1 MKRHKHHI
9 IHQSLTLLFALCMV
23 QGAMAQKTLDR
34 SKISIEDHSTA
45 SQGDQYRVQNAI
57 DGNKQT
63 YYRTTGSRYTSAFL
77 LLNVGSDYTKVNS
90 IEFYVQYTAH
100 AANTVTIYS
109 SNTNHGDNVRDWR
122 NEQSVEISNFNN
134 QDTHTIPITLQGQYV
149 YIYMVA
155 NSGRQFDISELTF
168 YVTPEVDTTPVTGN
182 RYSNTYRNTT
192 IHHKPAKWYDIRKE
206 YGQTP
211 EDDFDGDEESKYVKS
226 GNGTNMQATH
236 TLVDTI
242 YVHRGTVTRLT
253 IPDYLGNT
261 NSNQTYQRWYN
272 YENDGLFTYR
282 YNNQDIDL
290 LTPATDELP
299 EPGNPTTAYRFA
311 NGYLGQPVADKGLIA
326 MDFYFPDD
334 EAKDAYYV
342 VCDVSGYQDFT
353 PEYDTGKQEYTAFGQ
368 YRNGYTNEYWE
379 PTLSHR
385 YLFYICA
392 IENENSWAYK
402 QYNNDK
408 GQLPIQEMD
417 ITFPATRIPNHT
429 QELVALAMDAQ
440 SYLTPNGNINEAAQ
454 ALSVSLA
461 TNTAGITLETTSL
474 SGTDRIIHFSYPEND
489 HNNDGTETVDIP
501 TNGSKPQAVIE
512 VKRGNYVAAR
522 FNLTFDKSARL
533 LSQSQL
539 QLISDNEDEN
549 GNLNDNAP
557 QITGTILEDYAN
569 RTPKFL
575 MSNYELL
582 TQMNFDY
589 DTTIGNSYGQPQSY
603 PYPLGWN
610 DISYG
615 FYDGS
620 NGYATK
626 ERVWNYDDNTWHD
639 NTNVYVDDSGWRNGF
654 KTPSKSYCPEWGFY
668 GILNTYVEGKTYGWN
683 EAGLTTPNDNEEVRM
698 NSEGQKST
706 YHLYADTSDRP
717 GTIARLPF
725 TEPLC
730 NGTELFITAWVKCA
744 RSNSGKDNA
753 AALFSIMGV
762 KTENVPG
769 VGKRTT
775 YVPIHRFQTG
785 QIPFTLHH
793 GRSDDGDPADPRI
806 TSTGY
811 NQSENDWMQ
820 VYFSFIN
827 DADADYESYVLQV
840 DNNSGSTDGGDIYI
854 DDIRVYIATP
864 DAKITQLEATCT
876 NERTMTNIQLDW
888 ERLTQRLG
896 VNTNAGEIGTGNDP
910 VTAFDY
916 CFVDA
921 KTYNDFLAEPGN
933 ETKYAE
939 AIEAA
944 IVEIGDNTQYN
955 QKYVTIYFHNIF
967 DNNTKATQVNGTVV
981 HPNLLVD
988 NKQQDG
994 NYYLYSMTQRGNKY
1008 LTGDFYAAFVPN
1020 REYWMLMK
1028 PHSDTGTVDANWFAQ
1043 DIASPCA
1050 IRTPFDVSAQTLIR
1064 VNGQVTVPTSDY
1076 CAGQVL
1082 NFTAQVRVP
1091 TGEKDEAGLPIYE
1104 TLDEEVYYDW
1114 FFGTSDEFIAQNPD
1128 YDQMSLEVALKTFR
1142 DIAEFRDKKDLDGV
1156 TPGTYKAPDGTDVEL
1171 TQAQINIIQHY
1182 LDEVPAQ
1189 GGTNAK
1195 LVLHESGL
1203 NITLLETGLELV
1215 VQPIP
1220 VVKPADVTEEDWQQ
1234 VCWSYV
1240 PLTLTTNSKAPELH
1254 AGFNGYRYP
1263 TDKEYSPSLRIGLD
1277 QIEMATDSKTPLKIS
1292 LRGAKYTT
1300 DGVDRLDRIT
1310 DKPNGKEYDKIYL
1323 VGTDD
1328 PAYKDFF
1335 SDEEGGFD
1343 QLSLPIGNL
1352 ITLEAHE
1359 YFPGSPLANVA
1370 TVKFD
1375 TKTRHHTADGKDF
1388 IFTPK
1393 EGYTYTFTVH
1403 YQEVMEKG
1411 QEAGTACYGMFSV
1424 PMKVVPKYLVWQG
1437 KDGTANWNNDE
1448 NWKRADKS
1456 ELKKTASDSY
1466 ESNTKNTTNKGFV
1479 PMLFSNVV
1487 MPANSQVHLYM
1498 AGYDKGEG
1506 ENDEWYWNNT
1516 EEFARPE
1523 GMEAPTENIQYDLMA
1538 FEQKQGNQTVVSTQ
1552 RYRVNLCNDI
1562 HFEPGAQMLHAEQL
1576 IYNKAWMD
1584 ISLPTNKWTAISTPL
1599 QDIVAGDWYTQTATG
1614 TQETPYFEDI
1624 TFNNTDYNRL
1634 KPAVYQRSWSGA
1646 NIVGQSFNGSVSFQN
1661 NWSAAYNDTSVPYL
1675 AGEGY
1680 SISGRPVGNSQT
1692 LVFRMPKADTSY
1704 DLASGN
1710 FSRDNAGKM
1719 LIGQLYDRSNPN
1731 SLQTDD
1737 YVSVNLTAAN
1747 GDGNYLMVGNPY
1759 MAELDLQQFLETNND
1774 VLTQQYTYVNAAG
1787 ETATATYNTE
1797 TSKWETNGVEAD
1809 NAFIKP
1815 YGVFYA
1821 LPLTEGATSA
1831 EVKFSADMQR
1841 LTPATTTENPDEQ
1854 ANTGMLIEATSERGT
1869 SKASVNYASTASDN
1883 YLRTED
1889 AALLTGI
1896 GENAV
1901 PHVFTAADNM
1911 AITVN
1916 QLQGQTRIPL
1926 GVYADANEAVTLTF
1940 HNMDGFREPAL
1951 YDAKNQT
1958 STPLYDGYQVMVTG
1972 DNFGQYFITSK
1983 GPLVTGIENIETAE
1997 DEIQVNSMIHRQVVV
2012 TANSGIEEITI
2023 YSANGTLLRRVS
2035 PKGETT
2041 CTIDGVASGVAVVIV
2056 KTANNND
2063 TFKIIIK

>member
-1 MKRHKHHI
+1 MNHKYQHTAYFC
-9 IHQSLTLLFALCMV
+9 LTLLFAIFV
-23 QGAMAQKTLDR
+23 AQGAVAQ
-34 SKISIEDHSTA
+34 
-45 SQGDQYRVQNAI
+45 N
-57 DGNKQT
+57 
-63 YYRTTGSRYTSAFL
+63 
-77 LLNVGSDYTKVNS
+77 
-90 IEFYVQYTAH
+90 
-100 AANTVTIYS
+100 
-109 SNTNHGDNVRDWR
+109 
-122 NEQSVEISNFNN
+122 
-134 QDTHTIPITLQGQYV
+134 
-149 YIYMVA
+149 
-155 NSGRQFDISELTF
+155 
-168 YVTPEVDTTPVTGN
+168 
-182 RYSNTYRNTT
+182 YRNIT
-192 IHHKPAKWYDIRKE
+192 IKHKKAKWYDVRE
-206 YGQTP
+206 QQTQAP
-211 EDDFDGDEESKYVKS
+211 ADDFDEDTPWQSGAMGDI
-226 GNGTNMQATH
+226 QATH
-236 TLVDTI
+236 TSIQTI
-242 YVHRGTVTRLT
+242 YARKGSTVRLYMT
-253 IPDYLGNT
+253 DYHPNGSM
-261 NSNQTYQRWYN
+261 SNRTYQRWYN
-272 YENDGLFTYR
+272 YQTDGLF
-282 YNNQDIDL
+282 NDGM
-290 LTPATDELP
+290 LTRATDNL
-299 EPGNPTTAYRFA
+299 PTTIDKGTPIQNGEMYQFA
-311 NGYLGQPVADKGLIA
+311 NGYVGQPAGTSSLYAV
-326 MDFYFPDD
+326 DFHFPENGQD
-334 EAKDAYYV
+334 YYLV
-342 VCDVSGYQDFT
+342 GCDVSGYKDFREKYANDGNT
-353 PEYDTGKQEYTAFGQ
+353 SDFLSTHY
-368 YRNGYTNEYWE
+368 E

-385 YLFYICA
+385 YIFFIRS
-392 IENENSWAYK
+392 IEDTSTPANIALQAGKPIEV
-402 QYNNDK
+402 NN
-408 GQLPIQEMD
+408 ISM
-417 ITFPATRIPNHT
+417 PATRINNMT
-429 QELVALAMDAQ
+429 QEMVALQMDAK
-440 SYLTPNGNINEAAQ
+440 SYLTLDKRDDNSELEVTIPNQ
-454 ALSVSLA
+454 
-461 TNTAGITLETTSL
+461 TNNAGIQLLDVNIRNNTYLTANQLNL
-474 SGTDRIIHFSYPEND
+474 SGEERIIFFQYPKDNRNGTRSVNNLEN
-489 HNNDGTETVDIP
+489 GQ
-501 TNGSKPQAVIE
+501 SSSVIE
-512 VKRGNYVAAR
+512 VRRGETLVAQ
-522 FNLTFDKSARL
+522 FNITFK
-533 LSQSQL
+533 
-539 QLISDNEDEN
+539 EDS
-549 GNLNDNAP
+549 
-557 QITGTILEDYAN
+557 
-569 RTPKFL
+569 R
-575 MSNYELL
+575 LL
-582 TQMNFDY
+582 TQTQVEKIEDGDYQQGGILSNYTFRSPSAISGSYQLLTEMNFDF
-589 DTTIGNSYGQPQSY
+589 DEQFTAASVFGGSGRPQIY
-603 PYPLGWN
+603 PYPLGWD

-615 FYDGS
+615 FFDGS
-620 NGYATK
+620 YNCFEGIGTQAPQWGYYAITK
-626 ERVWNYDDNTWHD
+626 G
-639 NTNVYVDDSGWRNGF
+639 YVEVGGWSGWTNQGVA
-654 KTPSKSYCPEWGFY
+654 PE
-668 GILNTYVEGKTYGWN
+668 
-683 EAGLTTPNDNEEVRM
+683 DNVTVRK
-698 NSEGQKST
+698 NSEGNNST
-706 YHLYADTSDRP
+706 FHLYADVSDRP
-717 GTIARLPF
+717 GIIARLPF
-725 TEPLC
+725 SEQLC
-730 NGTELFITAWVKCA
+730 SGTELFITAWVKCV
-744 RSNSGKDNA
+744 RNDPSSNNA
-753 AALFSIMGV
+753 SALFSIIGV
-762 KTENVPG
+762 TNTQTADGP
-769 VGKRTT
+769 RTVYT
-775 YVPIHRFQTG
+775 PIYRFQTG
-785 QIPFTLHH
+785 QIPYTLRNDKA
-793 GRSDDGDPADPRI
+793 GGEVIS
-806 TSTGY
+806 GY
-811 NQSENDWMQ
+811 EGYEQGKNDWMQ

-827 DADADYESYVLQV
+827 EADANFDSYALQV
-840 DNNSGSTDGGDIYI
+840 DNNCAATRGGDIYI

-864 DAKITQLEATCT
+864 DAKVTQLEATCT
-876 NERTMTNIQLDW
+876 NDRTMTNIQLDW

-896 VNTNAGEIGTGNDP
+896 VNTNAGEIGADNDP

-921 KTYNDFLAEPGN
+921 KTYNDFLAKEGN
-933 ETKYAE
+933 ATNYAG

-944 IVEIGDNTQYN
+944 VVEIGDSTQYN

-967 DNNTKATQVNGTVV
+967 DKNEAAKVNDEGTVV
-981 HPNLLVD
+981 HPNLLVN
-988 NKQQDG
+988 NKQDDD
-994 NYYLYSMTQRGNKY
+994 NYYLYSMTERGSKY

-1028 PHSDTGTVDANWFAQ
+1028 PHRDTGTVDAKWFAQ
-1043 DIASPCA
+1043 DIDSPCA

-1128 YDQMSLEVALKTFR
+1128 YSQMSLEVALKTFR

-1156 TPGTYKAPDGTDVEL
+1156 TRGTYKAPDGTDVEL
-1171 TQAQINIIQHY
+1171 TQAQIDIIQHY
-1182 LDEVPAQ
+1182 LEEIPAQ

-1220 VVKPADVTEEDWQQ
+1220 VVKPADVTEEYWKQ

-1263 TDKEYSPSLRIGLD
+1263 TDKEYNPSLRIGLA
-1277 QIEMATDSKTPLKIS
+1277 QIEMATTDSNTPLQIS

-1300 DGVDRLDRIT
+1300 DGVDHLDRIT
-1310 DKPNGKEYDKIYL
+1310 DKPNGRDYEKIYL
-1323 VGTDD
+1323 IGTDD

-1352 ITLEAHE
+1352 IDLEAHE
-1359 YFPGSPLANVA
+1359 YLPGSSLANVA
-1370 TVKFD
+1370 VVKFD
-1375 TKTRHHTADGKDF
+1375 TKTRHQTADGKEF
-1388 IFTPK
+1388 QFTPK

-1403 YQEVMEKG
+1403 YQEVMERG

-1424 PMKVVPKYLVWQG
+1424 PMKIVPKYLVWQG

-1448 NWKRADKS
+1448 NWKRADKD
-1456 ELKKTASDSY
+1456 ELKKADDDRY
-1466 ESNTKNTTNKGFV
+1466 ETNTQNTTNNGFV

-1538 FEQKQGNQTVVSTQ
+1538 FEQNQGNSTTITTQ

-1562 HFEPGAQMLHAEQL
+1562 HFKPGAQMLHAEQL

-1584 ISLPTNKWTAISTPL
+1584 IILPVDSWTAISTPL
-1599 QDIVAGDWYTQTATG
+1599 QEVVSGDWYTQSATG
-1614 TQETPYFEDI
+1614 KQETPYFEDI
-1624 TFNNTDYNRL
+1624 NFGTGYNRL
-1634 KPAVYQRSWSGA
+1634 NPAVYQRSWSNA
-1646 NIVGQSFNGSVSFQN
+1646 NVIGNNVNGSVSFSN
-1661 NWSAAYNDTSVPYL
+1661 NWSAAYND
-1675 AGEGY
+1675 AGVAYEPAEGY
-1680 SISGRPVGNSQT
+1680 SIRGRKTGATQ
-1692 LVFRMPKADTSY
+1692 LVFRLPKADDTYQNAQAFTRDENKVGKLLIS
-1704 DLASGN
+1704 DLYN
-1710 FSRDNAGKM
+1710 
-1719 LIGQLYDRSNPN
+1719 RSNPN
-1731 SLQTDD
+1731 RPNTQENI
-1737 YVSVNLTAAN
+1737 SVQLTAAN

-1759 MAELDLQQFLETNND
+1759 MAELDLQKFLEANND

-1787 ETATATYNTE
+1787 ETATASYNTE

-1821 LPLTEGATSA
+1821 LPQTKGATSA

-1854 ANTGMLIEATSERGT
+1854 AYTGMLIEASSERGT

-1926 GVYADANEAVTLTF
+1926 GVYADDNEAVTLTF

-1983 GPLVTGIENIETAE
+1983 GPLVTGIENAETAE

-2023 YSANGTLLRRVS
+2023 YSANGTLLSKVS
-2035 PKGETT
+2035 PAGDTT

>member
-1 MKRHKHHI
+1 MKRYKHHI

-23 QGAMAQKTLDR
+23 QGAVAQKTLDR
-34 SKISIEDHSTA
+34 NEISIINNTQA
-45 SQGDQYRVQNAI
+45 SGNFPPGYAI
-57 DGNKQT
+57 DGNKET
-63 YYRTTGSRYTSAFL
+63 DYRTQGNRSNAYI
-77 LLNVGSDYTKVNS
+77 LLNVGDNYAKVNS
-90 IEFYVQYTAH
+90 IEFYVDDNARH
-100 AANTVTIYS
+100 GAGTVQVFS
-109 SNTNHGDNVRDWR
+109 SNTNHGTSLSNWR
-122 NEQSVEISNFNN
+122 NSQSVKIENFNN
-134 QDTHTIPITLQGQYV
+134 QETNTIPITLEGRYV
-149 YIYMVA
+149 FIYMTEPGGYSQF
-155 NSGRQFDISELTF
+155 NGQFDISELTF

-272 YENDGLFTYR
+272 YENNGLFTYR

-311 NGYLGQPVADKGLIA
+311 NGYLGQPVANKGLIA

-368 YRNGYTNEYWE
+368 YRNGHTNEYWE

-454 ALSVSLA
+454 TLSVSLA

-474 SGTDRIIHFSYPEND
+474 SGTERIIHFSYPEND
-489 HNNDGTETVDIP
+489 PNNDGTETVDIP
-501 TNGSKPQAVIE
+501 TDGSKPQAVIE

-522 FNLTFDKSARL
+522 FNLTFDESARL

-549 GNLNDNAP
+549 GNLNDNAH

-620 NGYATK
+620 NGTA
-626 ERVWNYDDNTWHD
+626 NGG
-639 NTNVYVDDSGWRNGF
+639 GWSNGF
-654 KTPSKSYCPEWGFY
+654 KTPSSSYCPEWGFY
-668 GILNTYVEGKTYGWN
+668 GLLNAYVEGSGYGWN
-683 EAGLTTPNDNEEVRM
+683 NVNLTIPNDNEEVRK

-769 VGKRTT
+769 VGERTT

-785 QIPFTLHH
+785 QIPFTLYH

-864 DAKITQLEATCT
+864 DASITQLEATCT
-876 NERTMTNIQLDW
+876 NERTLTNIKLDW

-896 VNTNAGEIGTGNDP
+896 VNTNASEVGDDQDP

-921 KTYNDFLAEPGN
+921 KTYNDHLAEN
-933 ETKYAE
+933 ANDYAG
-939 AIEAA
+939 AIEAS
-944 IVEIGDNTQYN
+944 VVQIGDNVEYN

-967 DNNTKATQVNGTVV
+967 DKNTAANVNDEGTVV
-981 HPNLLVD
+981 HPNLLVT
-988 NKQQDG
+988 NKQTDG
-994 NYYLYSMTQRGNKY
+994 NYYLYSMTERGDFY

-1091 TGEKDEAGLPIYE
+1091 TGDKDEAGLPIYD
-1104 TLDEEVYYDW
+1104 TVDGGVYFDW
-1114 FFGTSDEFIAQNPD
+1114 FFGTPDEFIAPN
-1128 YDQMSLEVALKTFR
+1128 DQYGNETLEMALKTLR
-1142 DIAEFRDKKDLDGV
+1142 EIPEYREKKDLEGV
-1156 TPGTYKAPDGTDVEL
+1156 TAGSYQAYDGSTVEL
-1171 TQAQINIIQHY
+1171 TENMINLIRHY
-1182 LDEVPAQ
+1182 LEAEAEQ
-1189 GGTNAK
+1189 GGLNRP
-1195 LVLHESGL
+1195 LILHESSL
-1203 NITLLETGLELV
+1203 NITLLDDGLQLV

-1220 VVKPADVTEEDWQQ
+1220 VLQSPDPNIEDDMWQQ

-1240 PLTLTTNSKAPELH
+1240 PLTLSVNSEAPGLH
-1254 AGFNGYRYP
+1254 AGFNGYTYP
-1263 TDKEYSPSLRIGLD
+1263 SEHLNPNLRIGLD
-1277 QIEMATDSKTPLKIS
+1277 QIELATNESTPLTIS
-1292 LRGAKYTT
+1292 LRGATYTT
-1300 DGVDRLDRIT
+1300 EDVDRLGIISND
-1310 DKPNGKEYDKIYL
+1310 PNGKDYKKIYL
-1323 VGTDD
+1323 ISTDD
-1328 PAYKDFF
+1328 PAYRDFF

-1343 QLSLPIGNL
+1343 QLSLPIG
-1352 ITLEAHE
+1352 TLQSLVAHIYTQGTTTE
-1359 YFPGSPLANVA
+1359 DNIAKV
-1370 TVKFD
+1370 VFD
-1375 TKTRHHTADGKDF
+1375 TSSTITTADGKPF
-1388 IFTPK
+1388 KFTPR
-1393 EGYTYTFTVH
+1393 EGYTYTFTIH
-1403 YQEVMEKG
+1403 YQEIMQRG
-1411 QEAGTACYGMFSV
+1411 AQASTACYGSLSI
-1424 PMKVVPKYLVWQG
+1424 PMMIVPKYLVWQG

-1448 NWKRADKS
+1448 NWKRADKT
-1456 ELKKTASDSY
+1456 ELKKATDDSY
-1466 ESNTKNTTNKGFV
+1466 QTNTENTTDNGFV

-1487 MPANSQVHLYM
+1487 MPAGSQAQLYM
-1498 AGYDKGEG
+1498 AGYDQDGSG
-1506 ENDEWYWNNT
+1506 NWYWNNS
-1516 EEFARPE
+1516 EGDARPE
-1523 GMEAPTENIQYDLMA
+1523 GMEAPTENIAYDLMA
-1538 FEQKQGNQTVVSTQ
+1538 YEKTTGGTTTLTTE

-1599 QDIVAGDWYTQTATG
+1599 QEVVSGDWYTQSATG
-1614 TQETPYFEDI
+1614 TQGTPYFEDI
-1624 TFNNTDYNRL
+1624 NFGTGYNRL
-1634 KPAVYQRSWSGA
+1634 NPAVYQRSWSNA
-1646 NIVGQSFNGSVSFQN
+1646 NVIGNNVNGSVSFSN
-1661 NWSAAYNDTSVPYL
+1661 NWSAAYND
-1675 AGEGY
+1675 AGVAYEPAEGY
-1680 SISGRPVGNSQT
+1680 SIRGRKTGATQ
-1692 LVFRMPKADTSY
+1692 LVFRLPKADNAYQNAQAFTRDENKVGKLLIS
-1704 DLASGN
+1704 DLYN
-1710 FSRDNAGKM
+1710 
-1719 LIGQLYDRSNPN
+1719 RSNPN
-1731 SLQTDD
+1731 QPNTQENI
-1737 YVSVNLTAAN
+1737 SVQLTAAN

-1759 MAELDLQQFLETNND
+1759 MAELDVQQFLKANKD
-1774 VLTQQYTYVNAAG
+1774 VLTQQYTYVNATG

-1821 LPLTEGATSA
+1821 LPLAEGATSA
-1831 EVKFSADMQR
+1831 TVKFNESMQR
-1841 LTPATTTENPDEQ
+1841 LTPVAITETPEEGTGAATAMQ
-1854 ANTGMLIEATSERGT
+1854 IEATSERGT
-1869 SKASVNYASTASDN
+1869 SKASVNYSATASDN

-1901 PHVFTAADNM
+1901 PRVFTAADNM

-2056 KTANNND
+2056 KTASNNE
-2063 TFKIIIK
+2063 TSKIIIK

>member
-1 MKRHKHHI
+1 MKRYKHHI
-9 IHQSLTLLFALCMV
+9 IHQSLTLLFALCMA
-23 QGAMAQKTLDR
+23 QGAMAQSTL
-34 SKISIEDHSTA
+34 KGISIVNA
-45 SQGDQYRVQNAI
+45 SDASRGEQYREENAI
-57 DGNKQT
+57 DGNKGT
-63 YYRTTGSRYTSAFL
+63 YYRTTGDSNTEAFL
-77 LLNVGSDYTKVNS
+77 LLDVGNDYAKVNS
-90 IEFYVQYTAH
+90 IEFYVQYTNH

-109 SNTNHGDNVRDWR
+109 SDTNYGDKPGNWR
-122 NEQSVEISNFNN
+122 NEESVEINDFNN

-149 YIYMVA
+149 YIYMEA

-168 YVTPEVDTTPVTGN
+168 YVTPEVDTTPVTGD
-182 RYSNTYRNTT
+182 RYNNTYRNIT
-192 IHHKPAKWYDIRKE
+192 IHPKPAKWYDIRKE

-253 IPDYLGNT
+253 IPDYLGSA

-311 NGYLGQPVADKGLIA
+311 NGYLGQPVANKGLIA

-353 PEYDTGKQEYTAFGQ
+353 PEYDTSKQEYTAFGQ
-368 YRNGYTNEYWE
+368 YNRNEYWE

-408 GQLPIQEMD
+408 GQLPVQEMD

-474 SGTDRIIHFSYPEND
+474 SGTERIIHFSYPEND
-489 HNNDGTETVDIP
+489 PNNDGTETVNIP
-501 TNGSKPQAVIE
+501 TDGSKPQATIE

-522 FNLTFDKSARL
+522 FHLTFDENARL

-539 QLISDNEDEN
+539 QLISDNEDKD

-557 QITGTILEDYAN
+557 QITGTILKNYTN
-569 RTPKFL
+569 RTPKYL
-575 MSNYELL
+575 MHNYELL
-582 TQMNFDY
+582 TEMNFDY

-620 NGYATK
+620 NGTATK
-626 ERVWNYDDNTWHD
+626 KTVWENNKWEE
-639 NTNVYVDDSGWRNGF
+639 NTNVYDENSGWANGF
-654 KTPSKSYCPEWGFY
+654 KTPSNSYCPEWGFY
-668 GILNTYVEGKTYGWN
+668 GILNTYVEGTTYGWN
-683 EAGLTTPNDNEEVRM
+683 KTGLTTPNDNEEVRM

-769 VGKRTT
+769 VGERTI

-785 QIPFTLHH
+785 QIPFTYQH
-793 GRSDDGDPADPRI
+793 SGDPTI
-806 TSTGY
+806 SSTGY

-827 DADADYESYVLQV
+827 DADADYDSYVLQV

-896 VNTNAGEIGTGNDP
+896 VNTNAGEIGTGNNP

-921 KTYNDFLAEPGN
+921 KTYNDFLAKEGN
-933 ETKYAE
+933 ATNYAG

-944 IVEIGDNTQYN
+944 VVEIGDNTQYN
-955 QKYVTIYFHNIF
+955 QKYVTIYFRNIF

-981 HPNLLVD
+981 HPNLLVN
-988 NKQQDG
+988 NKQDDD
-994 NYYLYSMTQRGNKY
+994 NYYLYSMTERGSKY

-1028 PHSDTGTVDANWFAQ
+1028 PHSDTGTVDAKWFAQ
-1043 DIASPCA
+1043 DIDSPCA

-1128 YDQMSLEVALKTFR
+1128 YSQMSLEVALKTFR

-1156 TPGTYKAPDGTDVEL
+1156 TRGTYKAPDGTDVEL
-1171 TQAQINIIQHY
+1171 TQAQIDIIQHY
-1182 LDEVPAQ
+1182 LEEIPAQ

-1220 VVKPADVTEEDWQQ
+1220 VVKPADVTEEYWKQ

-1263 TDKEYSPSLRIGLD
+1263 TDKEYNPSLRIGLA
-1277 QIEMATDSKTPLKIS
+1277 QIEMATTDSNTPLQIS

-1300 DGVDRLDRIT
+1300 DGVDHLDRIT
-1310 DKPNGKEYDKIYL
+1310 DKPNGRDYEKIYL
-1323 VGTDD
+1323 IGTDD

-1352 ITLEAHE
+1352 IDLEAHE
-1359 YFPGSPLANVA
+1359 YLPGSSLANVA
-1370 TVKFD
+1370 VVKFD
-1375 TKTRHHTADGKDF
+1375 TKTRHQTADGKEF
-1388 IFTPK
+1388 QFTPK

-1403 YQEVMEKG
+1403 YQEIMKRG

-1424 PMKVVPKYLVWQG
+1424 PMKIVPKYLVWQG

-1448 NWKRADKS
+1448 NWKRADKD
-1456 ELKKTASDSY
+1456 ELKKTDDSY
-1466 ESNTKNTTNKGFV
+1466 ETNTQNTTNNGFV

-1538 FEQKQGNQTVVSTQ
+1538 FEQKQGNQNVVSTQ

-1562 HFEPGAQMLHAEQL
+1562 HFETGAQMLHAEQL

-1584 ISLPTNKWTAISTPL
+1584 ISLPVDSWTAISTPL
-1599 QDIVAGDWYTQTATG
+1599 QEVVSGDWYTQSATG
-1614 TQETPYFEDI
+1614 RQETPYFEDI
-1624 TFNNTDYNRL
+1624 NFGTGYNRL
-1634 KPAVYQRSWSGA
+1634 NPAVYQRSWSNA
-1646 NIVGQSFNGSVSFQN
+1646 NVIGNNVNGSVSFSN
-1661 NWSAAYNDTSVPYL
+1661 NWSAAYND
-1675 AGEGY
+1675 AGVAYEPAEGY
-1680 SISGRPVGNSQT
+1680 SIRGRKTGATQ
-1692 LVFRMPKADTSY
+1692 LVFRLPKADDTYQNAQAFTRDKNKVGKLLIS
-1704 DLASGN
+1704 DLYN
-1710 FSRDNAGKM
+1710 
-1719 LIGQLYDRSNPN
+1719 RSNPN
-1731 SLQTDD
+1731 LPNTQENI
-1737 YVSVNLTAAN
+1737 SVQLTAAN

-1759 MAELDLQQFLETNND
+1759 MAELDLQKFLEANND
-1774 VLTQQYTYVNAAG
+1774 VLAQQYTYVNAAG

-1797 TSKWETNGVEAD
+1797 TSQWETNGVEAD

-1831 EVKFSADMQR
+1831 TVKFNESMQR
-1841 LTPATTTENPDEQ
+1841 LTPVTTTENPDEQ
-1854 ANTGMLIEATSERGT
+1854 ANTGMLIEASSERGT
-1869 SKASVNYASTASDN
+1869 SKASVNYSSTASDN

-1940 HNMDGFREPAL
+1940 HHLDGFREPAL

-1983 GPLVTGIENIETAE
+1983 GPLVTGIENVETAE

-2012 TANSGIEEITI
+2012 TANSDIEGISI
-2023 YSANGTLLRRVS
+2023 YSANGTLLRRVT
-2035 PKGETT
+2035 PAGDTT

>member
-63 YYRTTGSRYTSAFL
+63 YYRTTGSRNTSAFL

-353 PEYDTGKQEYTAFGQ
+353 PEYDTGKQKYTAFGQ

-489 HNNDGTETVDIP
+489 PNNDGTETVDIP

-620 NGYATK
+620 NGTATK
-626 ERVWNYDDNTWHD
+626 ATVNEKPY
-639 NTNVYVDDSGWRNGF
+639 TNVYNQDGWRNGF

-683 EAGLTTPNDNEEVRM
+683 ETGLDTPNDNEEVRK
-698 NSEGQKST
+698 NSKGQKST

-769 VGKRTT
+769 VGERTT

-785 QIPFTLHH
+785 QIPFTFHH

-864 DAKITQLEATCT
+864 DASITQLEATCT
-876 NERTMTNIQLDW
+876 NERTLTNIQLDW
-888 ERLTQRLG
+888 QRLTQRLG
-896 VNTNAGEIGTGNDP
+896 VNTNASEVGDNQDP

-921 KTYNDFLAEPGN
+921 KTYNDYLAEHPN
-933 ETKYAE
+933 DYAG

-944 IVEIGDNTQYN
+944 VVQIGDNVDYN

-967 DNNTKATQVNGTVV
+967 ENNTAAKVNAEGTVV
-981 HPNLLVD
+981 HPNLLVE
-988 NKQQDG
+988 NKQAGG
-994 NYYLYSMTQRGNKY
+994 NYYLYSMTERGDNY

-1028 PHSDTGTVDANWFAQ
+1028 PHSDNGTVDANWFAE

-1050 IRTPFDVSAQTLIR
+1050 IRTPFDVGAQTLIR

-1082 NFTAQVRVP
+1082 NFSAQVRVP
-1091 TGEKDEAGLPIYE
+1091 TGEKDEAGLPIYD
-1104 TLDEEVYYDW
+1104 TVDGGVYFDW
-1114 FFGTSDEFIAQNPD
+1114 FFGTSDEFIAPN
-1128 YDQMSLEVALKTFR
+1128 DQYGNETLEMALKTLR
-1142 DIAEFRDKKDLDGV
+1142 EIPEYREKKDLEGV
-1156 TPGTYKAPDGTDVEL
+1156 TAGSYQAYDGSTVEL
-1171 TQAQINIIQHY
+1171 TENMINLIRHY
-1182 LDEVPAQ
+1182 LEAEAEQ
-1189 GGTNAK
+1189 GGLNRP
-1195 LVLHESGL
+1195 LILHESSL
-1203 NITLLETGLELV
+1203 NITLLDDGLQLV

-1220 VVKPADVTEEDWQQ
+1220 VLQSPDPDIEDDMWQQ

-1240 PLTLTTNSKAPELH
+1240 PLTLSVNSEAPGLH
-1254 AGFNGYRYP
+1254 AGFNGYTYP
-1263 TDKEYSPSLRIGLD
+1263 SEHLNPNLRIGRD
-1277 QIEMATDSKTPLKIS
+1277 QIELATNESTPLTIS
-1292 LRGAKYTT
+1292 LRGATYTT
-1300 DGVDRLDRIT
+1300 EDVDRLGIISND
-1310 DKPNGKEYDKIYL
+1310 PNGKDYKKIYL
-1323 VGTDD
+1323 ISTDD
-1328 PAYKDFF
+1328 PAYRDFF

-1343 QLSLPIGNL
+1343 QLSLPIG
-1352 ITLEAHE
+1352 TLQSLVAHIYTQGTTTE
-1359 YFPGSPLANVA
+1359 DNIAKV
-1370 TVKFD
+1370 VFD
-1375 TKTRHHTADGKDF
+1375 TSSTITTADGKPF
-1388 IFTPK
+1388 KFTPR
-1393 EGYTYTFTVH
+1393 EGYTYTFTIH
-1403 YQEVMEKG
+1403 YQEIMQRG
-1411 QEAGTACYGMFSV
+1411 AQASTACYGSLSI
-1424 PMKVVPKYLVWQG
+1424 PMMIVPKYLVWQG

-1448 NWKRADKS
+1448 NWKRADKT
-1456 ELKKTASDSY
+1456 ELKKATDDSY
-1466 ESNTKNTTNKGFV
+1466 QTNTENTTDNGFV

-1487 MPANSQVHLYM
+1487 MPAGSQAQLYM
-1498 AGYDKGEG
+1498 AGYDQDGSG
-1506 ENDEWYWNNT
+1506 NWYWNNS
-1516 EEFARPE
+1516 EGDARPE
-1523 GMEAPTENIQYDLMA
+1523 GMEAPTENIAYDLMA
-1538 FEQKQGNQTVVSTQ
+1538 YEKTTGGTTTLTTE
-1552 RYRVNLCNDI
+1552 RYRVNLCNEI

-1692 LVFRMPKADTSY
+1692 LVFRMPKADMSY

-1719 LIGQLYDRSNPN
+1719 LIGQLYDRSNPE
-1731 SLQTDD
+1731 SLQTDE

-1759 MAELDLQQFLETNND
+1759 MAELDVQQFLEANKD

-1821 LPLTEGATSA
+1821 LPLAEGATSA
-1831 EVKFSADMQR
+1831 TVKFNESMQR
-1841 LTPATTTENPDEQ
+1841 LTPVAITETPEEGTGAATAMQ
-1854 ANTGMLIEATSERGT
+1854 IEATSERGT
-1869 SKASVNYASTASDN
+1869 SKASVNYSATASDN

-1901 PHVFTAADNM
+1901 PRVFTAADNM

-2035 PKGETT
+2035 PKGETA

-2056 KTANNND
+2056 KTASNNE
-2063 TFKIIIK
+2063 TSKIIIK

>member
-1 MKRHKHHI
+1 MKRYKHHI
-9 IHQSLTLLFALCMV
+9 IHQSLTLLFALFV
-23 QGAMAQKTLDR
+23 AQGAVAQSTL
-34 SKISIEDHSTA
+34 KGISIVNA
-45 SQGDQYRVQNAI
+45 SDASRGEQYRKENAI
-57 DGNKQT
+57 DGNKGT
-63 YYRTTGSRYTSAFL
+63 YYRTTGGDNTEAFL
-77 LLNVGSDYTKVNS
+77 LLDVGNDYAKVNS
-90 IEFYVQYTAH
+90 IEFYVQYTNH

-109 SNTNHGDNVRDWR
+109 SDTNYGDNVRDWR
-122 NEQSVEISNFNN
+122 NEQSVEINNFNN
-134 QDTHTIPITLQGQYV
+134 QNTHTIPITLQGQYV
-149 YIYMVA
+149 YIYMEA

-182 RYSNTYRNTT
+182 RYSNIYRNTT
-192 IHHKPAKWYDIRKE
+192 INHKPAKWYDIRKE

-211 EDDFDGDEESKYVKS
+211 EDDFDGDEGSKYVKS

-253 IPDYLGNT
+253 IPDYLGSA

-353 PEYDTGKQEYTAFGQ
+353 PEYDTSKQEYTAFGQ

-408 GQLPIQEMD
+408 GELPIQEMD

-474 SGTDRIIHFSYPEND
+474 SGTERIIHFSYPDND
-489 HNNDGTETVDIP
+489 PNNDGTETVNIP
-501 TNGSKPQAVIE
+501 TDGSKPQAVIE
-512 VKRGNYVAAR
+512 VKREDYVAAR
-522 FNLTFDKSARL
+522 FNLTFDESARL

-539 QLISDNEDEN
+539 QLISDNEDKD
-549 GNLNDNAP
+549 GNLNNNAP

-569 RTPKFL
+569 RTPKYL
-575 MSNYELL
+575 MHNYELL
-582 TQMNFDY
+582 TEMNFDY
-589 DTTIGNSYGQPQSY
+589 DTTIGNSYGQSQSY
-603 PYPLGWN
+603 PFPLGWT

-620 NGYATK
+620 NGTATK
-626 ERVWNYDDNTWHD
+626 KTVNGQAY
-639 NTNVYVDDSGWRNGF
+639 TNVYNQDGWRNGF
-654 KTPSKSYCPEWGFY
+654 KTPSKSYCPKWGFY

-683 EAGLTTPNDNEEVRM
+683 ETGLDTPNDNEEVRM
-698 NSEGQKST
+698 NSKGQKST
-706 YHLYADTSDRP
+706 YHLYADTSDHP

-769 VGKRTT
+769 VGDRTT

-785 QIPFTLHH
+785 QIPFTYQH
-793 GRSDDGDPADPRI
+793 GGDPTI
-806 TSTGY
+806 SSTGY
-811 NQSENDWMQ
+811 NRQENDWMQ

-864 DAKITQLEATCT
+864 DASITQLEATCT

-896 VNTNAGEIGTGNDP
+896 VNTNAGEIGAGNDP

-921 KTYNDFLAEPGN
+921 KTYNDFLAKEGN
-933 ETKYAE
+933 ATNYAG

-944 IVEIGDNTQYN
+944 VVEIGDSTQYN

-967 DNNTKATQVNGTVV
+967 DNNTKANQVNGTVV
-981 HPNLLVD
+981 HPNLLVN
-988 NKQQDG
+988 NKQNDG
-994 NYYLYSMTQRGNKY
+994 NYYLYSMTERGNKY

-1028 PHSDTGTVDANWFAQ
+1028 PHSDTGTVDAKWFAQ
-1043 DIASPCA
+1043 DIDSPCA

-1128 YDQMSLEVALKTFR
+1128 YSQMSLEVALKTFR

-1171 TQAQINIIQHY
+1171 TPTQIGIIQHY
-1182 LDEVPAQ
+1182 LEEIPAQ

-1220 VVKPADVTEEDWQQ
+1220 VVKPADVTEEYWKQ

-1277 QIEMATDSKTPLKIS
+1277 QIEMATTDSNTPLHIS

-1300 DGVDRLDRIT
+1300 DGVDHLDRIT
-1310 DKPNGKEYDKIYL
+1310 DKPNGRDYEKIYL
-1323 VGTDD
+1323 IGTDD

-1352 ITLEAHE
+1352 IDLEAHE
-1359 YFPGSPLANVA
+1359 YLPGSSLANVA
-1370 TVKFD
+1370 VVKFD
-1375 TKTRHHTADGKDF
+1375 TKTRHQTADGKEF
-1388 IFTPK
+1388 QFTPK
-1393 EGYTYTFTVH
+1393 EGYTYTFTIH
-1403 YQEVMEKG
+1403 YQEIMRRDA
-1411 QEAGTACYGMFSV
+1411 QASTACYGMFSV
-1424 PMKVVPKYLVWQG
+1424 PMKIVPKYLVWQG

-1448 NWKRADKS
+1448 NWKRADKD
-1456 ELKKTASDSY
+1456 ELKKADDDRY
-1466 ESNTKNTTNKGFV
+1466 ETNTQNTTNNGFV

-1487 MPANSQVHLYM
+1487 MPAGSQAQLYM
-1498 AGYDKGEG
+1498 AGYDQDGSG
-1506 ENDEWYWNNT
+1506 NWYWNNT
-1516 EEFARPE
+1516 EEFARPV

-1562 HFEPGAQMLHAEQL
+1562 HFEPEAQMLHAEQL

-1584 ISLPTNKWTAISTPL
+1584 ITLPVDSWTAISTPL
-1599 QDIVAGDWYTQTATG
+1599 QEVVSGDWYTQSATG
-1614 TQETPYFEDI
+1614 KQETPYFEDI
-1624 TFNNTDYNRL
+1624 NFGTGYNRL
-1634 KPAVYQRSWSGA
+1634 NPAVYQRSWSNA
-1646 NIVGQSFNGSVSFQN
+1646 NVIGNNVNGSVSFSN
-1661 NWSAAYNDTSVPYL
+1661 NWSAAYND
-1675 AGEGY
+1675 AGVAYEPAEGY
-1680 SISGRPVGNSQT
+1680 SIRGRKTGATQ
-1692 LVFRMPKADTSY
+1692 LVFRLPKADDTYQNAQAFTRDENKVGKLLIS
-1704 DLASGN
+1704 DLYN
-1710 FSRDNAGKM
+1710 
-1719 LIGQLYDRSNPN
+1719 RSNPN
-1731 SLQTDD
+1731 QPNTQENI
-1737 YVSVNLTAAN
+1737 SVQLTAAN
-1747 GDGNYLMVGNPY
+1747 GDGNYGDGNYLMVGNPY
-1759 MAELDLQQFLETNND
+1759 MAELDLQKFLEANND

-1787 ETATATYNTE
+1787 ETATASYNTK
-1797 TSKWETNGVEAD
+1797 TSKWKTNGVDAD

-1831 EVKFSADMQR
+1831 TVKFSADMQR

-1854 ANTGMLIEATSERGT
+1854 AYTGMLIEASSERGT

-1983 GPLVTGIENIETAE
+1983 GPLVTGIENVETAE

-2012 TANSGIEEITI
+2012 TANSDIEGISI
-2023 YSANGTLLRRVS
+2023 YSANGTLLRRVT
-2035 PKGETT
+2035 PAGDTT

>member
-1 MKRHKHHI
+1 MKRYKHHI
-9 IHQSLTLLFALCMV
+9 IHQSLTLLFALFV
-23 QGAMAQKTLDR
+23 TQGAVAQVTRNMYNDKLPQKL
-34 SKISIEDHSTA
+34 SGISIISEPGA
-45 SQGDQYRVQNAI
+45 SGDKVAANAI
-57 DGNKQT
+57 DGNT
-63 YYRTTGSRYTSAFL
+63 ESYYRTTGTHNDTYIL
-77 LLNVGSDYTKVNS
+77 LDLGNNYNNVSS
-90 IEFYVQYTAH
+90 IEFYVNQNSKRAGQ
-100 AANTVTIYS
+100 VTLYS
-109 SNTNHGDNVRDWR
+109 DNSIHGTTQNSWR
-122 NEQSVEISNFNN
+122 NYRIGSISDFNHNATNTFNN
-134 QDTHTIPITLQGQYV
+134 INLKGRYL
-149 YIYMVA
+149 YIYME
-155 NSGRQFDISELTF
+155 SSSWQGQQFDINEITF
-168 YVTPEVDTTPVTGN
+168 YNEN
-182 RYSNTYRNTT
+182 ASLST
-192 IHHKPAKWYDIRKE
+192 IYVQHKPAKWYDIIAE
-206 YGQTP
+206 QGLNP
-211 EDDFDGDEESKYVKS
+211 EDDFDKEEESKWINVRNNIKL
-226 GNGTNMQATH
+226 QAAH
-236 TLVDTI
+236 TLIDTI
-242 YVHRGTVTRLT
+242 YMHRGTSTQLV
-253 IPDYLGNT
+253 IPDYLGGT
-261 NSNQTYQRWYN
+261 NSNNSYQRWYN
-272 YENDGLFTYR
+272 YLTDSDFK
-282 YNNQDIDL
+282 YNYQGQEIDL
-290 LTPATDELP
+290 LTPATGIP
-299 EPGNPTTAYRFA
+299 NVSSSSTGYRFA
-311 NGYLGQPVADKGLIA
+311 NGYVGQPLTSTGLVA
-326 MDFYFPDD
+326 MNFYYPDND
-334 EAKDAYYV
+334 VNAYYV

-353 PEYDTGKQEYTAFGQ
+353 EKYDNDKTAYTEFGKY
-368 YRNGYTNEYWE
+368 NGNEYWE
-379 PTLSHR
+379 PTLTHR
-385 YLFYICA
+385 FVFYIRA
-392 IENENSWAYK
+392 IENPDSWANK
-402 QYNNDK
+402 QYNHEN
-408 GQLPIQEMD
+408 GQRPIEEMN

-429 QELVALAMDAQ
+429 QEMVALNMDAK
-440 SYLTPNGNINEAAQ
+440 SYLTPDGSDDEANSNLQ
-454 ALSVSLA
+454 VSIVQN
-461 TNTAGITLETTSL
+461 TNTAGIELQTQTLN
-474 SGTDRIIHFSYPEND
+474 GTDRVIHFTYPNS
-489 HNNDGTETVDIP
+489 NSDGTQSVDTP
-501 TNGSKPQAVIE
+501 QDGSKAKATIE

-522 FNLTFDKSARL
+522 FNLTFDESARL

-539 QLISDNEDEN
+539 QLISDNEDKD

-557 QITGTILEDYAN
+557 QITGTILKNYTN
-569 RTPKFL
+569 RTPKYL
-575 MSNYELL
+575 MHNYELL
-582 TQMNFDY
+582 TEMNFDY

-626 ERVWNYDDNTWHD
+626 ERVWNSDDNTWHD

-683 EAGLTTPNDNEEVRM
+683 ETGLDTPNDNEEVRM
-698 NSEGQKST
+698 NSKGQKST

-744 RSNSGKDNA
+744 RSKSGKDNA

-769 VGKRTT
+769 VGERTT

-785 QIPFTLHH
+785 QIPFTYQH
-793 GRSDDGDPADPRI
+793 GGDPTI
-806 TSTGY
+806 SSTGY
-811 NQSENDWMQ
+811 NRQENDWMQ

-896 VNTNAGEIGTGNDP
+896 VNTNASEVGDNQDP

-921 KTYNDFLAEPGN
+921 KTYNDFLAKPGN

-967 DNNTKATQVNGTVV
+967 EKNKAAKVNDEGTVL
-981 HPNLLVD
+981 HPNLLV
-988 NKQQDG
+988 NNQQDDG

-1028 PHSDTGTVDANWFAQ
+1028 PHSDTGTVDAKWFAQ
-1043 DIASPCA
+1043 DIDSPCA

-1091 TGEKDEAGLPIYE
+1091 TGEKDETGLPIYD
-1104 TLDEEVYYDW
+1104 TVDGGVYFDW
-1114 FFGTSDEFIAQNPD
+1114 FFGTADEFIAPN
-1128 YDQMSLEVALKTFR
+1128 DQCGNETLEMALKTFR
-1142 DIAEFRDKKDLDGV
+1142 EIPQYREKKDLEGV
-1156 TPGTYKAPDGTDVEL
+1156 TAGSYQAYDGSTVEL
-1171 TQAQINIIQHY
+1171 TENMIKLIRHY
-1182 LDEVPAQ
+1182 LEAEAEQ
-1189 GGTNAK
+1189 GGLNRP
-1195 LVLHESGL
+1195 LILHESSL
-1203 NITLLETGLELV
+1203 NITLLNDGLQLV

-1220 VVKPADVTEEDWQQ
+1220 VLQSPDPDIENEMWQQ

-1240 PLTLTTNSKAPELH
+1240 PLTLSVNSEAPGLH
-1254 AGFNGYRYP
+1254 AGFNGYTYP
-1263 TDKEYSPSLRIGLD
+1263 SEHLNPNLRIGLD
-1277 QIEMATDSKTPLKIS
+1277 QIELATNESTPLTIS
-1292 LRGAKYTT
+1292 LRGATYTT
-1300 DGVDRLDRIT
+1300 EDVDRLGIISND
-1310 DKPNGKEYDKIYL
+1310 PNGKDYKKIYL
-1323 VGTDD
+1323 ISTDD
-1328 PAYKDFF
+1328 PAYRDFF

-1343 QLSLPIGNL
+1343 QLSLPIG
-1352 ITLEAHE
+1352 TLQSLVAHI
-1359 YFPGSPLANVA
+1359 YTQGTTGQDNIAKV
-1370 TVKFD
+1370 VFD
-1375 TKTRHHTADGKDF
+1375 TSSTITTADGKQF
-1388 IFTPK
+1388 KFTPR
-1393 EGYTYTFTVH
+1393 EGYTYTFTIH
-1403 YQEVMEKG
+1403 YQEIMRRDA
-1411 QEAGTACYGMFSV
+1411 QASTACYGSLSI
-1424 PMKVVPKYLVWQG
+1424 PMKIVPKYLVWQG

-1448 NWKRADKS
+1448 NWKRADKD
-1456 ELKKTASDSY
+1456 ELKKADDDIY
-1466 ESNTKNTTNKGFV
+1466 ETNTQNTTNNGFV

-1538 FEQKQGNQTVVSTQ
+1538 FEQKQGNQNVVSTQ

-1661 NWSAAYNDTSVPYL
+1661 NWSAAYNDASVPYL

-1680 SISGRPVGNSQT
+1680 SISGRPVDNSKT

-1704 DLASGN
+1704 DLASGS

-1719 LIGQLYDRSNPN
+1719 LIGQLYDRSNPE

-1737 YVSVNLTAAN
+1737 YVSVSLTAAN

-1759 MAELDLQQFLETNND
+1759 MAELDVQQFLEANND
-1774 VLTQQYTYVNAAG
+1774 VLKQQYTYVNAAG
-1787 ETATATYNTE
+1787 ETATASYNTE

-1821 LPLTEGATSA
+1821 LPADGATSA
-1831 EVKFSADMQR
+1831 TVKFSESMQR
-1841 LTPATTTENPDEQ
+1841 LTPVASTETPEEGTGATT
-1854 ANTGMLIEATSERGT
+1854 AMHIEATSERGT
-1869 SKASVNYASTASDN
+1869 SKASVNYSATASDN

-1896 GENAV
+1896 GENAA
-1901 PHVFTAADNM
+1901 PRVFTAADNM

-1926 GVYADANEAVTLTF
+1926 GVYADDNEAVTLTF

-1983 GPLVTGIENIETAE
+1983 GPLVTGIENVETAE

-2012 TANSGIEEITI
+2012 TANSDIEGISI
-2023 YSANGTLLRRVS
+2023 YSANGTLLRRVT
-2035 PKGETT
+2035 PAGDTT

>member
-1 MKRHKHHI
+1 MKRYKHHI
-9 IHQSLTLLFALCMV
+9 IHQSLTLLFAIFV
-23 QGAMAQKTLDR
+23 AQGAVAQSTL
-34 SKISIEDHSTA
+34 KGISIVDA
-45 SQGDQYRVQNAI
+45 SEASIGEQYREENAI
-57 DGNKQT
+57 DGNKET
-63 YYRTTGSRYTSAFL
+63 FYRTRGSKRDTYL
-77 LLNVGSDYTKVNS
+77 LLNVGNDYAKVNS
-90 IEFYVQYTAH
+90 IEFYVKNTDK
-100 AANTVTIYS
+100 AADKVTIYS
-109 SNTNHGDNVRDWR
+109 SNTNRGDNPWNWK
-122 NEQSVEISNFNN
+122 NEESVEIDNFNN
-134 QDTHTIPITLQGQYV
+134 QDTHTIPITLQGRYV
-149 YIYMVA
+149 YIHMEA

-168 YVTPEVDTTPVTGN
+168 YVTPEVETEPETEN
-182 RYSNTYRNTT
+182 RYNTDYQNIT
-192 IHHKPAKWYDIRKE
+192 IRHKPAKWYDIRKNLT
-206 YGQTP
+206 QAP
-211 EDDFDGDEESKYVKS
+211 ADDFDNGEDAKMDKT
-226 GNGTNMQATH
+226 GNGIEIQATH
-236 TLVDTI
+236 TLIDTI

-253 IPDYLGNT
+253 IQDFLGETDAN
-261 NSNQTYQRWYN
+261 NSYQRWYN
-272 YENDGLFTYR
+272 FENDGLFR
-282 YNNQDIDL
+282 YEYNRQTIDL
-290 LTPATDELP
+290 LTPARENLP
-299 EPGNPTTAYRFA
+299 GPGNPNTAYRFA
-311 NGYLGQPVADKGLIA
+311 NGYVGEPVAGKGLIA
-326 MDFYFPDD
+326 MDFYFPDNG
-334 EAKDAYYV
+334 KNAYYV
-342 VCDVSGYQDFT
+342 ACDLSGYQDFT
-353 PEYDTGKQEYTAFGQ
+353 PEYNTSQTAYTQFGR
-368 YRNGYTNEYWE
+368 YGNDEYWE
-379 PTLSHR
+379 PTLTHR
-385 YLFYICA
+385 YLFYIRA

-402 QYNNDK
+402 QYNHEE
-408 GQLPIQEMD
+408 GARPIQDME

-429 QELVALAMDAQ
+429 HELVALSMDAQ
-440 SYLTPNGNINEAAQ
+440 SYLTPDGSIHEAAQ
-454 ALSVSLA
+454 ELSVSL
-461 TNTAGITLETTSL
+461 TNNTAGITLETTSL
-474 SGTDRIIHFSYPEND
+474 SGTDRIIHFSYPD
-489 HNNDGTETVDIP
+489 SNNDGTKTVNIP
-501 TNGSKPQAVIE
+501 TDGSKPQATIE

-522 FNLTFDKSARL
+522 FKLTFDESARL

-539 QLISDNEDEN
+539 QLISDNEDQY
-549 GNLNDNAP
+549 GNLSQDSQGNNA
-557 QITGTILEDYAN
+557 IKGTILEQYAN

-575 MSNYELL
+575 KNNYELL
-582 TQMNFDY
+582 TEMNFDY
-589 DTTIGNSYGQPQSY
+589 ATDIGKSYGQSQSY
-603 PYPLGWN
+603 PYPLGWD

-620 NGYATK
+620 NGHQKTLN
-626 ERVWNYDDNTWHD
+626 EQVQEGTSE
-639 NTNVYVDDSGWRNGF
+639 TGWANGF
-654 KTPSKSYCPEWGFY
+654 KTPSRSYCPEWGYY
-668 GILNTYVEGKTYGWN
+668 GILNTYVESGEYGWAN
-683 EAGLTTPNDNEEVRM
+683 TNIVKPNDAEEIRK
-698 NSEGQKST
+698 NSEGNQST

-769 VGKRTT
+769 VGDRTT

-896 VNTNAGEIGTGNDP
+896 VNTNASEVGDNQDP

-921 KTYNDFLAEPGN
+921 KTYNDYLAEHPN
-933 ETKYAE
+933 DYAG

-944 IVEIGDNTQYN
+944 VVEIGDNVDYN

-967 DNNTKATQVNGTVV
+967 EKNKAAEVNAEGTVV
-981 HPNLLVD
+981 HPNLLVE
-988 NKQQDG
+988 NKQAG
-994 NYYLYSMTQRGNKY
+994 NYYLYSMTERGDNY
-1008 LTGDFYAAFVPN
+1008 LTGDFYAAFTPN

-1028 PHSDTGTVDANWFAQ
+1028 PHSDNGTVDAYWFAE

-1082 NFTAQVRVP
+1082 NFSAQVRVP
-1091 TGEKDEAGLPIYE
+1091 TGEKDETGLPIYD
-1104 TLDEEVYYDW
+1104 TVDGGVYFDW
-1114 FFGTSDEFIAQNPD
+1114 FFGTADEFIAQN
-1128 YDQMSLEVALKTFR
+1128 DQYGNETLEMALKTLR
-1142 DIAEFRDKKDLDGV
+1142 EIPEYREKKDLEGV
-1156 TPGTYKAPDGTDVEL
+1156 TAGTYQAYDGSTVEL
-1171 TQAQINIIQHY
+1171 TENMINLIRHY
-1182 LDEVPAQ
+1182 LEAEAEQ
-1189 GGTNAK
+1189 GGLNRP
-1195 LVLHESGL
+1195 LILHESSL
-1203 NITLLETGLELV
+1203 NITLLDDGLQLV

-1220 VVKPADVTEEDWQQ
+1220 VLQSPDPDIEDDMWQQ

-1240 PLTLTTNSKAPELH
+1240 PLTLSVNSEAPGLH
-1254 AGFNGYRYP
+1254 AGFNGYTYP
-1263 TDKEYSPSLRIGLD
+1263 SEHLNPNLRIGLD
-1277 QIEMATDSKTPLKIS
+1277 QIELATNESTPLTIS
-1292 LRGAKYTT
+1292 LRGATYTT
-1300 DGVDRLDRIT
+1300 EDVDRLGIISND
-1310 DKPNGKEYDKIYL
+1310 PNGKDYKKIYL
-1323 VGTDD
+1323 ISTDD
-1328 PAYKDFF
+1328 PAYRDFF

-1343 QLSLPIGNL
+1343 QLSLPIG
-1352 ITLEAHE
+1352 TLQSLVAHIYTQGTTGE
-1359 YFPGSPLANVA
+1359 DNIAKV
-1370 TVKFD
+1370 VFD
-1375 TKTRHHTADGKDF
+1375 TSSTITTADGKQF
-1388 IFTPK
+1388 KFTPR
-1393 EGYTYTFTVH
+1393 EGYTYTFTIH
-1403 YQEVMEKG
+1403 YQEIMRRG
-1411 QEAGTACYGMFSV
+1411 AQASTACYGSLSI
-1424 PMKVVPKYLVWQG
+1424 PMMIVPKYLVWQG

-1448 NWKRADKS
+1448 NWKRADKD
-1456 ELKKTASDSY
+1456 ELKKTANDSY
-1466 ESNTKNTTNKGFV
+1466 ETNTQNTTDNGFV

-1538 FEQKQGNQTVVSTQ
+1538 FEQNQGNSTTITTQ

-1584 ISLPTNKWTAISTPL
+1584 ITLPVDSWTAISTPL

-1634 KPAVYQRSWSGA
+1634 KPAVYQRSWSSA

-1661 NWSAAYNDTSVPYL
+1661 NWSAAYNDASVPYL

-1680 SISGRPVGNSQT
+1680 SISGRPVGNSNT

-1704 DLASGN
+1704 DLASDS

-1719 LIGQLYDRSNPN
+1719 LIGQLYDRSNPE
-1731 SLQTDD
+1731 SLQTNN
-1737 YVSVNLTAAN
+1737 YISVNLTAAN

-1759 MAELDLQQFLETNND
+1759 MAELDVQRFLEANKD
-1774 VLTQQYTYVNAAG
+1774 VLAQKYTYVNAAG
-1787 ETATATYNTE
+1787 ENATASYNTE

-1821 LPLTEGATSA
+1821 LPLPDGATSA
-1831 EVKFSADMQR
+1831 TVKFSESMQR
-1841 LTPATTTENPDEQ
+1841 LTPVASTETPEEGTGATT
-1854 ANTGMLIEATSERGT
+1854 AMHIEATSERGT
-1869 SKASVNYASTASDN
+1869 SKASVNYSSTASDN

-1896 GENAV
+1896 GENAA
-1901 PHVFTAADNM
+1901 PRVFTAADNM

-1926 GVYADANEAVTLTF
+1926 GVYADDNEAVTLTF

-1983 GPLVTGIENIETAE
+1983 GPLVTGIENVETAE

-2023 YSANGTLLRRVS
+2023 YSANGTLLRRVT
-2035 PKGETT
+2035 PAGDTT
-2041 CTIDGVASGVAVVIV
+2041 CTIDGVASGVAVVMV

>member
-1 MKRHKHHI
+1 MNHKYQHTAYFC
-9 IHQSLTLLFALCMV
+9 LTLLFAIFV
-23 QGAMAQKTLDR
+23 AQGTVAQVTRNMYNDKLPQKL
-34 SKISIEDHSTA
+34 SGISIINA
-45 SQGDQYRVQNAI
+45 SSASGDKVATNAI
-57 DGNKQT
+57 DGNT
-63 YYRTTGSRYTSAFL
+63 ESYYRTTGTHDDAYIL
-77 LLNVGSDYTKVNS
+77 LDLGNNYNNVSS
-90 IEFYVQYTAH
+90 IEFYVKQNNRRAGQ
-100 AANTVTIYS
+100 VTLYS
-109 SNTNHGDNVRDWR
+109 DNSNHGTSQNSWGNYRIGSINYFNDNST
-122 NEQSVEISNFNN
+122 NTFNN
-134 QDTHTIPITLQGQYV
+134 VNLKGRYL
-149 YIYMVA
+149 YIYME
-155 NSGRQFDISELTF
+155 SSSWQGQQFDINEITF
-168 YVTPEVDTTPVTGN
+168 YNEN
-182 RYSNTYRNTT
+182 ASLST
-192 IHHKPAKWYDIRKE
+192 IYVQHKPAKWYDIIAD
-206 YGQTP
+206 QSLNP
-211 EDDFDGDEESKYVKS
+211 EDDFDKEEESKWINV
-226 GNGTNMQATH
+226 GNNIKLQAAH
-236 TLVDTI
+236 TLIDTI
-242 YVHRGTVTRLT
+242 YMHRGTSTQLV
-253 IPDYLGNT
+253 IPDYLGGT
-261 NSNQTYQRWYN
+261 NSNNSYQRWYN
-272 YENDGLFTYR
+272 YLTDGDFK
-282 YNNQDIDL
+282 YNYQGQEIDL
-290 LTPATDELP
+290 LTPATGIP
-299 EPGNPTTAYRFA
+299 NVSSSSTGYRFA
-311 NGYLGQPVADKGLIA
+311 NGYVGQPLTSTGLVA
-326 MDFYFPDD
+326 MNFYYPDNNVN
-334 EAKDAYYV
+334 AYYV

-353 PEYDTGKQEYTAFGQ
+353 EKYDNDNSAFTEFGKY
-368 YRNGYTNEYWE
+368 NGNEYWE
-379 PTLSHR
+379 PTLTHR
-385 YLFYICA
+385 FVFYIRA
-392 IENENSWAYK
+392 IENPDSWANK
-402 QYNNDK
+402 QYNHEN
-408 GQLPIQEMD
+408 GQRPIEEMN

-429 QELVALAMDAQ
+429 QEMVALNMDAK
-440 SYLTPNGNINEAAQ
+440 SYLTPDGSDDEANSNLQ
-454 ALSVSLA
+454 VSIVQN
-461 TNTAGITLETTSL
+461 TNTAGIELQTQTLN
-474 SGTDRIIHFSYPEND
+474 GTDRVIHFTYPNS
-489 HNNDGTETVDIP
+489 NSDGTQSVNTTQDG
-501 TNGSKPQAVIE
+501 TLPQATIE

-522 FNLTFDKSARL
+522 FNLTFDESSRL

-539 QLISDNEDEN
+539 QLISDNEDED
-549 GNLNDNAP
+549 GNLSDNAS

-582 TQMNFDY
+582 TEMNFDY
-589 DTTIGNSYGQPQSY
+589 DTTIGNSYGQSQSY
-603 PYPLGWN
+603 PFPLGWT

-626 ERVWNYDDNTWHD
+626 ERVWNSGDNKWDDY
-639 NTNVYVDDSGWRNGF
+639 TNVYVEGSGWNNGF
-654 KTPSKSYCPEWGFY
+654 KTPSNSYCPEWGFY
-668 GILNTYVEGKTYGWN
+668 GILNTYVEGTTYGWN
-683 EAGLTTPNDNEEVRM
+683 KTGLTTPKDNEEVRM

-769 VGKRTT
+769 VGERTV

-785 QIPFTLHH
+785 QIPFTYKH
-793 GRSDDGDPADPRI
+793 SGDPSI

-811 NQSENDWMQ
+811 EQSENDWMQ

-827 DADADYESYVLQV
+827 DADADYDSYVLQV

-1028 PHSDTGTVDANWFAQ
+1028 PHSDNGTVDANWFAQ

-1240 PLTLTTNSKAPELH
+1240 PLTLSVNSEAPGLH
-1254 AGFNGYRYP
+1254 AGFNGYNYP
-1263 TDKEYSPSLRIGLD
+1263 SEHLNPNLRIGRD
-1277 QIEMATDSKTPLKIS
+1277 QIELATNESTPLTIS
-1292 LRGAKYTT
+1292 LRGATYTT
-1300 DGVDRLDRIT
+1300 EDVDRLGIISND
-1310 DKPNGKEYDKIYL
+1310 PNGKDYKKIYL
-1323 VGTDD
+1323 ISTDD
-1328 PAYKDFF
+1328 PAYRDLF

-1343 QLSLPIGNL
+1343 QLSLPIG
-1352 ITLEAHE
+1352 TLQSLVAHIYTQGTTGE
-1359 YFPGSPLANVA
+1359 DNIAKV
-1370 TVKFD
+1370 VFD
-1375 TKTRHHTADGKDF
+1375 TSSTIQTAEGKEF
-1388 IFTPK
+1388 KFTPR
-1393 EGYTYTFTVH
+1393 EGYTYTFTIH
-1403 YQEVMEKG
+1403 YQEIMQRG
-1411 QEAGTACYGMFSV
+1411 AQASTACYGSLSI
-1424 PMKVVPKYLVWQG
+1424 PMMIVPKYLVWQG

-1448 NWKRADKS
+1448 NWKRADKT
-1456 ELKKTASDSY
+1456 ELKKATDDSY
-1466 ESNTKNTTNKGFV
+1466 QTNTENTTDNGFV

-1487 MPANSQVHLYM
+1487 MPAGSQAQLYM
-1498 AGYDKGEG
+1498 AGYDQDGSG
-1506 ENDEWYWNNT
+1506 NWYWNNS
-1516 EEFARPE
+1516 EGDARPE
-1523 GMEAPTENIQYDLMA
+1523 GMEAPTENIAYDLMA
-1538 FEQKQGNQTVVSTQ
+1538 YEKTTGGTTTLTTE
-1552 RYRVNLCNDI
+1552 RYRVNLCNEI

-1584 ISLPTNKWTAISTPL
+1584 ITLPVDSWTAISTPL
-1599 QDIVAGDWYTQTATG
+1599 QEVVSGDWYTQSATG
-1614 TQETPYFEDI
+1614 TQGTPYFEDI
-1624 TFNNTDYNRL
+1624 NFGTGYNRL
-1634 KPAVYQRSWSGA
+1634 NPAVYQRSWSNA
-1646 NIVGQSFNGSVSFQN
+1646 NVIGNNVNGSVSFSN
-1661 NWSAAYNDTSVPYL
+1661 NWSAAYND
-1675 AGEGY
+1675 AGVAYEPAEGY
-1680 SISGRPVGNSQT
+1680 SIRGRKTGATQ
-1692 LVFRMPKADTSY
+1692 LVFRLPKADNAYQNAQAFTRDENKVGKLLIS
-1704 DLASGN
+1704 DLYN
-1710 FSRDNAGKM
+1710 
-1719 LIGQLYDRSNPN
+1719 RSNPN
-1731 SLQTDD
+1731 QPNTQENI
-1737 YVSVNLTAAN
+1737 SVQLTAAN

-1759 MAELDLQQFLETNND
+1759 MAELDVQQFLEANKD

-1821 LPLTEGATSA
+1821 LPLAEGATSA
-1831 EVKFSADMQR
+1831 TVKFNESMQR
-1841 LTPATTTENPDEQ
+1841 LTPVAITETPEEGTGAATAMQ
-1854 ANTGMLIEATSERGT
+1854 IEATSERGT
-1869 SKASVNYASTASDN
+1869 SKASVNYSATASDN

-1901 PHVFTAADNM
+1901 PRVFTAADNM

-1983 GPLVTGIENIETAE
+1983 GPLVTGIENVETAE

-2056 KTANNND
+2056 KTASNNE
-2063 TFKIIIK
+2063 TSKIIIK

>member
-1 MKRHKHHI
+1 MNHKYQHTAYFC
-9 IHQSLTLLFALCMV
+9 LTLLFAIFV
-23 QGAMAQKTLDR
+23 AQGAVAQVTGNRYIETIPVKY
-34 SKISIEDHSTA
+34 SGNISIVSHTTTTSGGGGA
-45 SQGDQYRVQNAI
+45 NVNNAI
-57 DGNKQT
+57 DGNTST
-63 YYRTTGSRYTSAFL
+63 YWRTTTQRNQRYAFITL
-77 LLNVGSDYTKVNS
+77 DLGDNYSQVCQ
-90 IEFYVQYTAH
+90 IEFYVNQQDKR
-100 AANTVTIYS
+100 ANTVQIYS
-109 SNTNHGDNVRDWR
+109 SSSNRGDDPSDWYSYYNATIYNFSNNPTNNANIELNGR
-122 NEQSVEISNFNN
+122 
-134 QDTHTIPITLQGQYV
+134 YV
-149 YIYMVA
+149 YIYMQ
-155 NSGRQFDISELTF
+155 GDTRQQYDINEITF
-168 YVTPEVDTTPVTGN
+168 YVNSDPLTN
-182 RYSNTYRNTT
+182 IS
-192 IHHKPAKWYDIRKE
+192 IHHKPAKWYDIIADQ
-206 YGQTP
+206 GLNP
-211 EDDFDGDEESKYVKS
+211 EDDFDKEEENKWINV
-226 GNGTNMQATH
+226 GNNIKLQAAH
-236 TLVDTI
+236 TLIDTI
-242 YVHRGTVTRLT
+242 YMHRGTSTQLV
-253 IPDYLGNT
+253 IPDYLGGT
-261 NSNQTYQRWYN
+261 NSNNSYQRWYN
-272 YENDGLFTYR
+272 YLTDSDFK
-282 YNNQDIDL
+282 YNYQGQEIDL
-290 LTPATDELP
+290 LTPATGIP
-299 EPGNPTTAYRFA
+299 NVSSSSTGYRFA
-311 NGYLGQPVADKGLIA
+311 NGYVGQPLTSTGLVA
-326 MDFYFPDD
+326 MDFYYPDND
-334 EAKDAYYV
+334 VNAYYV

-353 PEYDTGKQEYTAFGQ
+353 EKYDNDKTAYTEFGKY
-368 YRNGYTNEYWE
+368 NGNEYWE
-379 PTLSHR
+379 PTLTHR
-385 YLFYICA
+385 FVFYIRA
-392 IENENSWAYK
+392 IENTDSWANK
-402 QYNNDK
+402 QYNHEN
-408 GQLPIQEMD
+408 GQRPIEEMN

-429 QELVALAMDAQ
+429 QEMVALNMDAK
-440 SYLTPNGNINEAAQ
+440 SYLTPDGSDDEANSNLQ
-454 ALSVSLA
+454 VSIVQN
-461 TNTAGITLETTSL
+461 TNTAGIELQTQTLN
-474 SGTDRIIHFSYPEND
+474 GTDRVIHFTYPNS
-489 HNNDGTETVDIP
+489 NSDGTQSVD
-501 TNGSKPQAVIE
+501 TLQDGSKAKATIE
-512 VKRGNYVAAR
+512 VKRGSYVAAR
-522 FNLTFDKSARL
+522 FNLTFDESARL

-539 QLISDNEDEN
+539 QLISDNEDED
-549 GNLNDNAP
+549 GNLNNNAP

-582 TQMNFDY
+582 TEMNFDY
-589 DTTIGNSYGQPQSY
+589 DTTIGNSYGQSQSY

-620 NGYATK
+620 NGTATK
-626 ERVWNYDDNTWHD
+626 ATVNGKPY
-639 NTNVYVDDSGWRNGF
+639 TNVYNQDGWRNGF

-864 DAKITQLEATCT
+864 DASITQLEATCT
-876 NERTMTNIQLDW
+876 NERTLTNIQLDW

-896 VNTNAGEIGTGNDP
+896 VNTNASEVGDNQDP

-921 KTYNDFLAEPGN
+921 KTYNDYLAEHPN
-933 ETKYAE
+933 DYAG

-944 IVEIGDNTQYN
+944 VVQIGDNVDYN

-967 DNNTKATQVNGTVV
+967 EKNTAAKVNDEGTVV
-981 HPNLLVD
+981 HPNLLVE
-988 NKQQDG
+988 NKQAGG
-994 NYYLYSMTQRGNKY
+994 NYYLYSMTERGDNY

-1028 PHSDTGTVDANWFAQ
+1028 PHSDNGTVDANWFAE

-1050 IRTPFDVSAQTLIR
+1050 IRTPFDVGAQTLIR

-1082 NFTAQVRVP
+1082 NFSAQVRVP
-1091 TGEKDEAGLPIYE
+1091 TGEKDEAGLPIYD
-1104 TLDEEVYYDW
+1104 TVDGGVYFDW
-1114 FFGTSDEFIAQNPD
+1114 FFGTSDEFIAPN
-1128 YDQMSLEVALKTFR
+1128 DQYGNETLEMALKTLR
-1142 DIAEFRDKKDLDGV
+1142 EIPEYREKKDLEGV
-1156 TPGTYKAPDGTDVEL
+1156 TAGSYQAYDGSTVEL
-1171 TQAQINIIQHY
+1171 TENMINLIRHY
-1182 LDEVPAQ
+1182 LEAEAEQ
-1189 GGTNAK
+1189 GGLNRP
-1195 LVLHESGL
+1195 LILHESSL
-1203 NITLLETGLELV
+1203 NITLLDDGLQLV

-1220 VVKPADVTEEDWQQ
+1220 VLQSPDPDIEDDMWQQ

-1240 PLTLTTNSKAPELH
+1240 PLTLSVNSEAPGLH
-1254 AGFNGYRYP
+1254 AGFNGYTYP
-1263 TDKEYSPSLRIGLD
+1263 SEHLNPNLRIGRD
-1277 QIEMATDSKTPLKIS
+1277 QIELATNESTPLTIS
-1292 LRGAKYTT
+1292 LRGATYTT
-1300 DGVDRLDRIT
+1300 EDVDRLGIISND
-1310 DKPNGKEYDKIYL
+1310 PNGKDYKKIYL
-1323 VGTDD
+1323 ISTDD
-1328 PAYKDFF
+1328 PAYRDFF

-1343 QLSLPIGNL
+1343 QLSLPIG
-1352 ITLEAHE
+1352 TLQSLVAHIYTQGTTTE
-1359 YFPGSPLANVA
+1359 DNIAKV
-1370 TVKFD
+1370 VFD
-1375 TKTRHHTADGKDF
+1375 TSSTITTADGKPF
-1388 IFTPK
+1388 KFTPR
-1393 EGYTYTFTVH
+1393 EGYTYTFTIH
-1403 YQEVMEKG
+1403 YQEIMQRG
-1411 QEAGTACYGMFSV
+1411 AQASTACYGSLSI
-1424 PMKVVPKYLVWQG
+1424 PMMIVPKYLVWQG

-1448 NWKRADKS
+1448 NWKRADKT
-1456 ELKKTASDSY
+1456 ELKKATDDSY
-1466 ESNTKNTTNKGFV
+1466 QTNTENTTDNGFV

-1487 MPANSQVHLYM
+1487 MPAGSQAQLYM
-1498 AGYDKGEG
+1498 AGYDQDGSG
-1506 ENDEWYWNNT
+1506 NWYWNNS
-1516 EEFARPE
+1516 EGDARPE
-1523 GMEAPTENIQYDLMA
+1523 GMEAPTENIAYDLMA
-1538 FEQKQGNQTVVSTQ
+1538 YEKTTGGTTTLTTQ

-1692 LVFRMPKADTSY
+1692 LVFRMPKADMSY

-1719 LIGQLYDRSNPN
+1719 LIGQLYDRSDPE

-1747 GDGNYLMVGNPY
+1747 GDDNYLMVGNPY
-1759 MAELDLQQFLETNND
+1759 MAELDVQQFLEANKD

-1821 LPLTEGATSA
+1821 LPLAEGATSA
-1831 EVKFSADMQR
+1831 TVKFNESMQR
-1841 LTPATTTENPDEQ
+1841 LTPVAITETPEEGTGAATAMQ
-1854 ANTGMLIEATSERGT
+1854 IEATSERGT
-1869 SKASVNYASTASDN
+1869 SKASVNYSATASDN

-1901 PHVFTAADNM
+1901 PRVFTAADNM

-1997 DEIQVNSMIHRQVVV
+1997 DKIQVYSMIHRQVVV

-2056 KTANNND
+2056 KTASNNE
-2063 TFKIIIK
+2063 TSKIIIK

>member
-1 MKRHKHHI
+1 MKRYKHHI
-9 IHQSLTLLFALCMV
+9 IHQSLTLLFAICMA
-23 QGAMAQKTLDR
+23 QGAMAQVTGNRYIETIPVKY
-34 SKISIEDHSTA
+34 SGNISIVSHTTTTSSGGGA
-45 SQGDQYRVQNAI
+45 NVNNAI
-57 DGNKQT
+57 DGNTST
-63 YYRTTGSRYTSAFL
+63 YWRTTTLRNQRYAFITL
-77 LLNVGSDYTKVNS
+77 DLGDNYSQVCQ
-90 IEFYVQYTAH
+90 IEFYVNRQDKR
-100 AANTVTIYS
+100 ANTVQIYS
-109 SNTNHGDNVRDWR
+109 SSSNRGDDPSDWYSYYNNATIHNFSNNPTNNANIELNGR
-122 NEQSVEISNFNN
+122 
-134 QDTHTIPITLQGQYV
+134 YV
-149 YIYMVA
+149 YIYMQ
-155 NSGRQFDISELTF
+155 GDTGQQYDINEITF
-168 YVTPEVDTTPVTGN
+168 YVNSDPLTN
-182 RYSNTYRNTT
+182 IS
-192 IHHKPAKWYDIRKE
+192 IHHKPAKWYDIIAE
-206 YGQTP
+206 QGLNP
-211 EDDFDGDEESKYVKS
+211 EDDFDKEEENKWINVRNNIKL
-226 GNGTNMQATH
+226 QAAH
-236 TLVDTI
+236 TLIDTI
-242 YVHRGTVTRLT
+242 YMHRGTSTQLV
-253 IPDYLGNT
+253 IPDYLGGT
-261 NSNQTYQRWYN
+261 NSNNSYQRWYN
-272 YENDGLFTYR
+272 YLTDSDFK
-282 YNNQDIDL
+282 YNYQGQEIDL
-290 LTPATDELP
+290 LTPATGIP
-299 EPGNPTTAYRFA
+299 NVSSSSTGYRFA
-311 NGYLGQPVADKGLIA
+311 NGYVGQPLTSTGLVA
-326 MDFYFPDD
+326 MNFYYPDND
-334 EAKDAYYV
+334 VNAYYV

-353 PEYDTGKQEYTAFGQ
+353 EKYDNDKTAYTEFGKY
-368 YRNGYTNEYWE
+368 NGNEYWE
-379 PTLSHR
+379 PTLTHR
-385 YLFYICA
+385 FVFYIRA
-392 IENENSWAYK
+392 IENPDSWANK
-402 QYNNDK
+402 QYNHEN
-408 GQLPIQEMD
+408 GQRPIEEMN

-429 QELVALAMDAQ
+429 QEMVALNMDAK
-440 SYLTPNGNINEAAQ
+440 SYLTPDGSDDEANSNLQ
-454 ALSVSLA
+454 VSIVQN
-461 TNTAGITLETTSL
+461 TNTAGIELQTQTLN
-474 SGTDRIIHFSYPEND
+474 GTDRVIHFTYPNS
-489 HNNDGTETVDIP
+489 NSDGTQSVDTP
-501 TNGSKPQAVIE
+501 QDGSKAKATIE

-522 FNLTFDKSARL
+522 FNLTFDESARL

-539 QLISDNEDEN
+539 QLISDNEDKD

-557 QITGTILEDYAN
+557 QITGTILKNYTN
-569 RTPKFL
+569 RTPKYL
-575 MSNYELL
+575 MHNYELL
-582 TQMNFDY
+582 TEMNFDY

-620 NGYATK
+620 NGTATK
-626 ERVWNYDDNTWHD
+626 KTVNGQAY
-639 NTNVYVDDSGWRNGF
+639 TNVYNQDGWRNGF

-683 EAGLTTPNDNEEVRM
+683 ETGLDTPNDNEEVRM
-698 NSEGQKST
+698 NSKGQKST

-769 VGKRTT
+769 VGDRTT

-896 VNTNAGEIGTGNDP
+896 VNTNASEVGDNQDP

-921 KTYNDFLAEPGN
+921 KTYNDYLAEHPN
-933 ETKYAE
+933 DYAG

-944 IVEIGDNTQYN
+944 VVEIGDNVDYN

-967 DNNTKATQVNGTVV
+967 EKNKAAEVNAEGTVV
-981 HPNLLVD
+981 HPNLLVE
-988 NKQQDG
+988 NKQAG
-994 NYYLYSMTQRGNKY
+994 NYYLYSMTERGDNY
-1008 LTGDFYAAFVPN
+1008 LTGDFYAAFTPN

-1028 PHSDTGTVDANWFAQ
+1028 PHSDNGTVDAYWFAE

-1082 NFTAQVRVP
+1082 NFSAQVRVP
-1091 TGEKDEAGLPIYE
+1091 TGEKDETGLPIYD
-1104 TLDEEVYYDW
+1104 TVDGGVYFDW
-1114 FFGTSDEFIAQNPD
+1114 FFGTADEFIAQN
-1128 YDQMSLEVALKTFR
+1128 DQYGNETLEMALKTFR

-1156 TPGTYKAPDGTDVEL
+1156 IPGTYKAPDGTDVKL
-1171 TQAQINIIQHY
+1171 TQAQIDIIQHY
-1182 LDEVPAQ
+1182 LEEIPAQ

-1220 VVKPADVTEEDWQQ
+1220 VVKPADVTEEYWKQ

-1263 TDKEYSPSLRIGLD
+1263 TDKEYNPSLRIGLA
-1277 QIEMATDSKTPLKIS
+1277 QIEMATTDSNTPLHIS

-1300 DGVDRLDRIT
+1300 DGVDHLDRIT
-1310 DKPNGKEYDKIYL
+1310 DKPNGRDYEKIYL
-1323 VGTDD
+1323 IGTDD

-1352 ITLEAHE
+1352 IDLEAHE
-1359 YFPGSPLANVA
+1359 YLPGSSLANVA
-1370 TVKFD
+1370 VVKFD
-1375 TKTRHHTADGKDF
+1375 TKTRHQTADGKEF
-1388 IFTPK
+1388 QFTPK
-1393 EGYTYTFTVH
+1393 EGYTYTFTIH
-1403 YQEVMEKG
+1403 YQEIMRRDA
-1411 QEAGTACYGMFSV
+1411 QASTACYGMFSV
-1424 PMKVVPKYLVWQG
+1424 PMKIVPKYLVWQG

-1448 NWKRADKS
+1448 NWKRADKD
-1456 ELKKTASDSY
+1456 ELKKTDNDRY
-1466 ESNTKNTTNKGFV
+1466 ETNTENTTNNGFV

-1487 MPANSQVHLYM
+1487 MPDSSQVHLYM

-1584 ISLPTNKWTAISTPL
+1584 ITLPVDSWTAISTPL
-1599 QDIVAGDWYTQTATG
+1599 QEVVSGDWYTQSATG
-1614 TQETPYFEDI
+1614 MQETPYFEDI
-1624 TFNNTDYNRL
+1624 NFGTGYNRL
-1634 KPAVYQRSWSGA
+1634 NPAVYQRSWSNA
-1646 NIVGQSFNGSVSFQN
+1646 NVIGNNVNGSVSFSN
-1661 NWSAAYNDTSVPYL
+1661 NWSAAYND
-1675 AGEGY
+1675 AGVAYEPAEGY
-1680 SISGRPVGNSQT
+1680 SIRGRKTGATQ
-1692 LVFRMPKADTSY
+1692 LVFRLPKADDTYQNAQAFTRDENKVGKLLIS
-1704 DLASGN
+1704 DLYN
-1710 FSRDNAGKM
+1710 
-1719 LIGQLYDRSNPN
+1719 RSNPN
-1731 SLQTDD
+1731 QPNTQENI
-1737 YVSVNLTAAN
+1737 SVQLTAAN

-1759 MAELDLQQFLETNND
+1759 MAELDLQKFLEANND
-1774 VLTQQYTYVNAAG
+1774 VLAQQYTYVNAAG
-1787 ETATATYNTE
+1787 ETATASYNRE
-1797 TSKWETNGVEAD
+1797 TSKWKTNGVDAD

-1821 LPLTEGATSA
+1821 LPRAEGATSA
-1831 EVKFSADMQR
+1831 TVKFSADMQR
-1841 LTPATTTENPDEQ
+1841 LTPVATTENPDEQ
-1854 ANTGMLIEATSERGT
+1854 AYTGMLIEASSERGT

-1896 GENAV
+1896 GENAA
-1901 PHVFTAADNM
+1901 PRVFTAADNM

-1926 GVYADANEAVTLTF
+1926 GVYADDNEAVTLTF

-1983 GPLVTGIENIETAE
+1983 GPLVTGIENVETAE

-2012 TANSGIEEITI
+2012 TANSGIEGISI
-2023 YSANGTLLRRVS
+2023 YSANGTLLRRVT
-2035 PKGETT
+2035 PAGDTT
-2041 CTIDGVASGVAVVIV
+2041 CTIDGVASGVAVVMV

>member
-1 MKRHKHHI
+1 MEKTLHHWLRPC
-9 IHQSLTLLFALCMV
+9 LTLLLFL
-23 QGAMAQKTLDR
+23 AMAQGAWAQKALTGID
-34 SKISIEDHSTA
+34 IVNHSTA
-45 SQGDQYRVQNAI
+45 SGNDRNPDYQVENAI
-57 DGNKQT
+57 DGNDGT
-63 YYRTTGSRYTSAFL
+63 RYRTTGSSNKNAYL
-77 LLNVGSDYTKVNS
+77 LLDVGENYSKVTS
-90 IEFYVQYTAH
+90 VRFYVNDTNH
-100 AANTVTIYS
+100 AANIVTIYS
-109 SNTNHGDNVRDWR
+109 SDTNHGSKANDWQGEKSVKIDN
-122 NEQSVEISNFNN
+122 FAN
-134 QDTHTIPITLQGQYV
+134 QQTNTIDITLEGRYV
-149 YIYMVA
+149 FIYMQA
-155 NSGRQFDISELTF
+155 NSGRQFDLNEVTF
-168 YVTPEVDTTPVTGN
+168 YLAPEVDTTPVTGDKYN
-182 RYSNTYRNTT
+182 GNYKNTT
-192 IHHKPAKWYDIRKE
+192 IHPKPAKWYDLRE
-206 YGQTP
+206 ELMQNP
-211 EDDFDGDEESKYVKS
+211 QDDFDSNKEESAYVIPNKLQA
-226 GNGTNMQATH
+226 NYKLQATH

-253 IPDYLGNT
+253 IPDYLGGT
-261 NSNQTYQRWYN
+261 NSNNSYQRWYN
-272 YENDGLFTYR
+272 YQTGGLFRYTY
-282 YNNQDIDL
+282 QEQEIDL
-290 LTPATDELP
+290 LTPATENLP
-299 EPGNPTTAYRFA
+299 APGKPVTSYRFA
-311 NGYLGQPVADKGLIA
+311 NGYVGQPVASKGLIA
-326 MDFYFPDD
+326 MDFYFPD
-334 EAKDAYYV
+334 EENVNAYYV

-353 PEYDTGKQEYTAFGQ
+353 PEYVNDKEELTKFGEY
-368 YRNGYTNEYWE
+368 NNNEYWE
-379 PTLSHR
+379 PTLTHR
-385 YLFYICA
+385 YLFYIRA
-392 IENENSWAYK
+392 IENKDSWAAK
-402 QYNNDK
+402 RLANGD
-408 GQLPIQEMD
+408 PIEEMD

-429 QELVALAMDAQ
+429 QEMVALGMDAQ
-440 SYLTPNGNINEAAQ
+440 SYITPNGNINEAVQ
-454 ALSVSLA
+454 SLTVSLA
-461 TNTAGITLETTSL
+461 GNTAGISLQTTSL
-474 SGTDRIIHFSYPEND
+474 SGTDRIIHFTYPTGNS
-489 HNNDGTETVDIP
+489 DGTMSVTSPAD
-501 TNGSKPQAVIE
+501 GSKPKATIE
-512 VKRGNYVAAR
+512 VKRDGTTVAR
-522 FNLTFDKSARL
+522 FNLTFDEEARL

-539 QLISDNEDEN
+539 QLISDNEDAYGALKEE
-549 GNLNDNAP
+549 GSTINDSF
-557 QITGTILEDYAN
+557 LKDYAN

-575 MSNYELL
+575 MNNYELL
-582 TQMNFDY
+582 TEMNFDY
-589 DTTIGNSYGQPQSY
+589 DKAIGDSYGQTQSY
-603 PYPLGWN
+603 PYPLGWT

-620 NGYATK
+620 NGTA
-626 ERVWNYDDNTWHD
+626 
-639 NTNVYVDDSGWRNGF
+639 SGGAWKNGF
-654 KTPSKSYCPEWGFY
+654 KTPNASYCPEWGFY
-668 GILNTYVEGKTYGWN
+668 GILNAYVEGADYGWKGVN
-683 EAGLTTPNDNEEVRM
+683 LTTTPNDAEEVRK
-698 NSEGQKST
+698 NSKGNTST

-744 RSNSGKDNA
+744 RSGSDKDNA

-762 KTENVPG
+762 KKETVPNVG
-769 VGKRTT
+769 ERTI
-775 YVPIHRFQTG
+775 YIPIHRFQTG
-785 QIPFTLHH
+785 QIPFTYKH
-793 GRSDDGDPADPRI
+793 GGDPTI
-806 TSTGY
+806 TSDGY
-811 NQSENDWMQ
+811 NQKENDWMQ

-827 DADADYESYVLQV
+827 DADANYESYVLQV

-876 NERTMTNIQLDW
+876 NARTKTNIELDW

-896 VNTNAGEIGTGNDP
+896 VNTEVTGDSDP
-910 VTAFDY
+910 VTAFDF

-921 KTYNDFLAEPGN
+921 NTYNNYLKEHEGDYSG
-933 ETKYAE
+933 

-944 IVEIGDNTQYN
+944 IVEIGDNVEYN
-955 QKYVTIYFHNIF
+955 NKYVTIYFHNTF
-967 DNNTKATQVNGTVV
+967 DKNTMAKMENGIVV
-981 HPNLLVD
+981 HPNMLVN
-988 NKQQDG
+988 NKGTDG
-994 NYYLYSMTQRGNKY
+994 NYYLYRMTRYGEKY
-1008 LTGDFYAAFVPN
+1008 LTGDFYGTFVPN

-1028 PHSDTGTVDANWFAQ
+1028 PHRDTGTVDAQWFAQ
-1043 DIASPCA
+1043 DINSPCA
-1050 IRTPFDVSAQTLIR
+1050 IRTPFMVSAQTLIR

-1091 TGEKDEAGLPIYE
+1091 TGDYDEAGLPIYE
-1104 TLDEEVYYDW
+1104 TLDQEIFYDW
-1114 FFGTSDEFIAQNPD
+1114 FFGEEEEFTETNEK
-1128 YDQMSLEVALKTFR
+1128 YGVSLGEALKVFR
-1142 DIAEFRDKKDLDGV
+1142 EIPQYRDHTDMEGV
-1156 TPGTYKAPDGTDVEL
+1156 TAGKYTAYDGNEVTL
-1171 TQAQINIIQHY
+1171 TQGMIDIIRYY
-1182 LDEVPAQ
+1182 LEEKEAEE
-1189 GGTNAK
+1189 GGVNRP
-1195 LVLHESGL
+1195 LVLHESSL
-1203 NITLLETGLELV
+1203 NITLLADGLQLV

-1220 VVKPADVTEEDWQQ
+1220 MIRPSNIEEDLWEQ
-1234 VCWSYV
+1234 VCWTYV
-1240 PLTLTTNSKAPELH
+1240 PLTLSTNSKAPGLH
-1254 AGFNGYRYP
+1254 AGFNLIAYP
-1263 TDKEYSPSLRIGLD
+1263 DDNFSPNLRIGLK
-1277 QIEMATDSKTPLKIS
+1277 QIELATKETTPLTIS

-1300 DGVDRLDRIT
+1300 DGVDHLDRIT
-1310 DKPNGKEYDKIYL
+1310 DKPNGRDYEKIYL
-1323 VGTDD
+1323 IGTDD

-1343 QLSLPIGNL
+1343 QLSLPIGQL
-1352 ITLEAHE
+1352 KALEANE
-1359 YFPGSPLANVA
+1359 YMTGTTEEPNEAQV
-1370 TVKFD
+1370 VFD
-1375 TKTRHHTADGKDF
+1375 TTTELENGFRF
-1388 IFTPK
+1388 RPK
-1393 EGYTYTFTVH
+1393 EGYTYTFTIY
-1403 YQEVMEKG
+1403 YQEIMKAG
-1411 QEAGTACYGMFSV
+1411 NEASTACYGMFTV
-1424 PMKVVPKYLVWQG
+1424 PMKVVPEYLVWQG

-1456 ELKKTASDSY
+1456 ELKKTADDTY
-1466 ESNTKNTTNKGFV
+1466 ATNEVNTTSNGFV

-1538 FEQKQGNQTVVSTQ
+1538 FEQKQGNQNVVSTQ

-1584 ISLPTNKWTAISTPL
+1584 ISLPTNAWTAISTPL

-1634 KPAVYQRSWSGA
+1634 KPAVYQRSWSSA

-1661 NWSAAYNDTSVPYL
+1661 NWSAAYNDASVPYL

-1680 SISGRPVGNSQT
+1680 SISGRPVGNSNT

-1704 DLASGN
+1704 DLASGS

-1719 LIGQLYDRSNPN
+1719 LIGQLYDRSDPE

-1737 YVSVNLTAAN
+1737 YISVNLTAAN

-1759 MAELDLQQFLETNND
+1759 MAELDVQQFLEANKD

-1787 ETATATYNTE
+1787 ENATASYNTG

-1821 LPLTEGATSA
+1821 LPLVDGATSA
-1831 EVKFSADMQR
+1831 TVKFSESMQR
-1841 LTPATTTENPDEQ
+1841 LTPVASTETPEEGTGATTAMQ
-1854 ANTGMLIEATSERGT
+1854 IEATSERGT
-1869 SKASVNYASTASDN
+1869 SKASVNYSSTASDN

-1896 GENAV
+1896 GENAA
-1901 PHVFTAADNM
+1901 PRVFTAADNM

-1926 GVYADANEAVTLTF
+1926 GVYADDNEAVTLTF

-1983 GPLVTGIENIETAE
+1983 GPLVTGIENVETAE

-2012 TANSGIEEITI
+2012 TANSGIEGISI
-2023 YSANGTLLRRVS
+2023 YSANGTLLRRVT
-2035 PKGETT
+2035 PAGDTT
-2041 CTIDGVASGVAVVIV
+2041 CTIDGVASGVAVVMV

>member
-1 MKRHKHHI
+1 MKRYKHHI
-9 IHQSLTLLFALCMV
+9 IHQSLTLLFALFV
-23 QGAMAQKTLDR
+23 AQGAVAQSTL
-34 SKISIEDHSTA
+34 KGISIVHA
-45 SQGDQYRVQNAI
+45 SEASRGEQYREENAI
-57 DGNKQT
+57 DGNKET
-63 YYRTTGSRYTSAFL
+63 FYRTTGSERDTHL
-77 LLNVGSDYTKVNS
+77 LLNVGNDYAKVNS
-90 IEFYVQYTAH
+90 IEFYVKNTDK
-100 AANTVTIYS
+100 AADKVTIYS
-109 SNTNHGDNVRDWR
+109 SNTNYGNNARNWR
-122 NEQSVEISNFNN
+122 NEESVEIDDFNN
-134 QDTHTIPITLQGQYV
+134 QNTHTIPITLQGSYV
-149 YIYMVA
+149 YIHMEA
-155 NSGRQFDISELTF
+155 DRGQQFDISELTF
-168 YVTPEVDTTPVTGN
+168 YVTPEVDTTPVTGDCYN
-182 RYSNTYRNTT
+182 NTYRNIT
-192 IHHKPAKWYDIRKE
+192 IHPKPAKWYDIRKE

-253 IPDYLGNT
+253 IPDYLGSA

-272 YENDGLFTYR
+272 YENNGLFTYR

-290 LTPATDELP
+290 LTPATNELP

-311 NGYLGQPVADKGLIA
+311 NGYLGQPVANKGLIA

-353 PEYDTGKQEYTAFGQ
+353 PEYDTSKQEYTAFGQ

-408 GQLPIQEMD
+408 GELPIQEMD

-474 SGTDRIIHFSYPEND
+474 SGTERIIHFSYPEND
-489 HNNDGTETVDIP
+489 PNNDGTETVDIP
-501 TNGSKPQAVIE
+501 TDGSKPQAVIE
-512 VKRGNYVAAR
+512 VKREDYVAAR
-522 FNLTFDKSARL
+522 FNLTFDESARL

-539 QLISDNEDEN
+539 QLISDNEDKD

-557 QITGTILEDYAN
+557 QITGTILKNYTN
-569 RTPKFL
+569 RTPKYL
-575 MSNYELL
+575 MHNYELL
-582 TQMNFDY
+582 TEMNFDY

-626 ERVWNYDDNTWHD
+626 ERVWNNDDNKWHY

-683 EAGLTTPNDNEEVRM
+683 ETGLDTPNDNEEVRM
-698 NSEGQKST
+698 NSKGQKST

-769 VGKRTT
+769 VGERTT

-785 QIPFTLHH
+785 QIPFTYQH
-793 GRSDDGDPADPRI
+793 GGDPTI
-806 TSTGY
+806 SSTGY
-811 NQSENDWMQ
+811 NRQENDWMQ

-864 DAKITQLEATCT
+864 DASITQLEATCT
-876 NERTMTNIQLDW
+876 YERTMTNIQLDW

-921 KTYNDFLAEPGN
+921 KTYNDFLAKEGN
-933 ETKYAE
+933 ATNYAG

-944 IVEIGDNTQYN
+944 VVEIGDSTQYN

-967 DNNTKATQVNGTVV
+967 DNNTKANQVNGTVV
-981 HPNLLVD
+981 HPNLLV
-988 NKQQDG
+988 NNEQNDG
-994 NYYLYSMTQRGNKY
+994 NYYLYSMTERGNKY

-1028 PHSDTGTVDANWFAQ
+1028 PHRDNGMVDANWFAE

-1128 YDQMSLEVALKTFR
+1128 YSQMSLEVALKTFR

-1156 TPGTYKAPDGTDVEL
+1156 TRGTYKAPDGTDVEL
-1171 TQAQINIIQHY
+1171 TQAQIDIIQHY
-1182 LDEVPAQ
+1182 LEGIPAQ

-1240 PLTLTTNSKAPELH
+1240 PLTLSVNSEAPGLH
-1254 AGFNGYRYP
+1254 AGFNGYTYP
-1263 TDKEYSPSLRIGLD
+1263 SEHLNPNLRIGLD
-1277 QIEMATDSKTPLKIS
+1277 QIELATNESTPLTIS
-1292 LRGAKYTT
+1292 LRGATYTT
-1300 DGVDRLDRIT
+1300 EDVDRLGIISND
-1310 DKPNGKEYDKIYL
+1310 PNGKDYKKIYL
-1323 VGTDD
+1323 ISTDD
-1328 PAYKDFF
+1328 PAYRNFF

-1343 QLSLPIGNL
+1343 QLSLPIG
-1352 ITLEAHE
+1352 TLQSLVAHIYTQGTTGE
-1359 YFPGSPLANVA
+1359 DNIAKV
-1370 TVKFD
+1370 VFD
-1375 TKTRHHTADGKDF
+1375 TSSTITTADGKQF
-1388 IFTPK
+1388 KFTPR
-1393 EGYTYTFTVH
+1393 EGYTYTFTIH
-1403 YQEVMEKG
+1403 YQEIMQRG
-1411 QEAGTACYGMFSV
+1411 AQASTACYGSLSI
-1424 PMKVVPKYLVWQG
+1424 PMMIVPKYLVWQG

-1448 NWKRADKS
+1448 NWKRADKD
-1456 ELKKTASDSY
+1456 ELKKTPNDSY
-1466 ESNTKNTTNKGFV
+1466 ETNTQNTPNNGFV

-1523 GMEAPTENIQYDLMA
+1523 GMEAPTENIAYDLMA
-1538 FEQKQGNQTVVSTQ
+1538 YEKTTGGTTTLTTE
-1552 RYRVNLCNDI
+1552 RYRVNLCNEI

-1584 ISLPTNKWTAISTPL
+1584 ITLPVDSWTAISTPL
-1599 QDIVAGDWYTQTATG
+1599 QEVVSGDWYTQTATG

-1634 KPAVYQRSWSGA
+1634 KPAVYQRSWSSA
-1646 NIVGQSFNGSVSFQN
+1646 NVIGNNVNGSVSFSN
-1661 NWSAAYNDTSVPYL
+1661 NWSAAYND
-1675 AGEGY
+1675 AGVAYEPAEGY
-1680 SISGRPVGNSQT
+1680 SIRGRKTGATQ
-1692 LVFRMPKADTSY
+1692 LVFRLPKADDTYQNAQAFTRDESKVGKLLIS
-1704 DLASGN
+1704 DLYN
-1710 FSRDNAGKM
+1710 
-1719 LIGQLYDRSNPN
+1719 RSNPN
-1731 SLQTDD
+1731 QPNTQENI
-1737 YVSVNLTAAN
+1737 SVQLTAAN

-1759 MAELDLQQFLETNND
+1759 MAELDVQQFLEANKD

-1821 LPLTEGATSA
+1821 LPLAEGATSA
-1831 EVKFSADMQR
+1831 TVKFNESMQR
-1841 LTPATTTENPDEQ
+1841 LTPVAITETPEEGTGAATAMQ
-1854 ANTGMLIEATSERGT
+1854 IEATSERGT
-1869 SKASVNYASTASDN
+1869 SKASVNYSATASDN

-1901 PHVFTAADNM
+1901 PRVFTAADNM

-2041 CTIDGVASGVAVVIV
+2041 CTIDGVASGVAVVMV
-2056 KTANNND
+2056 KTANNNE
-2063 TFKIIIK
+2063 TSKIIIK

>member
-1 MKRHKHHI
+1 MKRYKHHI
-9 IHQSLTLLFALCMV
+9 IHQSLTLLFAIFV
-23 QGAMAQKTLDR
+23 TQGAVAQVMRNMYNDKLPQKL
-34 SKISIEDHSTA
+34 SGISIINA
-45 SQGDQYRVQNAI
+45 SGASGERVAANAI
-57 DGNKQT
+57 DGNT
-63 YYRTTGSRYTSAFL
+63 ESYYRTTGTHDDAYIL
-77 LLNVGSDYTKVNS
+77 LDLGNNYNNVSS
-90 IEFYVQYTAH
+90 IEFYVNQNNKRAGQ
-100 AANTVTIYS
+100 VTLYS
-109 SNTNHGDNVRDWR
+109 DKSTHETTQNSWR
-122 NEQSVEISNFNN
+122 NYRIGSISDFNHNATNTFNN
-134 QDTHTIPITLQGQYV
+134 INLKGRYL
-149 YIYMVA
+149 YIYME
-155 NSGRQFDISELTF
+155 SSSWQGQQFDINEITF
-168 YVTPEVDTTPVTGN
+168 YNEN
-182 RYSNTYRNTT
+182 ASLST
-192 IHHKPAKWYDIRKE
+192 IYVQHKPAKWYDIIADQ
-206 YGQTP
+206 GLNP
-211 EDDFDGDEESKYVKS
+211 EDDFDKEEENKWINV
-226 GNGTNMQATH
+226 GNNIKLQAAH
-236 TLVDTI
+236 TLIDTI
-242 YVHRGTVTRLT
+242 YMHRGTSTQLV
-253 IPDYLGNT
+253 IPDYLGGT
-261 NSNQTYQRWYN
+261 NSNNSYQRWYN
-272 YENDGLFTYR
+272 YLTDSDFK
-282 YNNQDIDL
+282 YNYQGQEIDL
-290 LTPATDELP
+290 LTPATGIP
-299 EPGNPTTAYRFA
+299 NVSSSSTGYRFA
-311 NGYLGQPVADKGLIA
+311 NGYVGQPLTSTGLVA
-326 MDFYFPDD
+326 MNFYYPDND
-334 EAKDAYYV
+334 VNAYYV

-353 PEYDTGKQEYTAFGQ
+353 EKYDNDKTAYTEFGKY
-368 YRNGYTNEYWE
+368 NGNEYWE
-379 PTLSHR
+379 PTLTHR
-385 YLFYICA
+385 FVFYIRA
-392 IENENSWAYK
+392 IENTDSWANK
-402 QYNNDK
+402 QYNHEN
-408 GQLPIQEMD
+408 GQRPIEEMN

-429 QELVALAMDAQ
+429 QEMVALNMDAK
-440 SYLTPNGNINEAAQ
+440 SYLTPDGSDDEANSNLQ
-454 ALSVSLA
+454 VSIVQN
-461 TNTAGITLETTSL
+461 TNTAGIELTTNTLNGS
-474 SGTDRIIHFSYPEND
+474 DRVIHFTYPNS
-489 HNNDGTETVDIP
+489 NSDGTQSVDTP
-501 TNGSKPQAVIE
+501 QDGSKAKATIE

-522 FNLTFDKSARL
+522 FNLTFDESARL

-539 QLISDNEDEN
+539 QLISDNEDKD

-569 RTPKFL
+569 RTPKYL
-575 MSNYELL
+575 MHNYELL
-582 TQMNFDY
+582 TEMNFDY

-626 ERVWNYDDNTWHD
+626 ERVWNNDDNKWHD

-683 EAGLTTPNDNEEVRM
+683 ETGLDTPNDNEEVRM
-698 NSEGQKST
+698 NSKGQKST

-769 VGKRTT
+769 VGDRTT

-811 NQSENDWMQ
+811 KQSENDWMQ

-864 DAKITQLEATCT
+864 DASITQLEATCT
-876 NERTMTNIQLDW
+876 NDRTMTNIQLDW

-896 VNTNAGEIGTGNDP
+896 VNTNAGEIGADNDP

-921 KTYNDFLAEPGN
+921 KTYNDFLAKEGN
-933 ETKYAE
+933 ATNYAG

-944 IVEIGDNTQYN
+944 IVEIGDNVHYN

-967 DNNTKATQVNGTVV
+967 DKNKAAKVNDEGTVV

-988 NKQQDG
+988 NKQDD
-994 NYYLYSMTQRGNKY
+994 NYYLYSMTERGSKY
-1008 LTGDFYAAFVPN
+1008 LTGDFYAAFTPN

-1028 PHSDTGTVDANWFAQ
+1028 PHSENGMVDADWFAE

-1050 IRTPFDVSAQTLIR
+1050 IRTPFTVSAQTLIR

-1082 NFTAQVRVP
+1082 NFSAQVRVP
-1091 TGEKDEAGLPIYE
+1091 TGEKDETGLPIYD
-1104 TLDEEVYYDW
+1104 TVDGGVYFDW
-1114 FFGTSDEFIAQNPD
+1114 FFGTADEFIAQN
-1128 YDQMSLEVALKTFR
+1128 DQYGNETLEMALKTFR
-1142 DIAEFRDKKDLDGV
+1142 EIPQYREKKDLEGV
-1156 TPGTYKAPDGTDVEL
+1156 TDGTYQAYDGSTVEL
-1171 TQAQINIIQHY
+1171 TENMINLIRHY
-1182 LDEVPAQ
+1182 LEAEAEQ
-1189 GGTNAK
+1189 GGLNRP
-1195 LVLHESGL
+1195 LILHESSL
-1203 NITLLETGLELV
+1203 NITLLDDGLQLV

-1220 VVKPADVTEEDWQQ
+1220 VLQSPDPDIEDDMWQQ

-1240 PLTLTTNSKAPELH
+1240 PLTLSVNSEAPGLH
-1254 AGFNGYRYP
+1254 AGFNGYTYP
-1263 TDKEYSPSLRIGLD
+1263 SEHLNPNLRIGLD
-1277 QIEMATDSKTPLKIS
+1277 QIELATNESTPLTIS
-1292 LRGAKYTT
+1292 LRGATYTT
-1300 DGVDRLDRIT
+1300 KDVDHLGIISND
-1310 DKPNGKEYDKIYL
+1310 PNGKDYEKIYL
-1323 VGTDD
+1323 ISTDD
-1328 PAYKDFF
+1328 PAYRDFF

-1343 QLSLPIGNL
+1343 QLSLPIG
-1352 ITLEAHE
+1352 TLQSLVAHIYTQGTTDE
-1359 YFPGSPLANVA
+1359 DNIAKV
-1370 TVKFD
+1370 VFD
-1375 TKTRHHTADGKDF
+1375 TNSTIRTAEGKEF
-1388 IFTPK
+1388 KFTPR
-1393 EGYTYTFTVH
+1393 EGYTYTFTIH
-1403 YQEVMEKG
+1403 YQEIMRRSA
-1411 QEAGTACYGMFSV
+1411 QASTACYGSLSI
-1424 PMKVVPKYLVWQG
+1424 PMMIVPKYLVWQG

-1448 NWKRADKS
+1448 NWKRADKTR
-1456 ELKKTASDSY
+1456 LKKTAKDSY
-1466 ESNTKNTTNKGFV
+1466 QTNEANTTDNGFV

-1487 MPANSQVHLYM
+1487 MPEGSQAQLYM
-1498 AGYDKGEG
+1498 AGYDQDGSG
-1506 ENDEWYWNNT
+1506 NWYWNNS
-1516 EEFARPE
+1516 EGDARPE
-1523 GMEAPTENIQYDLMA
+1523 GMEAPTENIAYDLMA
-1538 FEQKQGNQTVVSTQ
+1538 YEKTTGGTTTLTTE

-1584 ISLPTNKWTAISTPL
+1584 ITLPVDNWTAISTPL
-1599 QDIVAGDWYTQTATG
+1599 QEVVSGDWYTQSATG
-1614 TQETPYFEDI
+1614 KQETPYFEDI
-1624 TFNNTDYNRL
+1624 NFGTGYNRL
-1634 KPAVYQRSWSGA
+1634 NPAVYQRSWSNA
-1646 NIVGQSFNGSVSFQN
+1646 NVIGNNVNGSVSFSN
-1661 NWSAAYNDTSVPYL
+1661 NWSAAYND
-1675 AGEGY
+1675 AGVAYEPAEGY
-1680 SISGRPVGNSQT
+1680 SIRGRKTGATQ
-1692 LVFRMPKADTSY
+1692 LVFRLPKADDTYQNAQAFTRDENKVGKLLIS
-1704 DLASGN
+1704 DLYN
-1710 FSRDNAGKM
+1710 
-1719 LIGQLYDRSNPN
+1719 RSNPN
-1731 SLQTDD
+1731 QPNTQENI
-1737 YVSVNLTAAN
+1737 SVQLTAAN

-1759 MAELDLQQFLETNND
+1759 MAELDLQKFLEANND

-1787 ETATATYNTE
+1787 ETATAIYNTE
-1797 TSKWETNGVEAD
+1797 TSKWVTNDGEAD

-1854 ANTGMLIEATSERGT
+1854 AYTGMLIEASSERGT

-2012 TANSGIEEITI
+2012 TANSGIEGISI
-2023 YSANGTLLRRVS
+2023 YSANGTLLRRVT
-2035 PKGETT
+2035 PAGDTT
-2041 CTIDGVASGVAVVIV
+2041 CTIDGVASGVAVVMV

>member
-1 MKRHKHHI
+1 MNHKYQHTAYFC
-9 IHQSLTLLFALCMV
+9 LTLLFALFV
-23 QGAMAQKTLDR
+23 AQGAVAQ
-34 SKISIEDHSTA
+34 
-45 SQGDQYRVQNAI
+45 N
-57 DGNKQT
+57 NK
-63 YYRTTGSRYTSAFL
+63 
-77 LLNVGSDYTKVNS
+77 N
-90 IEFYVQYTAH
+90 I
-100 AANTVTIYS
+100 TI
-109 SNTNHGDNVRDWR
+109 
-122 NEQSVEISNFNN
+122 
-134 QDTHTIPITLQGQYV
+134 
-149 YIYMVA
+149 
-155 NSGRQFDISELTF
+155 
-168 YVTPEVDTTPVTGN
+168 
-182 RYSNTYRNTT
+182 
-192 IHHKPAKWYDIRKE
+192 IHKKAKWYDVRE
-206 YGQTP
+206 QQTQAP
-211 EDDFDGDEESKYVKS
+211 ADDFDEDTPWQSGAKGDI
-226 GNGTNMQATH
+226 QATH
-236 TLVDTI
+236 TSIQTI
-242 YVHRGTVTRLT
+242 YARKGSTVRLYMT
-253 IPDYLGNT
+253 DYHPNGSM
-261 NSNQTYQRWYN
+261 SNRTYQRWYN
-272 YENDGLFTYR
+272 YQTDGLF
-282 YNNQDIDL
+282 NDGM
-290 LTPATDELP
+290 LTRATSNL
-299 EPGNPTTAYRFA
+299 PTTIDKGTTIQNGEMYQFA
-311 NGYLGQPVADKGLIA
+311 NGYVGQPAGTSSLYAV
-326 MDFYFPDD
+326 DFHFPENGQD
-334 EAKDAYYV
+334 YYLV
-342 VCDVSGYQDFT
+342 GCDVSGYQDFR
-353 PEYDTGKQEYTAFGQ
+353 EKYAS
-368 YRNGYTNEYWE
+368 NGTNSDFFRTHYE

-385 YLFYICA
+385 YIFFIRS
-392 IENENSWAYK
+392 IEDTSTPANIALQAGEPIEV
-402 QYNNDK
+402 NN
-408 GQLPIQEMD
+408 ISM
-417 ITFPATRIPNHT
+417 PATRINNMT
-429 QELVALAMDAQ
+429 QEMVALQMDAK
-440 SYLTPNGNINEAAQ
+440 SYLTLNEHYDNNDLVVTIPNQTNNAGIQLLNVNIRDNTYSTANQLNLSGEERIIFFQYPKNNGNGTR
-454 ALSVSLA
+454 SV
-461 TNTAGITLETTSL
+461 NNLE
-474 SGTDRIIHFSYPEND
+474 
-489 HNNDGTETVDIP
+489 
-501 TNGSKPQAVIE
+501 NGQSSSVIE
-512 VKRGNYVAAR
+512 VRRGGTLVAQ
-522 FNLTFDKSARL
+522 FNITFK
-533 LSQSQL
+533 
-539 QLISDNEDEN
+539 EDS
-549 GNLNDNAP
+549 
-557 QITGTILEDYAN
+557 
-569 RTPKFL
+569 R
-575 MSNYELL
+575 LL
-582 TQMNFDY
+582 TQTQVEKIEDGDYQQGGILSNYTFRSPSAISGSYQLLTEMNFDF
-589 DTTIGNSYGQPQSY
+589 DEQFTAASVFGGSGRPQIY
-603 PYPLGWN
+603 PYPLGWD

-615 FYDGS
+615 FFDGS
-620 NGYATK
+620 YNCFEGIGTQAPQWGYYAITK
-626 ERVWNYDDNTWHD
+626 G
-639 NTNVYVDDSGWRNGF
+639 YVEVGGWSGW
-654 KTPSKSYCPEWGFY
+654 TDQEVAPE
-668 GILNTYVEGKTYGWN
+668 
-683 EAGLTTPNDNEEVRM
+683 DNVTVRK
-698 NSEGQKST
+698 NSEGNNST
-706 YHLYADTSDRP
+706 FHLYADVSDRP
-717 GTIARLPF
+717 GIIARLPF
-725 TEPLC
+725 SEQLC
-730 NGTELFITAWVKCA
+730 SGTELFITAWVKCVRDA
-744 RSNSGKDNA
+744 PNSNNA
-753 AALFSIMGV
+753 SALFSIMGV
-762 KTENVPG
+762 TNTQTADGP
-769 VGKRTT
+769 RTVYT
-775 YVPIHRFQTG
+775 PIYRFQTG
-785 QIPFTLHH
+785 QIPYTLRNDKA
-793 GRSDDGDPADPRI
+793 GGEEISEYE
-806 TSTGY
+806 GY
-811 NQSENDWMQ
+811 EQGKNDWMQ

-827 DADADYESYVLQV
+827 EADANFDSYALQV
-840 DNNSGSTDGGDIYI
+840 DNNCAATRGGDIYI

-864 DAKITQLEATCT
+864 DAKVTQLEATCT

-896 VNTNAGEIGTGNDP
+896 VNTNAGEIGAGNDP

-921 KTYNDFLAEPGN
+921 KTYNDFLAKEGN
-933 ETKYAE
+933 ATNYAG

-944 IVEIGDNTQYN
+944 VVEIGDNKQYN

-967 DNNTKATQVNGTVV
+967 DKNTKANQVNGTVV

-988 NKQQDG
+988 NKQADG
-994 NYYLYSMTQRGNKY
+994 NYCLYSMTERGSKY

-1043 DIASPCA
+1043 DIDSPCA

-1104 TLDEEVYYDW
+1104 TLDDEVYYDW

-1128 YDQMSLEVALKTFR
+1128 YKMSLEEALTTFR

-1171 TQAQINIIQHY
+1171 TQAQIEIIQHY
-1182 LDEVPAQ
+1182 LEETPAQ

-1220 VVKPADVTEEDWQQ
+1220 VVKPADVTEEDWLQ

-1263 TDKEYSPSLRIGLD
+1263 TDKEYNPSLRIGLA
-1277 QIEMATDSKTPLKIS
+1277 QIEMATADSNTPLQIS

-1300 DGVDRLDRIT
+1300 DGVDHLDRIT
-1310 DKPNGKEYDKIYL
+1310 DKPNGRDYEKIYL
-1323 VGTDD
+1323 IGTDD

-1352 ITLEAHE
+1352 IDLEAHE
-1359 YFPGSPLANVA
+1359 YLPGSSLANVA
-1370 TVKFD
+1370 VVKFD
-1375 TKTRHHTADGKDF
+1375 TKTRHQTADGKEF
-1388 IFTPK
+1388 QFTPK

-1403 YQEVMEKG
+1403 YQEIMKRS

-1424 PMKVVPKYLVWQG
+1424 PMKIVPKYLVWQG

-1448 NWKRADKS
+1448 NWKRADKD
-1456 ELKKTASDSY
+1456 ELKKTANDSY
-1466 ESNTKNTTNKGFV
+1466 ETNTQNTTNNGFV

-1538 FEQKQGNQTVVSTQ
+1538 FEQNQGNSTTITTQ

-1584 ISLPTNKWTAISTPL
+1584 ITLPVDSWTAISTPL
-1599 QDIVAGDWYTQTATG
+1599 QEVVSGDWYTQSATG

-1624 TFNNTDYNRL
+1624 NFGAGYNRL
-1634 KPAVYQRSWSGA
+1634 NPAVYQRSWSNA
-1646 NIVGQSFNGSVSFQN
+1646 NVIGNNVNGSVSFSN
-1661 NWSAAYNDTSVPYL
+1661 NWSAAYND
-1675 AGEGY
+1675 AGVAYEPAEGY
-1680 SISGRPVGNSQT
+1680 SIRGRKTGATQ
-1692 LVFRMPKADTSY
+1692 LVFRLPKADDTYQNAQAFTRDENKVGKLLIS
-1704 DLASGN
+1704 DLYN
-1710 FSRDNAGKM
+1710 
-1719 LIGQLYDRSNPN
+1719 RSNPN
-1731 SLQTDD
+1731 QPNTQENI
-1737 YVSVNLTAAN
+1737 SVQLTAAN

-1759 MAELDLQQFLETNND
+1759 MAELDVQRFLEANND

-1787 ETATATYNTE
+1787 ETATASYNTE

-1821 LPLTEGATSA
+1821 SPLPDGATSA
-1831 EVKFSADMQR
+1831 TVKFSESMQR
-1841 LTPATTTENPDEQ
+1841 LTPVASTETPEEGTGATTAMQ
-1854 ANTGMLIEATSERGT
+1854 IEATSERGT
-1869 SKASVNYASTASDN
+1869 SKASVNYSSTASDN

-1896 GENAV
+1896 GENAA
-1901 PHVFTAADNM
+1901 PRVFTAADNM

-1926 GVYADANEAVTLTF
+1926 GVYADDNEAVTLTF

-1983 GPLVTGIENIETAE
+1983 GPLVTGIENVETAE

-2023 YSANGTLLRRVS
+2023 YSANGTLLRRVT
-2035 PKGETT
+2035 PAGDTT
-2041 CTIDGVASGVAVVIV
+2041 CTIDGVASGVAVVMV

>member
-1 MKRHKHHI
+1 MG
-9 IHQSLTLLFALCMV
+9 V
-23 QGAMAQKTLDR
+23 
-34 SKISIEDHSTA
+34 
-45 SQGDQYRVQNAI
+45 
-57 DGNKQT
+57 
-63 YYRTTGSRYTSAFL
+63 
-77 LLNVGSDYTKVNS
+77 
-90 IEFYVQYTAH
+90 
-100 AANTVTIYS
+100 
-109 SNTNHGDNVRDWR
+109 
-122 NEQSVEISNFNN
+122 
-134 QDTHTIPITLQGQYV
+134 
-149 YIYMVA
+149 
-155 NSGRQFDISELTF
+155 
-168 YVTPEVDTTPVTGN
+168 
-182 RYSNTYRNTT
+182 
-192 IHHKPAKWYDIRKE
+192 
-206 YGQTP
+206 
-211 EDDFDGDEESKYVKS
+211 
-226 GNGTNMQATH
+226 
-236 TLVDTI
+236 
-242 YVHRGTVTRLT
+242 
-253 IPDYLGNT
+253 
-261 NSNQTYQRWYN
+261 
-272 YENDGLFTYR
+272 
-282 YNNQDIDL
+282 
-290 LTPATDELP
+290 
-299 EPGNPTTAYRFA
+299 
-311 NGYLGQPVADKGLIA
+311 
-326 MDFYFPDD
+326 
-334 EAKDAYYV
+334 
-342 VCDVSGYQDFT
+342 
-353 PEYDTGKQEYTAFGQ
+353 
-368 YRNGYTNEYWE
+368 
-379 PTLSHR
+379 
-385 YLFYICA
+385 
-392 IENENSWAYK
+392 
-402 QYNNDK
+402 
-408 GQLPIQEMD
+408 
-417 ITFPATRIPNHT
+417 
-429 QELVALAMDAQ
+429 
-440 SYLTPNGNINEAAQ
+440 
-454 ALSVSLA
+454 
-461 TNTAGITLETTSL
+461 TNTQTA
-474 SGTDRIIHFSYPEND
+474 
-489 HNNDGTETVDIP
+489 DGPRTV
-501 TNGSKPQAVIE
+501 
-512 VKRGNYVAAR
+512 Y
-522 FNLTFDKSARL
+522 
-533 LSQSQL
+533 
-539 QLISDNEDEN
+539 
-549 GNLNDNAP
+549 
-557 QITGTILEDYAN
+557 
-569 RTPKFL
+569 TPI
-575 MSNYELL
+575 Y
-582 TQMNFDY
+582 
-589 DTTIGNSYGQPQSY
+589 
-603 PYPLGWN
+603 
-610 DISYG
+610 
-615 FYDGS
+615 
-620 NGYATK
+620 
-626 ERVWNYDDNTWHD
+626 
-639 NTNVYVDDSGWRNGF
+639 
-654 KTPSKSYCPEWGFY
+654 
-668 GILNTYVEGKTYGWN
+668 
-683 EAGLTTPNDNEEVRM
+683 
-698 NSEGQKST
+698 
-706 YHLYADTSDRP
+706 
-717 GTIARLPF
+717 
-725 TEPLC
+725 
-730 NGTELFITAWVKCA
+730 
-744 RSNSGKDNA
+744 
-753 AALFSIMGV
+753 
-762 KTENVPG
+762 
-769 VGKRTT
+769 
-775 YVPIHRFQTG
+775 RFQTG
-785 QIPFTLHH
+785 QIPYTLRNDKA
-793 GRSDDGDPADPRI
+793 GGEEISEYE
-806 TSTGY
+806 GY
-811 NQSENDWMQ
+811 EQSKNDWMQ

-827 DADADYESYVLQV
+827 EADANFDSYALQV
-840 DNNSGSTDGGDIYI
+840 DNNCAATRGGDIYI

-864 DAKITQLEATCT
+864 DAKVTQLEATCT

-896 VNTNAGEIGTGNDP
+896 VNTNAGEIGEGNDP

-921 KTYNDFLAEPGN
+921 KTYNDFLAKEGN
-933 ETKYAE
+933 ATNYAG

-944 IVEIGDNTQYN
+944 VVEIGDNTQYN

-967 DNNTKATQVNGTVV
+967 DNNTKAHQKNGTVV
-981 HPNLLVD
+981 HPNLLVN
-988 NKQQDG
+988 NKQDDG
-994 NYYLYSMTQRGNKY
+994 NYYLYSMTERGSKY

-1043 DIASPCA
+1043 DIDSPCA

-1104 TLDEEVYYDW
+1104 TLDDEVYYDW

-1128 YDQMSLEVALKTFR
+1128 SQMSLEVALKTFR

-1171 TQAQINIIQHY
+1171 TQAQIDIIQHY
-1182 LDEVPAQ
+1182 LEEIPAQ

-1220 VVKPADVTEEDWQQ
+1220 VVKPADVTEEAWKQ

-1263 TDKEYSPSLRIGLD
+1263 TDKEYNPSLRIGLA
-1277 QIEMATDSKTPLKIS
+1277 QIEMATTDSNTPLQIS

-1300 DGVDRLDRIT
+1300 DGVDHLDRIT
-1310 DKPNGKEYDKIYL
+1310 DKPNGRDYEKIYL
-1323 VGTDD
+1323 IGTDD

-1352 ITLEAHE
+1352 IDLEAHE
-1359 YFPGSPLANVA
+1359 YLPGSSLANVA
-1370 TVKFD
+1370 VVKFD
-1375 TKTRHHTADGKDF
+1375 TKTRHQTADGKEF
-1388 IFTPK
+1388 QFTPK

-1403 YQEVMEKG
+1403 YQEIMKRG

-1424 PMKVVPKYLVWQG
+1424 PMKIVPKYLVWQG

-1448 NWKRADKS
+1448 NWKRADKD
-1456 ELKKTASDSY
+1456 ELKKAADDSY
-1466 ESNTKNTTNKGFV
+1466 ETYTQNTTNNGFV

-1538 FEQKQGNQTVVSTQ
+1538 FEQNQGNSTTITTQ

-1584 ISLPTNKWTAISTPL
+1584 ISLPTNAWTAISTPL

-1634 KPAVYQRSWSGA
+1634 KPAVYQRSWSSA

-1661 NWSAAYNDTSVPYL
+1661 NWSAAYNDASVPYL

-1680 SISGRPVGNSQT
+1680 SISGRPVGNSNT

-1704 DLASGN
+1704 NLASGS

-1719 LIGQLYDRSNPN
+1719 LIGQLYDRSNPE

-1737 YVSVNLTAAN
+1737 YISVNLTAAN

-1759 MAELDLQQFLETNND
+1759 MAELDVQRFLEANKD
-1774 VLTQQYTYVNAAG
+1774 VLAQQYTYVNAAG
-1787 ETATATYNTE
+1787 ENATASYNTE

-1821 LPLTEGATSA
+1821 LPLAEGATSA
-1831 EVKFSADMQR
+1831 TVKFNESMQR

-1854 ANTGMLIEATSERGT
+1854 AYTGMLIEASSERGT

-1901 PHVFTAADNM
+1901 PRVFTAADNM

-1926 GVYADANEAVTLTF
+1926 GVYADDNEAVTLTF

-1983 GPLVTGIENIETAE
+1983 GPLVTGIENVETAE

-2012 TANSGIEEITI
+2012 TANSGIEGISI
-2023 YSANGTLLRRVS
+2023 YSANGTLLRRVT
-2035 PKGETT
+2035 PAGDTT

>member
-1 MKRHKHHI
+1 MKRYKHHI
-9 IHQSLTLLFALCMV
+9 IHQSLTLLFAIFV
-23 QGAMAQKTLDR
+23 AQGAVAQSTL
-34 SKISIEDHSTA
+34 KGISIVNA
-45 SQGDQYRVQNAI
+45 SDASIGEQYREENAI
-57 DGNKQT
+57 DGNKET
-63 YYRTTGSRYTSAFL
+63 FYRTTGKKGDTYL
-77 LLNVGSDYTKVNS
+77 LLNVGDDYAKVNS
-90 IEFYVQYTAH
+90 IEFYVKNTDK
-100 AANTVTIYS
+100 AADKVTIYS
-109 SNTNHGDNVRDWR
+109 SDTNYGDKPGNWR
-122 NEQSVEISNFNN
+122 NEESVEINDFNN
-134 QDTHTIPITLQGQYV
+134 QDTHIIPITLQGKYV
-149 YIYMVA
+149 YIHMEA
-155 NSGRQFDISELTF
+155 NSSQQFDISELTF

-182 RYSNTYRNTT
+182 RYNNTYRNTT
-192 IHHKPAKWYDIRKE
+192 IHPKPAKWYDIRKE

-253 IPDYLGNT
+253 IPDYLGGT
-261 NSNQTYQRWYN
+261 NSNNSYQRWYN
-272 YENDGLFTYR
+272 YQTGGLFRYTY
-282 YNNQDIDL
+282 QEQEIDL
-290 LTPATDELP
+290 LTPATENLP
-299 EPGNPTTAYRFA
+299 APGKPGTSYRFA
-311 NGYLGQPVADKGLIA
+311 NGYVGQPVASKGLIA
-326 MDFYFPDD
+326 MDFYFPD
-334 EAKDAYYV
+334 EENVNAYYV

-353 PEYDTGKQEYTAFGQ
+353 PEYVNDKEELTKFGEY
-368 YRNGYTNEYWE
+368 NNNEYWE
-379 PTLSHR
+379 PTLTHR
-385 YLFYICA
+385 YLFYIRA
-392 IENENSWAYK
+392 IENKDSWAAK
-402 QYNNDK
+402 RLANGD
-408 GQLPIQEMD
+408 PIEEMD

-429 QELVALAMDAQ
+429 QEMVALGMDAQ
-440 SYLTPNGNINEAAQ
+440 SYITPNGNINEAVQ
-454 ALSVSLA
+454 SLTVSLA
-461 TNTAGITLETTSL
+461 GNTAGISLQTTSL
-474 SGTDRIIHFSYPEND
+474 SGTDRIIHFTYPTRNS
-489 HNNDGTETVDIP
+489 DGTMSVTSPAD
-501 TNGSKPQAVIE
+501 GSKPKATIE
-512 VKRGNYVAAR
+512 VKRDGTTVAR
-522 FNLTFDKSARL
+522 FNLTFDEEARL

-539 QLISDNEDEN
+539 QLISDNEDAYGALKEE
-549 GNLNDNAP
+549 GSTINDSF
-557 QITGTILEDYAN
+557 LKDYAN

-575 MSNYELL
+575 MNNYELL
-582 TQMNFDY
+582 TEMNFDY
-589 DTTIGNSYGQPQSY
+589 DKAIGDSYGQTQSY
-603 PYPLGWN
+603 PYPLGWT

-620 NGYATK
+620 NGTA
-626 ERVWNYDDNTWHD
+626 
-639 NTNVYVDDSGWRNGF
+639 SGGAWKNGF
-654 KTPSKSYCPEWGFY
+654 KTPNASYCPEWGFY
-668 GILNTYVEGKTYGWN
+668 GILNAYVEGADYGWN
-683 EAGLTTPNDNEEVRM
+683 GVNLTTPNDAEEVRK
-698 NSEGQKST
+698 NSKGNTST

-744 RSNSGKDNA
+744 RSGSDKDNA

-762 KTENVPG
+762 KKETVPNVG
-769 VGKRTT
+769 ERTI
-775 YVPIHRFQTG
+775 YIPIHRFQTG
-785 QIPFTLHH
+785 QIPFTYRH
-793 GRSDDGDPADPRI
+793 GGDPTI
-806 TSTGY
+806 TSDGY
-811 NQSENDWMQ
+811 NQKENDWMQ

-827 DADADYESYVLQV
+827 DADANYESYVLQV

-876 NERTMTNIQLDW
+876 NARTKTNIELDW

-896 VNTNAGEIGTGNDP
+896 VNTEVTGDSDP
-910 VTAFDY
+910 VTAFDF

-921 KTYNDFLAEPGN
+921 NTYNNYLKEHEEDYTG
-933 ETKYAE
+933 

-944 IVEIGDNTQYN
+944 IVEIGDNVEYN
-955 QKYVTIYFHNIF
+955 NKYVTIYFHNTF
-967 DNNTKATQVNGTVV
+967 DKNTMAKMKNGIVV
-981 HPNLLVD
+981 HPNMLVD
-988 NKQQDG
+988 NKGTDG
-994 NYYLYSMTQRGNKY
+994 NYYLYRMTRYGEKY
-1008 LTGDFYAAFVPN
+1008 LTGDFYGTFVPN

-1028 PHSDTGTVDANWFAQ
+1028 PHSDTGTVDAQWFAQ
-1043 DIASPCA
+1043 DINSPCA
-1050 IRTPFDVSAQTLIR
+1050 IRTPFMVSAQTLIR

-1091 TGEKDEAGLPIYE
+1091 TGDYDEAGLPIYE
-1104 TLDEEVYYDW
+1104 TLDQEIFYDW
-1114 FFGTSDEFIAQNPD
+1114 FFGEEEEFTETNEK
-1128 YDQMSLEVALKTFR
+1128 YGVSLGEALKVFR
-1142 DIAEFRDKKDLDGV
+1142 EIPQYRDHTDMEGV
-1156 TPGTYKAPDGTDVEL
+1156 TEGKYTAYDGNEVTL
-1171 TQAQINIIQHY
+1171 TQGMIDIIRYY
-1182 LDEVPAQ
+1182 LEEKEAEE
-1189 GGTNAK
+1189 GGVNRP
-1195 LVLHESGL
+1195 LVLHESSL
-1203 NITLLETGLELV
+1203 NITLLADGLQLV

-1220 VVKPADVTEEDWQQ
+1220 MIRPSNIEEHLWEQ

-1263 TDKEYSPSLRIGLD
+1263 TDKEYNPSLRIGLA
-1277 QIEMATDSKTPLKIS
+1277 QIEMATTDSNTPLQIS

-1300 DGVDRLDRIT
+1300 DGVDHLDRIT
-1310 DKPNGKEYDKIYL
+1310 DKPNGRDYEKIYL
-1323 VGTDD
+1323 IGTDD

-1352 ITLEAHE
+1352 IDLEAHE
-1359 YFPGSPLANVA
+1359 YLPGSLLANVA
-1370 TVKFD
+1370 VVKFD
-1375 TKTRHHTADGKDF
+1375 TKTRHQTADGKDF

-1403 YQEVMEKG
+1403 YQEIMKKG

-1424 PMKVVPKYLVWQG
+1424 PMKIVPKYLVWQG

-1448 NWKRADKS
+1448 NWKRADKD
-1456 ELKKTASDSY
+1456 ELKKTDNDRY
-1466 ESNTKNTTNKGFV
+1466 ETNTQNTTNNGFV

-1538 FEQKQGNQTVVSTQ
+1538 FEQNQGNSTTITTQ
-1552 RYRVNLCNDI
+1552 RYRVNLCNEI

-1584 ISLPTNKWTAISTPL
+1584 ITLPVDSWTAISTPL
-1599 QDIVAGDWYTQTATG
+1599 QEVVSGDWYTQSATG
-1614 TQETPYFEDI
+1614 RQETPYFEDI
-1624 TFNNTDYNRL
+1624 NFGTGYNRL
-1634 KPAVYQRSWSGA
+1634 NPAVYQRSWSNA
-1646 NIVGQSFNGSVSFQN
+1646 NVIGNNVNGSVSFSN
-1661 NWSAAYNDTSVPYL
+1661 NWSAAYND
-1675 AGEGY
+1675 AGVAYEPAEGY
-1680 SISGRPVGNSQT
+1680 SIRGRKTGATQ
-1692 LVFRMPKADTSY
+1692 LVFRLPKADDTYQNAQAFTRDESKVGKLLIS
-1704 DLASGN
+1704 DLYN
-1710 FSRDNAGKM
+1710 
-1719 LIGQLYDRSNPN
+1719 RSNPN
-1731 SLQTDD
+1731 QPNTQENI
-1737 YVSVNLTAAN
+1737 SVQLTAAN

-1759 MAELDLQQFLETNND
+1759 MAELDLQKFLEANND
-1774 VLTQQYTYVNAAG
+1774 VLAQQYTYVNAAG
-1787 ETATATYNTE
+1787 ETAIATYNTE
-1797 TSKWETNGVEAD
+1797 TSEWKTNGVEAD

-1841 LTPATTTENPDEQ
+1841 LTPATTTENPEEQ
-1854 ANTGMLIEATSERGT
+1854 AYTGMQIEATSERGT
-1869 SKASVNYASTASDN
+1869 SKASVNYSATASDN

-1901 PHVFTAADNM
+1901 PRVFTAANNM

-1997 DEIQVNSMIHRQVVV
+1997 DKIQVYSMIHRQVVV

-2041 CTIDGVASGVAVVIV
+2041 CTIDGVASGVAVVMV

>member
-1 MKRHKHHI
+1 MKRYKHHI

-23 QGAMAQKTLDR
+23 QGAVAQVTGNRYIETIPVKY
-34 SKISIEDHSTA
+34 SGNISIVSHTTTTSGGGGA
-45 SQGDQYRVQNAI
+45 NVNNAI
-57 DGNKQT
+57 DGNTST
-63 YYRTTGSRYTSAFL
+63 YWRTTTQRNHRYAFITL
-77 LLNVGSDYTKVNS
+77 DLGDNYSQVCQ
-90 IEFYVQYTAH
+90 IEFYVNKQDKR
-100 AANTVTIYS
+100 ANTVQIYS
-109 SNTNHGDNVRDWR
+109 SSSNRGDDPSDWYSYYNATIHNFSNNPTNNANIELNGR
-122 NEQSVEISNFNN
+122 
-134 QDTHTIPITLQGQYV
+134 YV
-149 YIYMVA
+149 YIYMQ
-155 NSGRQFDISELTF
+155 GDTGQQYDINEITF
-168 YVTPEVDTTPVTGN
+168 YVNSDPLTN
-182 RYSNTYRNTT
+182 IS
-192 IHHKPAKWYDIRKE
+192 IHHKPAKWYDIIADQ
-206 YGQTP
+206 GLNP
-211 EDDFDGDEESKYVKS
+211 EDDFDKEEENKWINV
-226 GNGTNMQATH
+226 GNNIKLQAAH
-236 TLVDTI
+236 TLIDTI
-242 YVHRGTVTRLT
+242 YMHRGTSTQLV
-253 IPDYLGNT
+253 IPDYLGGT
-261 NSNQTYQRWYN
+261 NSNNSYQRWYN
-272 YENDGLFTYR
+272 YLTDSDFK
-282 YNNQDIDL
+282 YNYQGQEIDL
-290 LTPATDELP
+290 LTPATGIP
-299 EPGNPTTAYRFA
+299 NVSSSSTGYRFA
-311 NGYLGQPVADKGLIA
+311 NGYVGQPLTSTGLVA
-326 MDFYFPDD
+326 MNFYYPDND
-334 EAKDAYYV
+334 VNAYYV

-353 PEYDTGKQEYTAFGQ
+353 EKYDNDKTAYTEFGKY
-368 YRNGYTNEYWE
+368 NGNEYWE
-379 PTLSHR
+379 PTLTHR
-385 YLFYICA
+385 FVFYIRA
-392 IENENSWAYK
+392 IENTDSWANK
-402 QYNNDK
+402 QYNHEN
-408 GQLPIQEMD
+408 GQRPIEEMN

-429 QELVALAMDAQ
+429 QEMVALNMDAK
-440 SYLTPNGNINEAAQ
+440 SYLTPDGSDDEANSNLQ
-454 ALSVSLA
+454 VSIVQN
-461 TNTAGITLETTSL
+461 TNTAGIELQTQTLN
-474 SGTDRIIHFSYPEND
+474 GTDRVIHFTYPNS
-489 HNNDGTETVDIP
+489 NSDGTQSVDTP
-501 TNGSKPQAVIE
+501 QDGSKAKATIE
-512 VKRGNYVAAR
+512 VKRENYVAAR
-522 FNLTFDKSARL
+522 FNLTFDESARL

-557 QITGTILEDYAN
+557 QIRGTILEDYAN

-582 TQMNFDY
+582 TEMNFDY
-589 DTTIGNSYGQPQSY
+589 DTTIGNSYGQSQSY
-603 PYPLGWN
+603 PFPLGWT

-620 NGYATK
+620 NGTATK
-626 ERVWNYDDNTWHD
+626 KTVNGQAY
-639 NTNVYVDDSGWRNGF
+639 TNVYNQDGWRNGF

-683 EAGLTTPNDNEEVRM
+683 ETGLDTPNDNEEVRM
-698 NSEGQKST
+698 NSKGQKST

-744 RSNSGKDNA
+744 RSSSGKDNA

-793 GRSDDGDPADPRI
+793 GISDDGDPADPRI

-864 DAKITQLEATCT
+864 DASITQLEATCT

-921 KTYNDFLAEPGN
+921 KTYNDYLAEHPN
-933 ETKYAE
+933 DYAG

-944 IVEIGDNTQYN
+944 VVQIGDNVHYN

-967 DNNTKATQVNGTVV
+967 DKNEAAEVNAEGTVV
-981 HPNLLVD
+981 HPNLLVN
-988 NKQQDG
+988 NKQADG
-994 NYYLYSMTQRGNKY
+994 NYYLYSMTERGSKY

-1043 DIASPCA
+1043 DIDSPCA

-1104 TLDEEVYYDW
+1104 TLDDEVYYDW

-1128 YDQMSLEVALKTFR
+1128 YSQMSLEEALKTFR

-1156 TPGTYKAPDGTDVEL
+1156 THGTYKAPDGTDVEL
-1171 TQAQINIIQHY
+1171 TQAQIDIIQHY
-1182 LDEVPAQ
+1182 LEEIPAQ

-1220 VVKPADVTEEDWQQ
+1220 VVKPADVTEEYWKQ

-1263 TDKEYSPSLRIGLD
+1263 TDKEYNPSLRIGLA
-1277 QIEMATDSKTPLKIS
+1277 QIEMATTDSNTPLHIS

-1300 DGVDRLDRIT
+1300 DGVDHLDRIT
-1310 DKPNGKEYDKIYL
+1310 DKPNGRDYEKIYL
-1323 VGTDD
+1323 IGTDD

-1352 ITLEAHE
+1352 IDLEAHE
-1359 YFPGSPLANVA
+1359 YLPGSSLANVA
-1370 TVKFD
+1370 VVKFD
-1375 TKTRHHTADGKDF
+1375 TKTRHQTADGKEF
-1388 IFTPK
+1388 QFTPK

-1403 YQEVMEKG
+1403 YQEIMKRG

-1424 PMKVVPKYLVWQG
+1424 PMKIVPKYLVWQG

-1448 NWKRADKS
+1448 NWKRADKD
-1456 ELKKTASDSY
+1456 ELKKTADDSY
-1466 ESNTKNTTNKGFV
+1466 ETNTQNTTNNGFV

-1538 FEQKQGNQTVVSTQ
+1538 FEQNQGNGTTITTQ

-1584 ISLPTNKWTAISTPL
+1584 ISLPTNAWTAISTPL

-1634 KPAVYQRSWSGA
+1634 KPAVYQRSWSSA

-1661 NWSAAYNDTSVPYL
+1661 NWSAAYNDASVPYL

-1680 SISGRPVGNSQT
+1680 SISGRPVGNSKT

-1704 DLASGN
+1704 DLASGS

-1719 LIGQLYDRSNPN
+1719 LIGQLYDRSNPE

-1737 YVSVNLTAAN
+1737 YVSVSLTAAN

-1759 MAELDLQQFLETNND
+1759 MAELDVQRFLEANKD
-1774 VLTQQYTYVNAAG
+1774 VLAQQYTYVNAAG
-1787 ETATATYNTE
+1787 ESATASYNTE
-1797 TSKWETNGVEAD
+1797 TSTWKTNGVEAD

-1821 LPLTEGATSA
+1821 LPLADGATSA
-1831 EVKFSADMQR
+1831 TVKFSESMQR
-1841 LTPATTTENPDEQ
+1841 LTPVASTETPEEGTGATTAMQ
-1854 ANTGMLIEATSERGT
+1854 IEATSERGT
-1869 SKASVNYASTASDN
+1869 SKASVNYSATASDN

-1896 GENAV
+1896 GENAA
-1901 PHVFTAADNM
+1901 PRVFTAADNM

-1926 GVYADANEAVTLTF
+1926 GVYADDNEAVTLTF

-1983 GPLVTGIENIETAE
+1983 GPLVTGIENVETAE

-2012 TANSGIEEITI
+2012 TANSGIEGISI
-2023 YSANGTLLRRVS
+2023 YSANGTLLRRVT
-2035 PKGETT
+2035 PAGDTT

>member
-1 MKRHKHHI
+1 MKRYKHHI

-34 SKISIEDHSTA
+34 SKISIEGHSTA
-45 SQGDQYRVQNAI
+45 SQGDRYREQNAI

-63 YYRTTGSRYTSAFL
+63 YYRTTGSSKTSAFL

-90 IEFYVQYTAH
+90 IEFYVQYTNH

-109 SNTNHGDNVRDWR
+109 SDTNRGDNAWNWR
-122 NEQSVEISNFNN
+122 NEESVEINDFNN
-134 QDTHTIPITLQGQYV
+134 RDTHTIPITLQGQYV
-149 YIYMVA
+149 YIYMEA

-168 YVTPEVDTTPVTGN
+168 YVTPEVDTTPVTGD
-182 RYSNTYRNTT
+182 RYNNTYRNIT
-192 IHHKPAKWYDIRKE
+192 IHPKPAKWYDIRKE

-253 IPDYLGNT
+253 IPDYLGSA

-272 YENDGLFTYR
+272 YENNGLFTYR

-290 LTPATDELP
+290 LTPATNELP

-311 NGYLGQPVADKGLIA
+311 NGYLGQPVANKGLIA

-353 PEYDTGKQEYTAFGQ
+353 PNYNSSKTAKTEFGD
-368 YRNGYTNEYWE
+368 YNGQYWE

-474 SGTDRIIHFSYPEND
+474 SGTERIIHFSYPEND
-489 HNNDGTETVDIP
+489 PNNDGTETVDIP
-501 TNGSKPQAVIE
+501 TDGSKPQAVIE

-522 FNLTFDKSARL
+522 FNLTFDESARL

-539 QLISDNEDEN
+539 QLISDNEDKD

-569 RTPKFL
+569 RTPKYL
-575 MSNYELL
+575 MHNYELL
-582 TQMNFDY
+582 TEMNFDY

-626 ERVWNYDDNTWHD
+626 EKVWNNDDNKWHD

-683 EAGLTTPNDNEEVRM
+683 ETGLDTPNDNEEVRM
-698 NSEGQKST
+698 NSKGQKST

-769 VGKRTT
+769 VGERTT

-785 QIPFTLHH
+785 QIPFTYQH
-793 GRSDDGDPADPRI
+793 GGDPTI
-806 TSTGY
+806 SSTGY
-811 NQSENDWMQ
+811 NRQENDWMQ

-864 DAKITQLEATCT
+864 DASITQLEATCT
-876 NERTMTNIQLDW
+876 NARTLTNIQLDW
-888 ERLTQRLG
+888 QRLTQRLG
-896 VNTNAGEIGTGNDP
+896 VNTNASEVGDNQDP

-921 KTYNDFLAEPGN
+921 KTYNDFLAKEGN
-933 ETKYAE
+933 ATNYAG

-944 IVEIGDNTQYN
+944 VVEIGDSTQYN

-967 DNNTKATQVNGTVV
+967 DKNEAAKVNAEGTVV
-981 HPNLLVD
+981 HPNLLVE
-988 NKQQDG
+988 NKQEDG
-994 NYYLYSMTQRGNKY
+994 NYYLYSMTERGDNY
-1008 LTGDFYAAFVPN
+1008 LTGDFYAAFTPN

-1028 PHSDTGTVDANWFAQ
+1028 PHSDNGTVDANWFAE

-1050 IRTPFDVSAQTLIR
+1050 IRTPFTVSAQTLIR

-1082 NFTAQVRVP
+1082 NFSAQVRVP
-1091 TGEKDEAGLPIYE
+1091 TGEKDETGLPIYD
-1104 TLDEEVYYDW
+1104 TVDGGVYFDW
-1114 FFGTSDEFIAQNPD
+1114 FFGTADEFIAQN
-1128 YDQMSLEVALKTFR
+1128 DQYGNETLEMALKTFR
-1142 DIAEFRDKKDLDGV
+1142 EIPQYREKKDLEGV
-1156 TPGTYKAPDGTDVEL
+1156 TAGSYQAYDGSTVEL
-1171 TQAQINIIQHY
+1171 TENMINLIRHY
-1182 LDEVPAQ
+1182 LEAEAEQ
-1189 GGTNAK
+1189 GGLNRP
-1195 LVLHESGL
+1195 LILHESSL
-1203 NITLLETGLELV
+1203 NITLLDDGLQLV

-1220 VVKPADVTEEDWQQ
+1220 VLQSPDPDIEDDMWQQ

-1240 PLTLTTNSKAPELH
+1240 PLTLSVNSEAPGLH
-1254 AGFNGYRYP
+1254 AGFNGYTYP
-1263 TDKEYSPSLRIGLD
+1263 SEHLNPNLRIGLD
-1277 QIEMATDSKTPLKIS
+1277 QIELATNESTPLTIS
-1292 LRGAKYTT
+1292 LRGATYTT
-1300 DGVDRLDRIT
+1300 EDVDRLGIISND
-1310 DKPNGKEYDKIYL
+1310 PNGKDYKKIYL
-1323 VGTDD
+1323 ISTDD
-1328 PAYKDFF
+1328 PAYRDFF

-1343 QLSLPIGNL
+1343 QLSLPIG
-1352 ITLEAHE
+1352 TLQSLVAHIYTQGTTGE
-1359 YFPGSPLANVA
+1359 DNIAKV
-1370 TVKFD
+1370 VFD
-1375 TKTRHHTADGKDF
+1375 TSSTITTADGKQF
-1388 IFTPK
+1388 KFTPR
-1393 EGYTYTFTVH
+1393 EGYTYTFTIH
-1403 YQEVMEKG
+1403 YQEIMRRSA
-1411 QEAGTACYGMFSV
+1411 QASTACYGSLSI
-1424 PMKVVPKYLVWQG
+1424 PMMIVPKYLVWQG

-1448 NWKRADKS
+1448 NWKRADKT
-1456 ELKKTASDSY
+1456 ELKKTAKDSY
-1466 ESNTKNTTNKGFV
+1466 QTNEANTTDNGFV

-1487 MPANSQVHLYM
+1487 MPAGSQAQLYM
-1498 AGYDKGEG
+1498 AGYDQDGSG
-1506 ENDEWYWNNT
+1506 NWYWNNT

-1538 FEQKQGNQTVVSTQ
+1538 FEQNKDNTTTLTTE
-1552 RYRVNLCNDI
+1552 RYRVNLCNEI
-1562 HFEPGAQMLHAEQL
+1562 HFEPEAQMLHAEQL

-1584 ISLPTNKWTAISTPL
+1584 ITLPVDSWTAISTPL
-1599 QDIVAGDWYTQTATG
+1599 QEVVSGDWYTQSATG
-1614 TQETPYFEDI
+1614 KQETPYFEDI
-1624 TFNNTDYNRL
+1624 NFGTDYNRL
-1634 KPAVYQRSWSGA
+1634 NPAVYQRSWSNA
-1646 NIVGQSFNGSVSFQN
+1646 NVIGNNVNGSVSFSN
-1661 NWSAAYNDTSVPYL
+1661 NWSAAYND
-1675 AGEGY
+1675 AGVAYEPAEGY
-1680 SISGRPVGNSQT
+1680 SIRGRKTGATQ
-1692 LVFRMPKADTSY
+1692 LVFRLPKADVTYQNAQAFTRDESKVGKLLIS
-1704 DLASGN
+1704 DLYN
-1710 FSRDNAGKM
+1710 
-1719 LIGQLYDRSNPN
+1719 RSNPN
-1731 SLQTDD
+1731 QPHTQENI
-1737 YVSVNLTAAN
+1737 SVQLTAAN

-1759 MAELDLQQFLETNND
+1759 MAELDLQKFLEANND

-1797 TSKWETNGVEAD
+1797 TSKWKTNGVEAD
-1809 NAFIKP
+1809 SAFIKP

-1854 ANTGMLIEATSERGT
+1854 AYTGMLIEASSERGT
-1869 SKASVNYASTASDN
+1869 SKASVNYSSTASDN

-1896 GENAV
+1896 GENAA
-1901 PHVFTAADNM
+1901 PRVFTAADNM

-1926 GVYADANEAVTLTF
+1926 GVYADDNEAVTLTF

-1983 GPLVTGIENIETAE
+1983 GPLVTGIENVETAE

-2023 YSANGTLLRRVS
+2023 YSANGTLLRRVT
-2035 PKGETT
+2035 PAGDTT

-2056 KTANNND
+2056 KTTNNND

>member
-1 MKRHKHHI
+1 MKHKHTFYHC
-9 IHQSLTLLFALCMV
+9 LALLFALCMA
-23 QGAMAQKTLDR
+23 QGAVGQSTLER
-34 SKISIEDHSTA
+34 SEINIEEYTRASRDYPA
-45 SQGDQYRVQNAI
+45 SQAI
-57 DGNKQT
+57 DGNT
-63 YYRTTGSRYTSAFL
+63 RTCYRTQGDRVSAYL
-77 LLNVGSDYTKVNS
+77 LLDIGDNYTRVNS
-90 IEFYVQYTAH
+90 IEFYVSDNNRHGAG
-100 AANTVTIYS
+100 TVRIYS
-109 SNTNHGDNVRDWR
+109 SDTNHGDNVNNWGT
-122 NEQSVEISNFNN
+122 SLVEIENFNDQQTNTTPITLNGRYIYIYMTAPNGYYSNFN
-134 QDTHTIPITLQGQYV
+134 G
-149 YIYMVA
+149 
-155 NSGRQFDISELTF
+155 QFDINELRF
-168 YVTPEVDTTPVTGN
+168 YVTPEVDTTPETRD
-182 RYSNTYRNTT
+182 RYNDNYENVT
-192 IHHKPAKWYDIRKE
+192 IHHKPAKWYDIRE
-206 YGQTP
+206 TLTQTP
-211 EDDFDGDEESKYVKS
+211 ADDFDYSEESKMEEA
-226 GNGTNMQATH
+226 GNGTPIQATH
-236 TLVDTI
+236 TLIDTI

-253 IPDYLGNT
+253 IQDFLGDTDAN
-261 NSNQTYQRWYN
+261 NSYQRWYN
-272 YENDGLFTYR
+272 FENDGLFR
-282 YNNQDIDL
+282 YEYNGSTIDL
-290 LTPATDELP
+290 LTPATEDLP
-299 EPGNPTTAYRFA
+299 APLNPATAYRFA
-311 NGYLGQPVADKGLIA
+311 NGYVGEPVASDRGLIA
-326 MDFYFPDD
+326 MDFYFPDND
-334 EAKDAYYV
+334 KNAYYV
-342 VCDVSGYQDFT
+342 ACDLSGYQDFT
-353 PEYDTGKQEYTAFGQ
+353 PEYINNKDAYTAFGSYQ
-368 YRNGYTNEYWE
+368 NGNNREYWE
-379 PTLSHR
+379 PTLTHR
-385 YLFYICA
+385 YLFYIRA
-392 IENENSWAYK
+392 IENEDSWAAQ
-402 QYNNDK
+402 QYNHKD
-408 GQLPIQEMD
+408 GQRPIQDME

-429 QELVALAMDAQ
+429 HELVALSMDAQ
-440 SYLTPNGNINEAAQ
+440 SYLTPDGSIHEAAQ
-454 ALSVSLA
+454 ALSVSL
-461 TNTAGITLETTSL
+461 TNNTAGITLETTSL
-474 SGTDRIIHFSYPEND
+474 SGTDRVIHFTYPNS
-489 HNNDGTETVDIP
+489 NGDGTQSVNTTQDG
-501 TNGSKPQAVIE
+501 TLPQATIE

-522 FNLTFDKSARL
+522 FNLTFDESARL

-539 QLISDNEDEN
+539 QRISDNEDEN

-557 QITGTILEDYAN
+557 QITGTILEKYAN
-569 RTPKFL
+569 RTPKYL

-582 TQMNFDY
+582 TEMNFDY
-589 DTTIGNSYGQPQSY
+589 DTTIGNSYGQSQSY
-603 PYPLGWN
+603 PYPLGWE

-620 NGYATK
+620 NGTA
-626 ERVWNYDDNTWHD
+626 
-639 NTNVYVDDSGWRNGF
+639 SQQGWDNGF
-654 KTPSKSYCPEWGFY
+654 KTPSSSYCPEWGFY
-668 GILNTYVEGKTYGWN
+668 GILNAYVEGSGYGWN
-683 EAGLTTPNDNEEVRM
+683 NVNLTTPNDNEEVRM

-769 VGKRTT
+769 VGKRTV

-785 QIPFTLHH
+785 QIPFTYQH
-793 GRSDDGDPADPRI
+793 GVSDDGDPADPTI

-811 NQSENDWMQ
+811 NRRENDWMQ

-827 DADADYESYVLQV
+827 DADASYDSYALQV

-896 VNTNAGEIGTGNDP
+896 VNTNAGEIGTDNDP

-967 DNNTKATQVNGTVV
+967 DNNKKANQVNGTVV

-988 NKQQDG
+988 NKQDG

-1114 FFGTSDEFIAQNPD
+1114 FFGTSDEFIAQNS
-1128 YDQMSLEVALKTFR
+1128 DQMSLEVALKTFR

-1195 LVLHESGL
+1195 LVLHESSL

-1277 QIEMATDSKTPLKIS
+1277 QIEMATNSGTPLKIS

-1300 DGVDRLDRIT
+1300 DGVDHLDRIK
-1310 DKPNGKEYDKIYL
+1310 DDPNGKEYDKIYL

-1352 ITLEAHE
+1352 IDLKAHE
-1359 YFPGSPLANVA
+1359 YSPGSPLANVA
-1370 TVKFD
+1370 TVEFD
-1375 TKTRHHTADGKDF
+1375 TSTRHHTADGKDF

-1403 YQEVMEKG
+1403 YQEVMERG

-1466 ESNTKNTTNKGFV
+1466 ETNTKNTTDKGFV

-1538 FEQKQGNQTVVSTQ
+1538 FEQKQGNQDVVSTQ

-1599 QDIVAGDWYTQTATG
+1599 RDIVAGDWYTQTATG

-1646 NIVGQSFNGSVSFQN
+1646 NIVGQNFNGSVSFQN

-1719 LIGQLYDRSNPN
+1719 LIGQLYDRSNPE
-1731 SLQTDD
+1731 SLQTDE
-1737 YVSVNLTAAN
+1737 YVSVDLTAAN

-1759 MAELDLQQFLETNND
+1759 MAELDVQQFLEANKD
-1774 VLTQQYTYVNAAG
+1774 VLAQQYTYVNAAG

-1821 LPLTEGATSA
+1821 LPLAEGATSA
-1831 EVKFSADMQR
+1831 TVKFNESMQR
-1841 LTPATTTENPDEQ
+1841 LTPVATTETPEEG
-1854 ANTGMLIEATSERGT
+1854 TGATTAMQIEATSERGT
-1869 SKASVNYASTASDN
+1869 SKASVNYSATASDN

-1901 PHVFTAADNM
+1901 PRVFTAADNM

-1983 GPLVTGIENIETAE
+1983 GPLVTGIENVETAE
-1997 DEIQVNSMIHRQVVV
+1997 DEIQVNSIIHRQVVV

-2056 KTANNND
+2056 KTASNNE
-2063 TFKIIIK
+2063 TSKIIIK

>member
-1 MKRHKHHI
+1 MKHYKHHI
-9 IHQSLTLLFALCMV
+9 IHQSLTLLFALFV
-23 QGAMAQKTLDR
+23 TQGAVAQVTRNMYNDKLPQKL
-34 SKISIEDHSTA
+34 SGISIIRA
-45 SQGDQYRVQNAI
+45 SDASGERVAANAI
-57 DGNKQT
+57 DGNT
-63 YYRTTGSRYTSAFL
+63 ESYYRTTGTHDDAYIL
-77 LLNVGSDYTKVNS
+77 LDLGNNYNNVSS
-90 IEFYVQYTAH
+90 IEFYVKNNKRAGQ
-100 AANTVTIYS
+100 VTLYS
-109 SNTNHGDNVRDWR
+109 DNSNHGTTQNSWR
-122 NEQSVEISNFNN
+122 NYRIGSISDFNHNATNTFNN
-134 QDTHTIPITLQGQYV
+134 INLKGRYL
-149 YIYMVA
+149 YIYME
-155 NSGRQFDISELTF
+155 SSSWQGQQFDINEITF
-168 YVTPEVDTTPVTGN
+168 YNEN
-182 RYSNTYRNTT
+182 ASLST
-192 IHHKPAKWYDIRKE
+192 IYVQHKPAKWYDIIAE
-206 YGQTP
+206 QGLNP
-211 EDDFDGDEESKYVKS
+211 EDDFDKEDENKWINVRNNIKL
-226 GNGTNMQATH
+226 QAAH
-236 TLVDTI
+236 TLIDTI
-242 YVHRGTVTRLT
+242 YMHRGTSTQLV
-253 IPDYLGNT
+253 IPDYLGGA
-261 NSNQTYQRWYN
+261 NSNNSYQRWYN
-272 YENDGLFTYR
+272 YLTDSDFK
-282 YNNQDIDL
+282 YNYQGQEIDL
-290 LTPATDELP
+290 LTPATGIP
-299 EPGNPTTAYRFA
+299 NVSSSSTGYRFA
-311 NGYLGQPVADKGLIA
+311 NGYVGQPLTSTGLVA
-326 MDFYFPDD
+326 MNFYYPDND
-334 EAKDAYYV
+334 VNAYYV

-353 PEYDTGKQEYTAFGQ
+353 EKYDNDKTAYTEFGKY
-368 YRNGYTNEYWE
+368 NGNEYWE
-379 PTLSHR
+379 PTLTHR
-385 YLFYICA
+385 FVFYIRA
-392 IENENSWAYK
+392 IENPDSWANK
-402 QYNNDK
+402 QYNHEN
-408 GQLPIQEMD
+408 GQRPIEEMN

-429 QELVALAMDAQ
+429 QEMVALNMDAK
-440 SYLTPNGNINEAAQ
+440 SYLTPDGSDDEANSNLQ
-454 ALSVSLA
+454 VSIVQN
-461 TNTAGITLETTSL
+461 TNTAGIELQTQTLN
-474 SGTDRIIHFSYPEND
+474 GTDRVIHFTYPNS
-489 HNNDGTETVDIP
+489 NSDGTQSVDTP
-501 TNGSKPQAVIE
+501 QDGSKAKATIE

-522 FNLTFDKSARL
+522 FNLTFDESARL

-539 QLISDNEDEN
+539 QLISDNEDKD

-557 QITGTILEDYAN
+557 QITGTILKNYTN
-569 RTPKFL
+569 RTPKYL
-575 MSNYELL
+575 MHNYELL
-582 TQMNFDY
+582 TEMNFDY

-626 ERVWNYDDNTWHD
+626 ERVWNNDDNKWHD

-683 EAGLTTPNDNEEVRM
+683 ETGLDTPNDNEEVRM
-698 NSEGQKST
+698 NSKGQKST

-769 VGKRTT
+769 VGERTT

-785 QIPFTLHH
+785 QIPFTYQH
-793 GRSDDGDPADPRI
+793 GGDPTI
-806 TSTGY
+806 SSTGY
-811 NQSENDWMQ
+811 NRQENDWMQ

-864 DAKITQLEATCT
+864 DASITQLEATCT
-876 NERTMTNIQLDW
+876 NERTLTNIQLDW
-888 ERLTQRLG
+888 QRLTQRLG
-896 VNTNAGEIGTGNDP
+896 VNTNASEAGDNQDP

-921 KTYNDFLAEPGN
+921 KTYNDYLAEHPN
-933 ETKYAE
+933 DYAG

-944 IVEIGDNTQYN
+944 VVQIGDNVDYN
-955 QKYVTIYFHNIF
+955 QPYVTIYFHNIF
-967 DNNTKATQVNGTVV
+967 DKNKAAKVNDEGTVV
-981 HPNLLVD
+981 HPNLLVE
-988 NKQQDG
+988 NKQAG
-994 NYYLYSMTQRGNKY
+994 NYYLYSMTERGDNY
-1008 LTGDFYAAFVPN
+1008 LTGDFYAAFTPN

-1028 PHSDTGTVDANWFAQ
+1028 PHRDNGAVDANWFAE

-1050 IRTPFDVSAQTLIR
+1050 IRTPFTVSAQTLIR

-1091 TGEKDEAGLPIYE
+1091 TGKKDEAGLPIYE

-1114 FFGTSDEFIAQNPD
+1114 FFGTSDEFIAQN
-1128 YDQMSLEVALKTFR
+1128 DQYGNETLEMALKTFR

-1156 TPGTYKAPDGTDVEL
+1156 RPGTYKAPDGTDVEL
-1171 TQAQINIIQHY
+1171 TQAQIGIIQHY

-1220 VVKPADVTEEDWQQ
+1220 VVKPADVTEEYWKQ

-1263 TDKEYSPSLRIGLD
+1263 TDKEYNPSLRIGLA
-1277 QIEMATDSKTPLKIS
+1277 QIEMATTDSNTPLHIS

-1300 DGVDRLDRIT
+1300 DGVDHLDRIT
-1310 DKPNGKEYDKIYL
+1310 DKPNGRDYEKIYL
-1323 VGTDD
+1323 IGTDD

-1352 ITLEAHE
+1352 IDLEAHE
-1359 YFPGSPLANVA
+1359 YLQGSSLANVA
-1370 TVKFD
+1370 VVKFD
-1375 TKTRHHTADGKDF
+1375 TKTRHQTADGKEF
-1388 IFTPK
+1388 QFTPK

-1403 YQEVMEKG
+1403 YQEIMKRG

-1424 PMKVVPKYLVWQG
+1424 PMKIVPKYLVWQG

-1448 NWKRADKS
+1448 NWKRADKD
-1456 ELKKTASDSY
+1456 ELKKAADDSY
-1466 ESNTKNTTNKGFV
+1466 ETNTQNTTNNGFV

-1538 FEQKQGNQTVVSTQ
+1538 FEQKQGNQNVVSTQ

-1584 ISLPTNKWTAISTPL
+1584 ISLPTNAWTAISTPL

-1634 KPAVYQRSWSGA
+1634 KPAVYQRSWSSA

-1661 NWSAAYNDTSVPYL
+1661 NWSAAYNDASVPYL

-1680 SISGRPVGNSQT
+1680 SISGRSVGNSNT

-1704 DLASGN
+1704 DLASGS

-1719 LIGQLYDRSNPN
+1719 LIGQLYDRSNPE

-1737 YVSVNLTAAN
+1737 YISVNLTAAN

-1759 MAELDLQQFLETNND
+1759 MAELDVQRFLEANKD
-1774 VLTQQYTYVNAAG
+1774 VLAQQYTYVNAAG
-1787 ETATATYNTE
+1787 ETATATYNRE

-1821 LPLTEGATSA
+1821 SPRAQGATSA
-1831 EVKFSADMQR
+1831 TVKFNESMQR
-1841 LTPATTTENPDEQ
+1841 LTPVATTETPEEG
-1854 ANTGMLIEATSERGT
+1854 TGATTAMQIEATSERGT
-1869 SKASVNYASTASDN
+1869 SKASVNYSATASDN

-1896 GENAV
+1896 GENAA
-1901 PHVFTAADNM
+1901 PRVFTAADNM

-1926 GVYADANEAVTLTF
+1926 GVYADDNEAVTLTF

-1958 STPLYDGYQVMVTG
+1958 STPLYDGYQVMVTA

-1983 GPLVTGIENIETAE
+1983 GPLVTGIENVETAE

-2012 TANSGIEEITI
+2012 TANSGIEGISI
-2023 YSANGTLLRRVS
+2023 YSANGTLLRRVT
-2035 PKGETT
+2035 PAGDTT
-2041 CTIDGVASGVAVVIV
+2041 CTIDGVASGVAVVMV

>member
-1 MKRHKHHI
+1 MKRYKHHI
-9 IHQSLTLLFALCMV
+9 IHQSLTLLFALCMA
-23 QGAMAQKTLDR
+23 QGAVAQSTL
-34 SKISIEDHSTA
+34 KGISIVNA
-45 SQGDQYRVQNAI
+45 SDASKGEQYRKENAI
-57 DGNKQT
+57 DGNKGT
-63 YYRTTGSRYTSAFL
+63 YYRTTGVSNTEAFL
-77 LLNVGSDYTKVNS
+77 LLDVGNDYAKVNS
-90 IEFYVQYTAH
+90 IEFYVQYTNH

-109 SNTNHGDNVRDWR
+109 SDTYLGDNAWNWR
-122 NEQSVEISNFNN
+122 NEESVEINDFNN

-149 YIYMVA
+149 YIYMEA

-182 RYSNTYRNTT
+182 RYNNTYRSIT
-192 IHHKPAKWYDIRKE
+192 IHPKPAKWYDIRKE

-253 IPDYLGNT
+253 IPDYLGSA

-272 YENDGLFTYR
+272 YENNGLFTYR

-290 LTPATDELP
+290 LTPATNELP

-311 NGYLGQPVADKGLIA
+311 NGYLGQPVANKGLIA

-353 PEYDTGKQEYTAFGQ
+353 PEYDTSKQEYTAFGQ

-474 SGTDRIIHFSYPEND
+474 SGTERIIHFSYPDND
-489 HNNDGTETVDIP
+489 PNNDGTETVNIP
-501 TNGSKPQAVIE
+501 TDGSKPQATIE

-522 FNLTFDKSARL
+522 FHLTFDENARL

-539 QLISDNEDEN
+539 QLISDNEDKD
-549 GNLNDNAP
+549 GNLKEGATD
-557 QITGTILEDYAN
+557 ITGTILEDYTN
-569 RTPKFL
+569 RTPKYL
-575 MSNYELL
+575 MANYELL
-582 TQMNFDY
+582 TEMNFDY

-626 ERVWNYDDNTWHD
+626 ERVWNNDDNKWHD

-683 EAGLTTPNDNEEVRM
+683 ETGLDTPNDNEEVRM
-698 NSEGQKST
+698 NSKGQKST

-769 VGKRTT
+769 VGERTT

-785 QIPFTLHH
+785 QIPFTYQH
-793 GRSDDGDPADPRI
+793 GGDPTI
-806 TSTGY
+806 SSTGY
-811 NQSENDWMQ
+811 NRQKNDWMQ

-864 DAKITQLEATCT
+864 DASITQLEATCT
-876 NERTMTNIQLDW
+876 NDRTMTNIQLDW

-896 VNTNAGEIGTGNDP
+896 VNTNAGEIGAGSDP

-921 KTYNDFLAEPGN
+921 KTYNDYLAEHPN
-933 ETKYAE
+933 DYAG
-939 AIEAA
+939 AIEASA
-944 IVEIGDNTQYN
+944 VQIGDNVHYN

-967 DNNTKATQVNGTVV
+967 DKNKAAKVNDEGTVV

-988 NKQQDG
+988 NKQDD
-994 NYYLYSMTQRGNKY
+994 NYYLYSMTERGSKY
-1008 LTGDFYAAFVPN
+1008 LTGDFYAAFTPN

-1028 PHSDTGTVDANWFAQ
+1028 PHSENGMVDADWFAE

-1050 IRTPFDVSAQTLIR
+1050 IRTPFTVSAQTLIR

-1082 NFTAQVRVP
+1082 NFSAQVRVP
-1091 TGEKDEAGLPIYE
+1091 TGEKDEAELPIYD
-1104 TLDEEVYYDW
+1104 TVDGGVYFDW
-1114 FFGTSDEFIAQNPD
+1114 FFGTADEFIAQN
-1128 YDQMSLEVALKTFR
+1128 DQYGNETLEMALKTFR
-1142 DIAEFRDKKDLDGV
+1142 EIPQYREKKDLEGV
-1156 TPGTYKAPDGTDVEL
+1156 TDGSYQAYDGSTVEL
-1171 TQAQINIIQHY
+1171 TKNMINLIRHY
-1182 LDEVPAQ
+1182 LEAEAEQ
-1189 GGTNAK
+1189 GGLNRP
-1195 LVLHESGL
+1195 LILHESSL
-1203 NITLLETGLELV
+1203 NITLLDDGLQLV

-1220 VVKPADVTEEDWQQ
+1220 VLQSPDPDIKDDMWQQ

-1240 PLTLTTNSKAPELH
+1240 PLTLSVNSEAPGLH
-1254 AGFNGYRYP
+1254 AGFNGYTYP
-1263 TDKEYSPSLRIGLD
+1263 SEHLNPNLRIGLD
-1277 QIEMATDSKTPLKIS
+1277 QIELATNESTPLTIS
-1292 LRGAKYTT
+1292 LRGATYTT
-1300 DGVDRLDRIT
+1300 KDVDHLGIISND
-1310 DKPNGKEYDKIYL
+1310 PNGKDYEKIYL
-1323 VGTDD
+1323 ISTDD
-1328 PAYKDFF
+1328 PAYRDFF

-1343 QLSLPIGNL
+1343 QLSLPIG
-1352 ITLEAHE
+1352 TLQSLVAHIYTQGTTDE
-1359 YFPGSPLANVA
+1359 DNIAKV
-1370 TVKFD
+1370 VFD
-1375 TKTRHHTADGKDF
+1375 TNSTIRTAEGKEF
-1388 IFTPK
+1388 KFTPR
-1393 EGYTYTFTVH
+1393 EGYTYTFTIH
-1403 YQEVMEKG
+1403 YQEIMRRG
-1411 QEAGTACYGMFSV
+1411 AQASTACYGSLSI
-1424 PMKVVPKYLVWQG
+1424 PMMIVPKYLVWQG

-1448 NWKRADKS
+1448 NWKRADKD
-1456 ELKKTASDSY
+1456 ELKKADDDRY
-1466 ESNTKNTTNKGFV
+1466 ETNTQNTTNNGFV

-1487 MPANSQVHLYM
+1487 MPEGSQAQLYM
-1498 AGYDKGEG
+1498 AGYDQDGSG
-1506 ENDEWYWNNT
+1506 NWYWNNS
-1516 EEFARPE
+1516 EGDARPE
-1523 GMEAPTENIQYDLMA
+1523 GMEAPTENIAYDLMA
-1538 FEQKQGNQTVVSTQ
+1538 YEKTTGGTTTLTTE
-1552 RYRVNLCNDI
+1552 RYRVNLCNEI
-1562 HFEPGAQMLHAEQL
+1562 HFEPRAQMLHAEQL

-1584 ISLPTNKWTAISTPL
+1584 ITLPVDSWTAISTPL
-1599 QDIVAGDWYTQTATG
+1599 QEVVSGDWYTQSATG
-1614 TQETPYFEDI
+1614 KQETPYFEDI
-1624 TFNNTDYNRL
+1624 NFGTGYNRL
-1634 KPAVYQRSWSGA
+1634 NPAVYQRSWSNA
-1646 NIVGQSFNGSVSFQN
+1646 NVIGNNVNGSVSFSN
-1661 NWSAAYNDTSVPYL
+1661 NWSAAYND
-1675 AGEGY
+1675 AGVAYEPAEGY
-1680 SISGRPVGNSQT
+1680 SIRGRKTGATQ
-1692 LVFRMPKADTSY
+1692 LVFRLPKADDTYQNAQAFTRDESKVGKLLIS
-1704 DLASGN
+1704 DLYN
-1710 FSRDNAGKM
+1710 
-1719 LIGQLYDRSNPN
+1719 RSNPN
-1731 SLQTDD
+1731 QPNTQENI
-1737 YVSVNLTAAN
+1737 SVQLTAAN

-1759 MAELDLQQFLETNND
+1759 MAELDLQKFLEANKD
-1774 VLTQQYTYVNAAG
+1774 VLAQQYTYVNAAG

-1797 TSKWETNGVEAD
+1797 TSQWKTNGVEAD

-1821 LPLTEGATSA
+1821 LPQTKGATSA

-1854 ANTGMLIEATSERGT
+1854 AYTGMLIEASSERGT

-1983 GPLVTGIENIETAE
+1983 GPLVTGIENVETAE

-2023 YSANGTLLRRVS
+2023 YSANGTLLSKVS
-2035 PKGETT
+2035 PAGDTT

-2056 KTANNND
+2056 KTASNNE
-2063 TFKIIIK
+2063 TSKIIIK

>member
-1 MKRHKHHI
+1 MNHKYQHTAYFC
-9 IHQSLTLLFALCMV
+9 LTLLFAIFV
-23 QGAMAQKTLDR
+23 AQGAVAQN
-34 SKISIEDHSTA
+34 
-45 SQGDQYRVQNAI
+45 YRDI
-57 DGNKQT
+57 
-63 YYRTTGSRYTSAFL
+63 
-77 LLNVGSDYTKVNS
+77 
-90 IEFYVQYTAH
+90 
-100 AANTVTIYS
+100 TI
-109 SNTNHGDNVRDWR
+109 
-122 NEQSVEISNFNN
+122 
-134 QDTHTIPITLQGQYV
+134 
-149 YIYMVA
+149 
-155 NSGRQFDISELTF
+155 
-168 YVTPEVDTTPVTGN
+168 
-182 RYSNTYRNTT
+182 
-192 IHHKPAKWYDIRKE
+192 IHKKAKWYDVRE
-206 YGQTP
+206 QQTQAP
-211 EDDFDGDEESKYVKS
+211 ADDFDEDTPWQPGAKGGDI
-226 GNGTNMQATH
+226 QATH
-236 TLVDTI
+236 TSIQTI
-242 YVHRGTVTRLT
+242 YARKGSTVRLYMT
-253 IPDYLGNT
+253 DYHPNGSM
-261 NSNQTYQRWYN
+261 SNRTYQRWYN
-272 YENDGLFTYR
+272 YQTDGLF
-282 YNNQDIDL
+282 NDGM
-290 LTPATDELP
+290 LTRATENL
-299 EPGNPTTAYRFA
+299 PTTIDKGTPIQNGEMYQFA
-311 NGYLGQPVADKGLIA
+311 NGYVGQPVGTSSLYAV
-326 MDFYFPDD
+326 DFHFPENGQD
-334 EAKDAYYV
+334 YYLV
-342 VCDVSGYQDFT
+342 GCDVSGYKDFR
-353 PEYDTGKQEYTAFGQ
+353 EKYAS
-368 YRNGYTNEYWE
+368 NGNNSEFFRTHYE

-385 YLFYICA
+385 YIFFIRS
-392 IENENSWAYK
+392 IEDTSTPANIALRAEK
-402 QYNNDK
+402 PIEVNN
-408 GQLPIQEMD
+408 ISM
-417 ITFPATRIPNHT
+417 PATRINNMT
-429 QELVALAMDAQ
+429 QEMVALQMDAK
-440 SYLTPNGNINEAAQ
+440 SYLTLDKRDDNSELEVTIPDQTNNAGIQLLDVNIRNNTYLTANQLNLSGEERIIFFQYPEDNGNGTR
-454 ALSVSLA
+454 SV
-461 TNTAGITLETTSL
+461 NNLE
-474 SGTDRIIHFSYPEND
+474 
-489 HNNDGTETVDIP
+489 
-501 TNGSKPQAVIE
+501 NGQSSSVIE
-512 VKRGNYVAAR
+512 VRRGETLVAQ
-522 FNLTFDKSARL
+522 FNITFK
-533 LSQSQL
+533 
-539 QLISDNEDEN
+539 EDS
-549 GNLNDNAP
+549 
-557 QITGTILEDYAN
+557 
-569 RTPKFL
+569 R
-575 MSNYELL
+575 LL
-582 TQMNFDY
+582 TQTQVEKIEDGDYQQGGILSNYTFRSPSAISGSYQLLTEMNFDF
-589 DTTIGNSYGQPQSY
+589 DEQFTAASVFGGRSQIY
-603 PYPLGWN
+603 PYPLGWD

-615 FYDGS
+615 FFDGS
-620 NGYATK
+620 YNCFEGIDSRAPQWGYYAITK
-626 ERVWNYDDNTWHD
+626 GYVEAGTW
-639 NTNVYVDDSGWRNGF
+639 SGWTNQGVA
-654 KTPSKSYCPEWGFY
+654 PE
-668 GILNTYVEGKTYGWN
+668 
-683 EAGLTTPNDNEEVRM
+683 DNVTVRK
-698 NSEGQKST
+698 NSEGNNST
-706 YHLYADTSDRP
+706 FHLYADVSDRP
-717 GTIARLPF
+717 GVIARLPF
-725 TEPLC
+725 SEQLC
-730 NGTELFITAWVKCA
+730 SGTELFITAWVKCV
-744 RSNSGKDNA
+744 RDDPSSNNA
-753 AALFSIMGV
+753 SALFSIMGV
-762 KTENVPG
+762 TNTQTADGE
-769 VGKRTT
+769 RTVYT
-775 YVPIHRFQTG
+775 PIYRFQTG
-785 QIPFTLHH
+785 QIPYTLRNDTA
-793 GRSDDGDPADPRI
+793 GGAVIS
-806 TSTGY
+806 GY
-811 NQSENDWMQ
+811 EGYDQEKNDWMQ

-827 DADADYESYVLQV
+827 EADANFDSYALQV
-840 DNNSGSTDGGDIYI
+840 DNNCAATRGGDIYI

-921 KTYNDFLAEPGN
+921 KTYNDFLTKPGN

-967 DNNTKATQVNGTVV
+967 DKNEAAKVNDEGTVV
-981 HPNLLVD
+981 HPNLLVN
-988 NKQQDG
+988 NKQDDG
-994 NYYLYSMTQRGNKY
+994 NYYLYSMTERGSKY

-1028 PHSDTGTVDANWFAQ
+1028 PHSDTETVNANWFAQ

-1091 TGEKDEAGLPIYE
+1091 TGEKDEAGMPIYE

-1128 YDQMSLEVALKTFR
+1128 YSQMSLEVALKTFR

-1156 TPGTYKAPDGTDVEL
+1156 RPGTYKAPDGTDVKL
-1171 TQAQINIIQHY
+1171 TQTQINIIQHY
-1182 LDEVPAQ
+1182 LEEIPAQ

-1263 TDKEYSPSLRIGLD
+1263 TDKEYSPSLRIGLE
-1277 QIEMATDSKTPLKIS
+1277 QIEMATNSGTPLKIS

-1300 DGVDRLDRIT
+1300 DGVDHLDKIT

-1343 QLSLPIGNL
+1343 QLSLPIGDL
-1352 ITLEAHE
+1352 KDLEAHE

-1370 TVKFD
+1370 TVQFD
-1375 TKTRHHTADGKDF
+1375 TRTRHHTADGKDF

-1403 YQEVMEKG
+1403 YQEVMERG

-1448 NWKRADKS
+1448 NWKRADKD
-1456 ELKKTASDSY
+1456 ELKKTADDRY
-1466 ESNTKNTTNKGFV
+1466 ETNTENTTNNGFV

-1538 FEQKQGNQTVVSTQ
+1538 FEQKQGNQNVVSTQ

-1661 NWSAAYNDTSVPYL
+1661 NWSAAYNDASVPYL

-1680 SISGRPVGNSQT
+1680 SISGRPVGNSKT

-1704 DLASGN
+1704 DLASGS

-1719 LIGQLYDRSNPN
+1719 LIGQLYDRSNPE

-1759 MAELDLQQFLETNND
+1759 MAELDLQKFLEANND

-1787 ETATATYNTE
+1787 ETATAIYNTE
-1797 TSKWETNGVEAD
+1797 TSKWKTNGVEAD

-1821 LPLTEGATSA
+1821 LPLADGATSA
-1831 EVKFSADMQR
+1831 TVKFSESMQR
-1841 LTPATTTENPDEQ
+1841 LTPVASTETPEEGTGATT
-1854 ANTGMLIEATSERGT
+1854 AMHIEATSERGT
-1869 SKASVNYASTASDN
+1869 SKASVNYSATASDN

-1901 PHVFTAADNM
+1901 PRVFTAADNM

-1926 GVYADANEAVTLTF
+1926 GVYADDNEAVTLTF

-1983 GPLVTGIENIETAE
+1983 GPLVTGIENVETAE
-1997 DEIQVNSMIHRQVVV
+1997 DEIQVYSMIHRQVVV
-2012 TANSGIEEITI
+2012 TANSGIEGISI
-2023 YSANGTLLRRVS
+2023 YSANGTLLRRVT
-2035 PKGETT
+2035 PAGDTT
-2041 CTIDGVASGVAVVIV
+2041 CTIDGVASGVAVVMV

>member
-1 MKRHKHHI
+1 MKRYKHHI
-9 IHQSLTLLFALCMV
+9 IHQSLTLLFALFV
-23 QGAMAQKTLDR
+23 AQGAVAQSTL
-34 SKISIEDHSTA
+34 KGISIVHA
-45 SQGDQYRVQNAI
+45 SEASRGEQYREENAI
-57 DGNKQT
+57 DGNKET
-63 YYRTTGSRYTSAFL
+63 FYRTTGSERDTHL
-77 LLNVGSDYTKVNS
+77 LLNVGNDYAKVNS
-90 IEFYVQYTAH
+90 IEFYVKNTDK
-100 AANTVTIYS
+100 AADKVTIYS
-109 SNTNHGDNVRDWR
+109 SNTNYGNNARNWR
-122 NEQSVEISNFNN
+122 NEESVEIDDFNN
-134 QDTHTIPITLQGQYV
+134 QNTHTIPITLQGSYV
-149 YIYMVA
+149 YIHMEA
-155 NSGRQFDISELTF
+155 DRGQQFDISELTF
-168 YVTPEVDTTPVTGN
+168 YVTPEVDTTPVTGDCYN
-182 RYSNTYRNTT
+182 NTYRNIT
-192 IHHKPAKWYDIRKE
+192 IHPKPAKWYDIRKE

-253 IPDYLGNT
+253 IPDYLGSA

-272 YENDGLFTYR
+272 YENNGLFTYR

-290 LTPATDELP
+290 LTPATNELP

-311 NGYLGQPVADKGLIA
+311 NGYLGQPVANKGLIA

-353 PEYDTGKQEYTAFGQ
+353 PEYDTSKQEYTAFGQ

-408 GQLPIQEMD
+408 GELPIQEMD

-474 SGTDRIIHFSYPEND
+474 SGTERIIHFSYPEND
-489 HNNDGTETVDIP
+489 PNNDGTETVDIP
-501 TNGSKPQAVIE
+501 TDGSKPQAVIE
-512 VKRGNYVAAR
+512 VKREDYVAAR
-522 FNLTFDKSARL
+522 FNLTFDESARL

-539 QLISDNEDEN
+539 QLISDNEDKD

-557 QITGTILEDYAN
+557 QITGTILKNYTN
-569 RTPKFL
+569 RTPKYL
-575 MSNYELL
+575 MHNYELL
-582 TQMNFDY
+582 TEMNFDY

-683 EAGLTTPNDNEEVRM
+683 ETGLDTPNDNEEVRM
-698 NSEGQKST
+698 NSKGQKST

-769 VGKRTT
+769 VGERTT

-785 QIPFTLHH
+785 QIPFTYQH
-793 GRSDDGDPADPRI
+793 GGDPTI
-806 TSTGY
+806 SSTGY
-811 NQSENDWMQ
+811 NRQENDWMQ

-876 NERTMTNIQLDW
+876 NDRTMTNIQLDW

-896 VNTNAGEIGTGNDP
+896 VNTNAGEIGADNDP

-921 KTYNDFLAEPGN
+921 KTYNDFLAKPGN

-967 DNNTKATQVNGTVV
+967 DNNTKAKQVNGTVV
-981 HPNLLVD
+981 HPNLLVN
-988 NKQQDG
+988 NKQDDS
-994 NYYLYSMTQRGNKY
+994 NYYLYSMTERGSKY

-1028 PHSDTGTVDANWFAQ
+1028 PHRDTGPVDANWFAQ

-1156 TPGTYKAPDGTDVEL
+1156 RPGTYKAPDGTDVEL
-1171 TQAQINIIQHY
+1171 TQAQIDIIQHY

-1220 VVKPADVTEEDWQQ
+1220 VVKPADVTEEYWKQ

-1240 PLTLTTNSKAPELH
+1240 PLTLSVNSEAPGLH
-1254 AGFNGYRYP
+1254 AGFNGYTYP
-1263 TDKEYSPSLRIGLD
+1263 SEHLNPNLRIGLD
-1277 QIEMATDSKTPLKIS
+1277 QIELATNESTPLTIS
-1292 LRGAKYTT
+1292 LRGATYTT
-1300 DGVDRLDRIT
+1300 EDVDRLGIISND
-1310 DKPNGKEYDKIYL
+1310 PNGKDYKKIYL
-1323 VGTDD
+1323 ISTDA
-1328 PAYKDFF
+1328 PAYRNFF

-1343 QLSLPIGNL
+1343 QLSLPIG
-1352 ITLEAHE
+1352 TLQSLVAHIYTQGTTGE
-1359 YFPGSPLANVA
+1359 DNIAKV
-1370 TVKFD
+1370 VFD
-1375 TKTRHHTADGKDF
+1375 TSSTITTADGKQF
-1388 IFTPK
+1388 KFTPR
-1393 EGYTYTFTVH
+1393 EGYTYTFTIH
-1403 YQEVMEKG
+1403 YQEIMQRG
-1411 QEAGTACYGMFSV
+1411 AQASTACYGSLSI
-1424 PMKVVPKYLVWQG
+1424 PMMIVPKYLVWQG

-1448 NWKRADKS
+1448 NWKRADKD
-1456 ELKKTASDSY
+1456 ELKKTPNDSY
-1466 ESNTKNTTNKGFV
+1466 ETNTQNTTNNGFV

-1523 GMEAPTENIQYDLMA
+1523 GMEAPTENIAYDLMA
-1538 FEQKQGNQTVVSTQ
+1538 YEKTTGGTTTLTTE
-1552 RYRVNLCNDI
+1552 RYRVNLCNEI

-1584 ISLPTNKWTAISTPL
+1584 ITLPVDSWTAISTPL
-1599 QDIVAGDWYTQTATG
+1599 QEVVSGDWYTQTATG

-1634 KPAVYQRSWSGA
+1634 KPAVYQRSWSSA
-1646 NIVGQSFNGSVSFQN
+1646 NVIGNNVNGSVSFSN
-1661 NWSAAYNDTSVPYL
+1661 NWSAAYND
-1675 AGEGY
+1675 AGVAYEPAEGY
-1680 SISGRPVGNSQT
+1680 SIRGRKTGATQ
-1692 LVFRMPKADTSY
+1692 LVFRLPKADDTYQNAQAFTRDESKVGKLLIS
-1704 DLASGN
+1704 DLYN
-1710 FSRDNAGKM
+1710 
-1719 LIGQLYDRSNPN
+1719 RSNPN
-1731 SLQTDD
+1731 QPNTQENI
-1737 YVSVNLTAAN
+1737 SVQLTAAN

-1759 MAELDLQQFLETNND
+1759 MAELDLQKFLEANND

-1787 ETATATYNTE
+1787 ETATASYNTE
-1797 TSKWETNGVEAD
+1797 TSIWETNGVEAD
-1809 NAFIKP
+1809 SAFIKP

-1821 LPLTEGATSA
+1821 LPLAGGATSA
-1831 EVKFSADMQR
+1831 TVKFNESMQR
-1841 LTPATTTENPDEQ
+1841 LTPVTTTENPDEQ
-1854 ANTGMLIEATSERGT
+1854 ANTGMLIEASSERGT
-1869 SKASVNYASTASDN
+1869 SKASVNYSSTASDN

-1940 HNMDGFREPAL
+1940 HHLDGFREPAL

-1983 GPLVTGIENIETAE
+1983 GPLVTGIENVETAE

-2023 YSANGTLLRRVS
+2023 YSANGTLLRRVT
-2035 PKGETT
+2035 PAGDTT

>member
-1 MKRHKHHI
+1 MNHKYQHTAYFC
-9 IHQSLTLLFALCMV
+9 LTLLFALFV
-23 QGAMAQKTLDR
+23 AQGAVAQ
-34 SKISIEDHSTA
+34 
-45 SQGDQYRVQNAI
+45 N
-57 DGNKQT
+57 
-63 YYRTTGSRYTSAFL
+63 
-77 LLNVGSDYTKVNS
+77 
-90 IEFYVQYTAH
+90 
-100 AANTVTIYS
+100 
-109 SNTNHGDNVRDWR
+109 
-122 NEQSVEISNFNN
+122 
-134 QDTHTIPITLQGQYV
+134 
-149 YIYMVA
+149 
-155 NSGRQFDISELTF
+155 
-168 YVTPEVDTTPVTGN
+168 
-182 RYSNTYRNTT
+182 YRNIT
-192 IHHKPAKWYDIRKE
+192 IIHKKAKWYDVRE
-206 YGQTP
+206 QQTQAP
-211 EDDFDGDEESKYVKS
+211 ADDFDEDTPWQSGAKGDI
-226 GNGTNMQATH
+226 QATH
-236 TLVDTI
+236 TSIQTI
-242 YVHRGTVTRLT
+242 YARKGSTVRLYMT
-253 IPDYLGNT
+253 DYHPNGSM
-261 NSNQTYQRWYN
+261 SNRTYQRWYN
-272 YENDGLFTYR
+272 YQTDGLF
-282 YNNQDIDL
+282 NDGM
-290 LTPATDELP
+290 LTRATSNL
-299 EPGNPTTAYRFA
+299 PTTIDKGTTIQNGEMYQFA
-311 NGYLGQPVADKGLIA
+311 NGYVGQPAGTSSLYAV
-326 MDFYFPDD
+326 DFHFPENGQD
-334 EAKDAYYV
+334 YYLV
-342 VCDVSGYQDFT
+342 GCDVSGYQDFR
-353 PEYDTGKQEYTAFGQ
+353 EKYAS
-368 YRNGYTNEYWE
+368 NGTNSDFFRTHYE

-385 YLFYICA
+385 YIFFIRS
-392 IENENSWAYK
+392 IEDTSTPANIALRAGEPIEV
-402 QYNNDK
+402 NN
-408 GQLPIQEMD
+408 ISM
-417 ITFPATRIPNHT
+417 PATRINNMT
-429 QELVALAMDAQ
+429 QEMVALQMDAK
-440 SYLTPNGNINEAAQ
+440 SYLTLNENYDNNDLVVTIPNQTNNAGIQLLDVNIRDNTYSIANQLNLSGEERIIFFQYPKNNGNGTR
-454 ALSVSLA
+454 SV
-461 TNTAGITLETTSL
+461 NNLE
-474 SGTDRIIHFSYPEND
+474 
-489 HNNDGTETVDIP
+489 
-501 TNGSKPQAVIE
+501 NGQSSSVIE
-512 VKRGNYVAAR
+512 VRRGGTLVAQ
-522 FNLTFDKSARL
+522 FNITFK
-533 LSQSQL
+533 
-539 QLISDNEDEN
+539 EDS
-549 GNLNDNAP
+549 
-557 QITGTILEDYAN
+557 
-569 RTPKFL
+569 R
-575 MSNYELL
+575 LL
-582 TQMNFDY
+582 TQTQVEKIEDGDYQQGGILSNYTFRSPSAISGSYQLLTEMNFDF
-589 DTTIGNSYGQPQSY
+589 DEQFTAASVFGGSGRPQIY
-603 PYPLGWN
+603 PYPLGWD

-615 FYDGS
+615 FFDGS
-620 NGYATK
+620 YNCFEGIDSRAPQWGYYAITK
-626 ERVWNYDDNTWHD
+626 G
-639 NTNVYVDDSGWRNGF
+639 YVEAGNWSGWTNQGVA
-654 KTPSKSYCPEWGFY
+654 PE
-668 GILNTYVEGKTYGWN
+668 
-683 EAGLTTPNDNEEVRM
+683 DNVTVRK
-698 NSEGQKST
+698 NSEGNNST
-706 YHLYADTSDRP
+706 FHLYADVSDRP
-717 GTIARLPF
+717 GIIARLPF
-725 TEPLC
+725 SEQLC
-730 NGTELFITAWVKCA
+730 SGTELFITAWVKCV
-744 RSNSGKDNA
+744 RDDPSSNNA
-753 AALFSIMGV
+753 SALFSIMGV
-762 KTENVPG
+762 TNTQTADGE
-769 VGKRTT
+769 RTVYT
-775 YVPIHRFQTG
+775 PIYRFQTG
-785 QIPFTLHH
+785 QIPYTLRNDTA
-793 GRSDDGDPADPRI
+793 GGEVIS
-806 TSTGY
+806 GY
-811 NQSENDWMQ
+811 EGYDQEKNDWMQ

-827 DADADYESYVLQV
+827 EADANFDSYALQV
-840 DNNSGSTDGGDIYI
+840 DNNCAATRGGDIYI

-864 DAKITQLEATCT
+864 DAKVTQLEATCT

-896 VNTNAGEIGTGNDP
+896 VNTNAGEIGEGSDP

-921 KTYNDFLAEPGN
+921 KTYNDFLAKEGN
-933 ETKYAE
+933 ATNYAG

-944 IVEIGDNTQYN
+944 VVEIGDNKQYN

-967 DNNTKATQVNGTVV
+967 DKNTKANQVNGTVV

-988 NKQQDG
+988 NKQDDG
-994 NYYLYSMTQRGNKY
+994 NYYLYSMTERGSKY

-1043 DIASPCA
+1043 DIDSPCA

-1104 TLDEEVYYDW
+1104 TLDDEVYYDW

-1128 YDQMSLEVALKTFR
+1128 YSQMSLEEALTTFR

-1171 TQAQINIIQHY
+1171 TQAQIDIIQHY
-1182 LDEVPAQ
+1182 LEEIPAQ

-1263 TDKEYSPSLRIGLD
+1263 TDKEYNPSLRIGLA
-1277 QIEMATDSKTPLKIS
+1277 QIEMATADSNTPLQIS

-1300 DGVDRLDRIT
+1300 DGVDHLDRIT
-1310 DKPNGKEYDKIYL
+1310 DKPNGRDYEKIYL
-1323 VGTDD
+1323 IGTDD

-1352 ITLEAHE
+1352 IDLEAHE
-1359 YFPGSPLANVA
+1359 YLPGSSLANVA
-1370 TVKFD
+1370 VVKFD
-1375 TKTRHHTADGKDF
+1375 TKTRHQTADGKEF
-1388 IFTPK
+1388 QFTPK

-1403 YQEVMEKG
+1403 YQEIMKRG

-1424 PMKVVPKYLVWQG
+1424 PMKIVPKYLVWQG

-1456 ELKKTASDSY
+1456 ELKKTADDTY
-1466 ESNTKNTTNKGFV
+1466 ATNEVNTTSNGFV

-1538 FEQKQGNQTVVSTQ
+1538 FEQNQGNSTTITTQ

-1584 ISLPTNKWTAISTPL
+1584 ISLPTNAWTAISTPL

-1634 KPAVYQRSWSGA
+1634 KPAVYQRSWSSA

-1661 NWSAAYNDTSVPYL
+1661 NWSAAYNDASVPYL

-1680 SISGRPVGNSQT
+1680 SISGRPVGNSNT

-1704 DLASGN
+1704 DLASGS

-1719 LIGQLYDRSNPN
+1719 LIGQLYDRSNPE
-1731 SLQTDD
+1731 SLLTND
-1737 YVSVNLTAAN
+1737 YISVNLTAAN

-1759 MAELDLQQFLETNND
+1759 MAELDVQKFLETNSD
-1774 VLTQQYTYVNAAG
+1774 VLLQQYTYVNAAG
-1787 ETATATYNTE
+1787 ENATASYNTG

-1821 LPLTEGATSA
+1821 LPLPDGATSA
-1831 EVKFSADMQR
+1831 TVKFSESMQR
-1841 LTPATTTENPDEQ
+1841 LTPVASTETPEEGTGATTAMQ
-1854 ANTGMLIEATSERGT
+1854 IEATSERGT
-1869 SKASVNYASTASDN
+1869 SKASVNYSSTASDN

-1896 GENAV
+1896 GENAA
-1901 PHVFTAADNM
+1901 PRVFTAADNM

-1926 GVYADANEAVTLTF
+1926 GVYADDNEAVTLTF

-1983 GPLVTGIENIETAE
+1983 GPLVTGIENVETAE

-2023 YSANGTLLRRVS
+2023 YSANGTLLRRVT
-2035 PKGETT
+2035 PAGDTT
-2041 CTIDGVASGVAVVIV
+2041 CTIDGVASGVAVVMV

>member
-1 MKRHKHHI
+1 MNHKYQHTAYFC
-9 IHQSLTLLFALCMV
+9 LTLLFAIFV
-23 QGAMAQKTLDR
+23 AQGAVAQ
-34 SKISIEDHSTA
+34 
-45 SQGDQYRVQNAI
+45 
-57 DGNKQT
+57 
-63 YYRTTGSRYTSAFL
+63 
-77 LLNVGSDYTKVNS
+77 DYN
-90 IEFYVQYTAH
+90 
-100 AANTVTIYS
+100 
-109 SNTNHGDNVRDWR
+109 
-122 NEQSVEISNFNN
+122 
-134 QDTHTIPITLQGQYV
+134 
-149 YIYMVA
+149 
-155 NSGRQFDISELTF
+155 
-168 YVTPEVDTTPVTGN
+168 
-182 RYSNTYRNTT
+182 YRNIT
-192 IHHKPAKWYDIRKE
+192 IKHKKAKWYDVRE
-206 YGQTP
+206 QQTQAP
-211 EDDFDGDEESKYVKS
+211 ADDFDEDTPWQSGAKGDI
-226 GNGTNMQATH
+226 QATH
-236 TLVDTI
+236 TSIQTI
-242 YVHRGTVTRLT
+242 YARKGSTVRLYMT
-253 IPDYLGNT
+253 DYHPNGSM
-261 NSNQTYQRWYN
+261 SNRTYQRWYN
-272 YENDGLFTYR
+272 YQTDGLF
-282 YNNQDIDL
+282 NDGM
-290 LTPATDELP
+290 LTPAT
-299 EPGNPTTAYRFA
+299 GNLPTTIDKGTPIQNGEMYQFA
-311 NGYLGQPVADKGLIA
+311 NGYVGQPAGTSSLYAV
-326 MDFYFPDD
+326 DFHFPENGQD
-334 EAKDAYYV
+334 YYLV
-342 VCDVSGYQDFT
+342 GCDVSGYKDFREKYANDGNT
-353 PEYDTGKQEYTAFGQ
+353 SDFFHTHY
-368 YRNGYTNEYWE
+368 E

-385 YLFYICA
+385 YIFFIRS
-392 IENENSWAYK
+392 IEDTSTPANIALQAGKPIEV
-402 QYNNDK
+402 NN
-408 GQLPIQEMD
+408 ISM
-417 ITFPATRIPNHT
+417 PATRINNMT
-429 QELVALAMDAQ
+429 QEMVALQMDAK
-440 SYLTPNGNINEAAQ
+440 SYLTLDKRYDNNELVVTIPGQTNNAGIQLLDVNIRNNKYSTTDQLNLSGEERIIFFQYPQDNGNGTR
-454 ALSVSLA
+454 SV
-461 TNTAGITLETTSL
+461 NNLE
-474 SGTDRIIHFSYPEND
+474 
-489 HNNDGTETVDIP
+489 
-501 TNGSKPQAVIE
+501 NGQSSSVIE
-512 VKRGNYVAAR
+512 VRRGETLVAQ
-522 FNLTFDKSARL
+522 FNITFK
-533 LSQSQL
+533 
-539 QLISDNEDEN
+539 EDS
-549 GNLNDNAP
+549 
-557 QITGTILEDYAN
+557 
-569 RTPKFL
+569 R
-575 MSNYELL
+575 LL
-582 TQMNFDY
+582 TQTQVEKIEDGDYQQGGILSNYTFRSPSAISGSYQLLTEMNFDF
-589 DTTIGNSYGQPQSY
+589 DEQFTAASVFGGSGRPQIY
-603 PYPLGWN
+603 PYPLGWD

-615 FYDGS
+615 FFDGS
-620 NGYATK
+620 YNCFEGIGTQAPQWGYYAITK
-626 ERVWNYDDNTWHD
+626 G
-639 NTNVYVDDSGWRNGF
+639 YVEVGGWSGWTNQGVA
-654 KTPSKSYCPEWGFY
+654 PE
-668 GILNTYVEGKTYGWN
+668 
-683 EAGLTTPNDNEEVRM
+683 DNVTVRK
-698 NSEGQKST
+698 NSEGNNST
-706 YHLYADTSDRP
+706 FHLYADVSDRP
-717 GTIARLPF
+717 GIIARLPF
-725 TEPLC
+725 SEQLC
-730 NGTELFITAWVKCA
+730 SGTELFITAWVKCV
-744 RSNSGKDNA
+744 RDDPSSNNA
-753 AALFSIMGV
+753 SALFSIMGV
-762 KTENVPG
+762 TNTQTADGP
-769 VGKRTT
+769 RTVYT
-775 YVPIHRFQTG
+775 PIYRFQTG
-785 QIPFTLHH
+785 QIPYTLRNDKA
-793 GRSDDGDPADPRI
+793 GGEVIS
-806 TSTGY
+806 GY
-811 NQSENDWMQ
+811 EGYEQGKNDWMQ

-827 DADADYESYVLQV
+827 EADANFDSYALQV
-840 DNNSGSTDGGDIYI
+840 DNNCAATRGGDIYI

-864 DAKITQLEATCT
+864 DAKVTQLEATCT
-876 NERTMTNIQLDW
+876 NDRTMTNIQLDW

-896 VNTNAGEIGTGNDP
+896 VNTNAGEIGADNDP

-921 KTYNDFLAEPGN
+921 KTYNDYLAEHPN
-933 ETKYAE
+933 DYAG

-944 IVEIGDNTQYN
+944 VVEIGDSTQYN

-967 DNNTKATQVNGTVV
+967 DKNEAAKVNDEGTVV
-981 HPNLLVD
+981 HPNLLVE

-1028 PHSDTGTVDANWFAQ
+1028 PHRDNGTVDANWFAE

-1050 IRTPFDVSAQTLIR
+1050 IRTPFTVSAQTLIR

-1091 TGEKDEAGLPIYE
+1091 TGKKDEAGLPIYE

-1114 FFGTSDEFIAQNPD
+1114 FFGTADEFIAQN
-1128 YDQMSLEVALKTFR
+1128 DQYGNETLEMALKTFR

-1156 TPGTYKAPDGTDVEL
+1156 THGTYKAPDGTDVEL
-1171 TQAQINIIQHY
+1171 TQAQIDIIQHY

-1189 GGTNAK
+1189 DGTNAK

-1220 VVKPADVTEEDWQQ
+1220 VVKPADVTEEYWKQ

-1263 TDKEYSPSLRIGLD
+1263 TDKEYNPSLRIGLA
-1277 QIEMATDSKTPLKIS
+1277 QIEMATTDSNTPLQIS

-1300 DGVDRLDRIT
+1300 DGVDHLDRIT
-1310 DKPNGKEYDKIYL
+1310 DKPNGRDYEKIYL
-1323 VGTDD
+1323 IGTDD

-1352 ITLEAHE
+1352 IDLEAHE
-1359 YFPGSPLANVA
+1359 YLPGSSLANVA
-1370 TVKFD
+1370 VVKFD
-1375 TKTRHHTADGKDF
+1375 TKTRHQTADGKEF
-1388 IFTPK
+1388 QFTPK
-1393 EGYTYTFTVH
+1393 EGYTYTFTIH
-1403 YQEVMEKG
+1403 YQEIMRCDA
-1411 QEAGTACYGMFSV
+1411 QASTACYGMFSV
-1424 PMKVVPKYLVWQG
+1424 PMKIVPKYLVWQG

-1448 NWKRADKS
+1448 NWKRADKD
-1456 ELKKTASDSY
+1456 ELKKAASDRY
-1466 ESNTKNTTNKGFV
+1466 ETNKENTTDKGFV

-1538 FEQKQGNQTVVSTQ
+1538 FEQKQGNQNVVSTQ

-1562 HFEPGAQMLHAEQL
+1562 HFAPGAQMLHAEQL

-1584 ISLPTNKWTAISTPL
+1584 ITLPTNAWTAISTPL

-1634 KPAVYQRSWSGA
+1634 KPAVYQRSWSSA

-1661 NWSAAYNDTSVPYL
+1661 NWSAAYNDASVPYL

-1680 SISGRPVGNSQT
+1680 SISGRPVGNSKT

-1704 DLASGN
+1704 DLASGS

-1719 LIGQLYDRSNPN
+1719 LIGQLYDRSDPE

-1759 MAELDLQQFLETNND
+1759 MAELDVQQFLEANKD
-1774 VLTQQYTYVNAAG
+1774 VLAQQYTYVNAAG
-1787 ETATATYNTE
+1787 ETATGSYNTE
-1797 TSKWETNGVEAD
+1797 TSKWETNGVGED

-1821 LPLTEGATSA
+1821 SPRAEGATSA
-1831 EVKFSADMQR
+1831 TVKFNESMQR
-1841 LTPATTTENPDEQ
+1841 LTPVAITETPEEGTGAATAMQ
-1854 ANTGMLIEATSERGT
+1854 IEATSERGT
-1869 SKASVNYASTASDN
+1869 SKASVNYSATASDN

-1901 PHVFTAADNM
+1901 PRVFTAADNM

-1926 GVYADANEAVTLTF
+1926 GVYADDNEAVTLTF

-1983 GPLVTGIENIETAE
+1983 GPLVTGIENVETAE

-2012 TANSGIEEITI
+2012 TANSDIEGISI
-2023 YSANGTLLRRVS
+2023 YSANGTLLRRVT
-2035 PKGETT
+2035 PAGDTT
-2041 CTIDGVASGVAVVIV
+2041 CTIDGVASGVAVVMV

>member
-1 MKRHKHHI
+1 MNHKYQHTAYFC
-9 IHQSLTLLFALCMV
+9 LTLLFALFV
-23 QGAMAQKTLDR
+23 AQGAVAQD
-34 SKISIEDHSTA
+34 
-45 SQGDQYRVQNAI
+45 
-57 DGNKQT
+57 
-63 YYRTTGSRYTSAFL
+63 
-77 LLNVGSDYTKVNS
+77 
-90 IEFYVQYTAH
+90 
-100 AANTVTIYS
+100 
-109 SNTNHGDNVRDWR
+109 
-122 NEQSVEISNFNN
+122 
-134 QDTHTIPITLQGQYV
+134 
-149 YIYMVA
+149 
-155 NSGRQFDISELTF
+155 
-168 YVTPEVDTTPVTGN
+168 
-182 RYSNTYRNTT
+182 YRNIT
-192 IHHKPAKWYDIRKE
+192 IIHKKAKWYDVRE
-206 YGQTP
+206 QQTQAP
-211 EDDFDGDEESKYVKS
+211 ADDFDEDTPWQS
-226 GNGTNMQATH
+226 GAKGYIQATH
-236 TLVDTI
+236 TSIQTI
-242 YVHRGTVTRLT
+242 YARKGSTVRLYMT
-253 IPDYLGNT
+253 DYHPNGSM
-261 NSNQTYQRWYN
+261 SNRTYQRWYN
-272 YENDGLFTYR
+272 YQTDGLF
-282 YNNQDIDL
+282 NDGM
-290 LTPATDELP
+290 LTRATDNL
-299 EPGNPTTAYRFA
+299 PTTIDKGTPIQNGEMYQFA
-311 NGYLGQPVADKGLIA
+311 NGYVGQPAGTSSLYAV
-326 MDFYFPDD
+326 DFHFPENGQD
-334 EAKDAYYV
+334 YYLV
-342 VCDVSGYQDFT
+342 GCDVSGYKDFR
-353 PEYDTGKQEYTAFGQ
+353 EKYAS
-368 YRNGYTNEYWE
+368 NGNNSDFFRTHYE

-385 YLFYICA
+385 YIFFIRS
-392 IENENSWAYK
+392 IEDTSTPANIALRAGKPIEV
-402 QYNNDK
+402 NN
-408 GQLPIQEMD
+408 ISM
-417 ITFPATRIPNHT
+417 PATRINNMT
-429 QELVALAMDAQ
+429 QEMVALQMDAK
-440 SYLTPNGNINEAAQ
+440 SYLTLNESFDNNDLVVTIPDQ
-454 ALSVSLA
+454 
-461 TNTAGITLETTSL
+461 TNNAGIQLLDVNIRNNAYKTANQLNL
-474 SGTDRIIHFSYPEND
+474 SGEERIIFFQYPKDNRNGTRSVNNLEN
-489 HNNDGTETVDIP
+489 GQ
-501 TNGSKPQAVIE
+501 SSSVIE
-512 VKRGNYVAAR
+512 VRRGETLVAQ
-522 FNLTFDKSARL
+522 FNITFK
-533 LSQSQL
+533 
-539 QLISDNEDEN
+539 EDS
-549 GNLNDNAP
+549 
-557 QITGTILEDYAN
+557 
-569 RTPKFL
+569 R
-575 MSNYELL
+575 LL
-582 TQMNFDY
+582 TQTQVEKIEDGDYQQGGILSNYTFRSPSAISGSYQLLTEMNFDF
-589 DTTIGNSYGQPQSY
+589 DEQFTAASVFGGSGRPQIY

-615 FYDGS
+615 FFDGS
-620 NGYATK
+620 YNCFEGIDSRAPQWGYYAITK
-626 ERVWNYDDNTWHD
+626 G
-639 NTNVYVDDSGWRNGF
+639 YVEAGNWSGWTNQGVA
-654 KTPSKSYCPEWGFY
+654 PE
-668 GILNTYVEGKTYGWN
+668 
-683 EAGLTTPNDNEEVRM
+683 DNVTVRK
-698 NSEGQKST
+698 NSEGNNST
-706 YHLYADTSDRP
+706 FHLYADVSDRP
-717 GTIARLPF
+717 GIIARLPF
-725 TEPLC
+725 SEQLC
-730 NGTELFITAWVKCA
+730 SGTELFITAWVKCV
-744 RSNSGKDNA
+744 RDDPSSNNA
-753 AALFSIMGV
+753 SALFSIMGV
-762 KTENVPG
+762 TNTQTADGE
-769 VGKRTT
+769 RTVYT
-775 YVPIHRFQTG
+775 PIYRFQTG
-785 QIPFTLHH
+785 QIPYTLRNDTA
-793 GRSDDGDPADPRI
+793 GGEVIS
-806 TSTGY
+806 GY
-811 NQSENDWMQ
+811 EGYDQGKNDWMQ

-827 DADADYESYVLQV
+827 EADANFDSYALQV
-840 DNNSGSTDGGDIYI
+840 DNNCAATRGGDIYI

-921 KTYNDFLAEPGN
+921 KTYNDFLAKPGN

-967 DNNTKATQVNGTVV
+967 DNNKEATQVNGTVV
-981 HPNLLVD
+981 HPNLLVN
-988 NKQQDG
+988 NKQPDG
-994 NYYLYSMTQRGNKY
+994 NYYLYSMTERGSKY

-1156 TPGTYKAPDGTDVEL
+1156 IPGTYKAPDGTDVKL
-1171 TQAQINIIQHY
+1171 TQAQISIIQHY
-1182 LDEVPAQ
+1182 LEEIPAQ

-1263 TDKEYSPSLRIGLD
+1263 TDKEYNPSLRIGLA
-1277 QIEMATDSKTPLKIS
+1277 QIEMATTDSNTPLQIS

-1300 DGVDRLDRIT
+1300 DGVDHLDRIT
-1310 DKPNGKEYDKIYL
+1310 DKPNGRDYEKIYL
-1323 VGTDD
+1323 IGTDD

-1352 ITLEAHE
+1352 IDLEAHE
-1359 YFPGSPLANVA
+1359 YLPGSSLANVA
-1370 TVKFD
+1370 VVKFD
-1375 TKTRHHTADGKDF
+1375 TKTRHQTADGKEF
-1388 IFTPK
+1388 QFTPK
-1393 EGYTYTFTVH
+1393 EGYTYTFTIH
-1403 YQEVMEKG
+1403 YQEIMRRDA
-1411 QEAGTACYGMFSV
+1411 QASTACYGMFSV
-1424 PMKVVPKYLVWQG
+1424 PMKIVPKYLVWQG

-1448 NWKRADKS
+1448 NWKRADKD
-1456 ELKKTASDSY
+1456 ELKKADDDNY
-1466 ESNTKNTTNKGFV
+1466 ETNTQNTTNNGFV

-1538 FEQKQGNQTVVSTQ
+1538 FEQKQGNQNVVSTQ

-1634 KPAVYQRSWSGA
+1634 KPAVYQRSWSSA

-1661 NWSAAYNDTSVPYL
+1661 NWSAAYNDASVPYL

-1680 SISGRPVGNSQT
+1680 SISGRPVGNSNT
-1692 LVFRMPKADTSY
+1692 LVFRMPKADTRY
-1704 DLASGN
+1704 DLASGS

-1719 LIGQLYDRSNPN
+1719 LIGQLYDRSNPE

-1737 YVSVNLTAAN
+1737 YVSVSLTAAN

-1759 MAELDLQQFLETNND
+1759 MAELDLQQFLEANND
-1774 VLTQQYTYVNAAG
+1774 VLKQQYTYVNAAG
-1787 ETATATYNTE
+1787 ETATASYNTE

-1821 LPLTEGATSA
+1821 LPRTDGATSA
-1831 EVKFSADMQR
+1831 TVKFNESMQR
-1841 LTPATTTENPDEQ
+1841 LTPVASTETPEEGTGATT
-1854 ANTGMLIEATSERGT
+1854 AMHIEATSERGT
-1869 SKASVNYASTASDN
+1869 SKASVNYSATASDN

-1896 GENAV
+1896 GENAA
-1901 PHVFTAADNM
+1901 PRVFTAADNM

-1926 GVYADANEAVTLTF
+1926 GVYADDNEAVTLTF

-1983 GPLVTGIENIETAE
+1983 GPLVTGIENVETAE
-1997 DEIQVNSMIHRQVVV
+1997 DEIQVHSMIHRQVVV

-2023 YSANGTLLRRVS
+2023 YSANGTLLRRVT
-2035 PKGETT
+2035 PAGDTT